1 MGETKTRK
9 KMYKS
14 GKFWVAAGLTAL
26 SVGVVSSSPK
36 MLTRLGEEMT
46 KASAAQTT
54 STMTID
60 TVTDA
65 DTDSGASRYVVWG
78 PSGITDHDEYAG
90 KGTYNGTAW
99 SAESS
104 SVTDPGGQNYAKLT
118 ANGSNTIGYY
128 YINRQFDASQ
138 KFTIDGYFHP
148 DTSTGNNNLASNGNW
163 SDWVGLVLT
172 PTDPGKMA
180 SDYNMSYGG
189 GGLGIQGFKNAYALG
204 LDFYQNS
211 GDPAAGPF
219 GALRATDSSGN
230 LTSVPAAMYTNGQNL
245 TQWKTT
251 VKYQM
256 TWWPTGG
263 PGGGPYITA
272 SLKDTSGKSWT
283 INTNQSN
290 ITLVAPKAFS
300 IGVNAANGQKAADNF
315 ASIDNLSGTFAT
327 GTTTVK
333 YVYTNGNTIKP
344 STSFI
349 AAVNDTIGITG
360 LSPKAKAGTADYAFA
375 APTIR
380 GYKVSSA
387 TDVNGVSQTAANNTI
402 TITYTALPY
411 QESIIQTDTPA
422 LWSGSNVITSYWS
435 VDQDN
440 PLGSSATVAQSIV
453 DASLV
458 RSGYSYYIT
467 DPNGGNYST
476 MSSAYAAATNVWDST
491 SNTAG
496 VQSDG
501 TPQTWTVK
509 YMPDYQGA
517 YLYTQNF
524 SYANGSYV
532 AGTSTYKNAAGGRT
546 GNAINFATKDS
557 NLPKS
562 GYTYTVTGLDNVTYS
577 TLDSAIAANSFDSTN
592 NRDAN
597 GSQLAS
603 SDTSYQSFVVNY
615 TPATQTTSLVVD
627 SNSPVKAGSVLASSL
642 GATSATLSLPYTDAN
657 LTTAGFS
664 YVVKGPNG
672 STYATLSSAV
682 AANSIY
688 DATNNSGTTDSSA
701 QVFTVSYVGAYQA
714 ATVKYDPNGPIS
726 AGSTLT
732 SASGTTGGT
741 ISFATNDTSLVKAG
755 YTYTVK
761 YAGTDAPDST
771 AYTTLSSAVAAHP
784 RYDNTTNTGS
794 SDTSS
799 QAFVVTYKTN
809 QYASLFTDS
818 ADNSGNS
825 VLGYSAVNETTN
837 GPASS
842 AISFKT
848 TDSQL
853 AKSGYTYV
861 VNALNAA
868 GSVIN
873 SYTTLTSAVAANKY
887 DNTSNAANATTDAQ
901 VQRFKVVYA
910 PMTAKVT
917 YNYVDQAGKVI
928 STARSANGYV
938 GSKIPDG
945 TMTIAGY
952 TLVGKDSNSDADG
965 LFDADLD
972 SIITYVYKPQ
982 YQAANLVVDS
992 ASPISA
998 NSAVESA
1005 SGVTSGSLAFSTA
1018 DSQLAKTGYT
1028 YVVYGPKGDSY
1039 ATLTAALKANSLY
1052 DNTENGSASADSSAQ
1067 TFRVSYTADAQSA
1080 YIRVQQ
1086 NSPVKAGSSVANIT
1100 GVTSQAMSFGVTD
1113 ADLATSGYTYTV
1125 GYGYDVNNTVWYSTL
1140 SQALA
1145 ANSTFDNTDN
1155 TGTTDAA
1162 AQRFVVLY
1170 APMSQAA
1177 SVVVDVNSPISAGST
1192 ALSAN
1197 GSTGSAISFT
1207 ADSSYATLDSQLAKS
1222 GYTYTVKYG
1231 SDTTAYTTLS
1241 SALSAHSYYNANNTV
1256 SGTSDANPDMFT
1268 VSYKAA
1274 SQSAVVNVAG
1284 TSPIKANSKVDSATG
1299 VTSGALSFA
1308 TSDASLAVAGYTYTV
1323 TGPDGKTY
1331 TTLSSAVAANS
1342 IFDNTTNTGS
1352 TDSAIQSFTV
1362 SYKAAYQSAAL
1373 VVDAD
1378 SPISANSS
1386 LASAAG
1392 VTKGAVSFAKT
1403 DSQLAVQ
1410 GYTYVVYAANGS
1422 SYATLTAAMAANGTF
1437 DDTDNGTATS
1447 DGSAQVFRVSYK
1459 ADSQQA
1465 KVTVISAGSVIDSA
1479 AGPTSGAIAFGT
1491 VTDSYLYTQGY
1502 HYTVSGPD
1510 GTSYSTLS
1518 QAIAAN
1524 SAYDNT
1530 HNTGSTDSK
1539 PQTFTVNYVA
1549 DMQWTSLGVT
1559 SDSPISAGS
1568 WLASLSGGTATQI
1581 PFKNIDDSLAVSGY
1595 TYRVLGPDGEW
1606 YATLADAQSAN
1617 TTFDNTSNAGD
1628 SDAETQNFMVSYAP
1642 MSQAATIVGA
1652 ANSPIQ
1658 KGKTIESASGLTGSA
1673 IAFSNTD
1680 TTLARSGYRYVVYMG
1695 SDSATTY
1702 STLAAAMAANTVY
1715 DNTNN
1720 TGSSDAAPQV
1730 FTVSYIANYQSAN
1743 LVIGGATQ
1751 ISSGVTLDSAAGV
1764 TSGQVSF
1771 ATTDSALDR
1780 DGYRYIVKTPNG
1792 NTYETL
1798 ASALT
1803 GMTGLYDNTNN
1814 ATESDSAPQTYTVE
1828 YSAITQTAEV
1838 VVGETG
1844 DEYSGSV
1851 IEEVTGDTGEVLGL
1865 KTTDETLRGLEMTH
1879 GYTYNVTVQHA
1890 DGTWVID
1897 ETGAPKVYATL
1908 DEAIADNNS
1917 FDAVD
1922 TGIKRFILNAT
1933 ASYQEST
1940 LIVSSDSPISAGIAI
1955 ETISG
1960 VTKAPISY
1968 AKTDTDLAV
1977 DGYQY
1982 NVSVVRTDG
1991 TSQAYTNLSA
2001 AVAAESVYDNTIN
2014 GDAQSDSSAQS
2025 FVVSYKADYQSANI
2039 SFDGAPMSSIAAAG
2053 MTSGVYTSTY
2063 TAPDGYYFKASGQP
2077 SGTSVAADGRT
2088 ATFTFTYDNTNNASA
2103 SDSAAQ
2109 DFTLQLS
2116 AASQSGQ
2123 ISFVYSGAIG
2133 SPTTPDP
2140 RTLSGVTG
2148 DYLED
2153 TITAPEGY
2161 YIVAIDG
2168 SAYNVSYVNN
2178 QYDTV
2183 TYTLTMDDTDN
2194 GNEASDKAP
2203 QNLVITL
2210 APNNQKATVT
2220 QHMPDGTTMVTDTQ
2234 NGKTAESYGYMY
2246 TAPAGY
2252 YVASGAVTTASG
2264 ITADIATDGK
2274 TVSLDGNFDSSKD
2287 TGDAGTDTAPQNTDI
2302 TLTQSKQQAQFKI
2315 NVPDGAT
2322 SVSAKNETIDGL
2334 TGGEINAPTGY
2345 TDDDLVTAGY
2355 TYKVTGPTGAKYD
2368 TMAEALAATSNFDN
2382 TNNGSGE
2389 DTDVQK
2395 FVITYVA
2402 DDQMATITQ
2411 QYVDGSTN
2419 TPAFPQADATLNGKT
2434 DQQTSGTITAPTGY
2448 EISDIS
2454 VASGISWTISDDKQT
2469 ATYKVIYDAAS
2480 DADKASQATIVTY
2493 TPLPQKIDVQFFDE
2507 VGRPLTSDT
2516 GVTNHTLNGVTNEAV
2531 NYQDA
2536 DLVKDAVI
2544 AGYSKVID
2552 NTAASPYF
2560 DDDTDVDQRVRYVYR
2575 DVQAPTVTTTK
2586 TALTTSKAGMPADE
2600 ATFLIDVGFS
2610 TTDNQQHGDS
2620 TIKTDYETIAAL
2632 VAGDGQPRD
2641 VTITVTDAT
2650 GNKTTKTVT
2659 LSLIDTA
2666 PVSQEQAVKDAQK
2679 ALDDL
2684 AKDPNTTADQQTA
2697 AEEALQDAID
2707 QAMSDREAA
2716 ETAGDDALNSPDTT
2730 AVATDDA
2737 VADAMEKLDKAMT
2750 DADND
2755 QGTTQAIKDTTDA
2768 LENAVAR
2775 AEAKAVDTAPVSQE
2789 PGVQE
2794 AQSALNDVLNDP
2806 NATTE
2811 AIDQAKQALQ
2821 DAVADAKSD
2830 RDKAN
2835 DDANTTVSQVTDSK
2849 DDAVK
2854 QAVADLEAAQKDAAN
2869 NVGTTQAIEDARQAV
2884 IDAVKDAGETALA
2897 QDATPV
2903 QNEASVINKKQALE
2917 DVLNNPDSTPD
2928 EIVKATN
2935 DYNDAVEQ
2943 AKADR
2948 DAANEAAQDEIATAG
2963 SSHQAN
2969 DQSVIDA
2976 TKNLQ
2981 DLIDKA
2987 KTGDASAL
2995 TEDID
3000 KATQALKDAVAA
3012 AGGAQ
3017 EAARADAAKALNET
3031 SPVTYEPDVQSK
3043 IDDLQKLLDDPA
3055 STADQINDATE
3066 ALRSATETAINQ
3078 RTATDDDAKAAINA
3092 ANGSNQADEP
3102 AVQAA
3107 EKALQDL
3114 VDQAQTDTPDALTAD
3129 IQQAIKNLQDAVS
3142 QAAESQADA
3151 RQVAEAALQATAPVS
3166 NEATTSE
3173 AIANLQNVLND
3184 TNATAEE
3191 IKQATDA
3198 LTEATA
3204 SDKASRDE
3212 TNRQADDAVTA
3223 AKTSDQATEPEVIE
3237 AIKKLQDTQAAAAA
3251 DSSTNLTA
3259 DIQKAIDDLAAAQET
3274 AKQNQTAARDAAADA
3289 IEATKPV
3296 SNESTVLKAHD
3307 ALQKLLDNPAS
3318 STADIKKAT
3327 KALTEANQAEQ
3338 AKRDAINDEADK
3350 YESKVETSSTQNE
3363 PTVQAA
3369 LDALNEIQEEAATDT
3384 SDALTADIAAAL
3396 DALQTA
3402 VVQAAKEQAE
3412 ARDNAADAL
3421 ARTAPVSNEKAVADA
3436 ISALNKVLDDPAA
3449 TTKDIKNATQ
3459 NLMNATSDD
3468 KVTRTTANTNAQN
3481 AITDASNTPQAD
3493 EPAVQD
3499 AIAKL
3504 QDVMKQA
3511 ANDDSDA
3518 LTADIDAARNALK
3531 EAVADAKAAQEQA
3544 RKDAAVAIASANP
3557 VSHELGTAQAI
3568 SSIEAILTDSNST
3581 TAEIQAATK
3590 NLNAAIGADKTN
3602 RDAANTA
3609 GTQAIADAQGSD
3621 QSAEPSV
3628 QAAINNLKDVMATAA
3643 TDSDSA
3649 LTKDIQ
3655 AAIDALQTAQ
3665 TTAANNQQAARDD
3678 AQDALSKTAPVSH
3691 EPAVADAISNL
3702 QKLLD
3707 DPTSTTKS
3715 IADATQ
3721 ALRDAV
3727 ATAQPL
3733 RDAANEAADAAA
3745 AAVPTD
3751 LAKEPTVQAALDA
3764 LDEIQKQAA
3773 ADQDGNLTKDIEAA
3787 TKALQ
3792 DAIAT
3797 ANTSREA
3804 ARNAANDLLGKTA
3817 PVSHEAK
3824 VATAKDALQKLL
3836 DDPTSTK
3843 ADIENATAALRDALQ
3858 PVGAARTQANDTAK
3872 SLIDIVKQSAA
3883 GQVPAVQEAMK
3894 KLQDIMNRAAGDNAD
3909 ALTADIEA
3917 ATKAL
3922 ETAVATA
3929 NNAIEAA
3936 RNAANDLLGKTA
3948 PVSHE
3953 AEVANAITALKK
3965 ILDDP
3970 NASAEQITAATK
3982 ALQTALDDA
3991 KAKRTDANQSADKAI
4006 ASAKKSSVAGDPA
4019 VQKALDRLQA
4029 ILEAAAKDS
4038 SNNLTADIEAA
4049 IKALQA
4055 AVTEA
4060 EARNVVVP
4068 PVQHPTNQ
4076 SAPTPAPTVET
4087 VPQPVTEV
4095 QTQAV
4100 PVPTVA
4106 TVYVTQPAVARA
4118 QTPTVYALPYA
4129 TESNRI
4135 GTLPNTGYK
4144 DDWRLMALGI
4154 FLFSSTLLLLAA
4166 KRRKKDEED

>member
-1 MGETKTRK
+1 M
-9 KMYKS
+9 
-14 GKFWVAAGLTAL
+14 
-26 SVGVVSSSPK
+26 
-36 MLTRLGEEMT
+36 
-46 KASAAQTT
+46 
-54 STMTID
+54 
-60 TVTDA
+60 
-65 DTDSGASRYVVWG
+65 
-78 PSGITDHDEYAG
+78 
-90 KGTYNGTAW
+90 
-99 SAESS
+99 
-104 SVTDPGGQNYAKLT
+104 
-118 ANGSNTIGYY
+118 
-128 YINRQFDASQ
+128 
-138 KFTIDGYFHP
+138 
-148 DTSTGNNNLASNGNW
+148 
-163 SDWVGLVLT
+163 
-172 PTDPGKMA
+172 
-180 SDYNMSYGG
+180 
-189 GGLGIQGFKNAYALG
+189 
-204 LDFYQNS
+204 
-211 GDPAAGPF
+211 
-219 GALRATDSSGN
+219 
-230 LTSVPAAMYTNGQNL
+230 
-245 TQWKTT
+245 
-251 VKYQM
+251 
-256 TWWPTGG
+256 
-263 PGGGPYITA
+263 
-272 SLKDTSGKSWT
+272 
-283 INTNQSN
+283 
-290 ITLVAPKAFS
+290 
-300 IGVNAANGQKAADNF
+300 
-315 ASIDNLSGTFAT
+315 
-327 GTTTVK
+327 
-333 YVYTNGNTIKP
+333 
-344 STSFI
+344 
-349 AAVNDTIGITG
+349 
-360 LSPKAKAGTADYAFA
+360 
-375 APTIR
+375 
-380 GYKVSSA
+380 
-387 TDVNGVSQTAANNTI
+387 
-402 TITYTALPY
+402 
-411 QESIIQTDTPA
+411 
-422 LWSGSNVITSYWS
+422 
-435 VDQDN
+435 
-440 PLGSSATVAQSIV
+440 
-453 DASLV
+453 
-458 RSGYSYYIT
+458 
-467 DPNGGNYST
+467 
-476 MSSAYAAATNVWDST
+476 
-491 SNTAG
+491 
-496 VQSDG
+496 
-501 TPQTWTVK
+501 
-509 YMPDYQGA
+509 
-517 YLYTQNF
+517 
-524 SYANGSYV
+524 
-532 AGTSTYKNAAGGRT
+532 
-546 GNAINFATKDS
+546 
-557 NLPKS
+557 
-562 GYTYTVTGLDNVTYS
+562 
-577 TLDSAIAANSFDSTN
+577 
-592 NRDAN
+592 
-597 GSQLAS
+597 
-603 SDTSYQSFVVNY
+603 
-615 TPATQTTSLVVD
+615 
-627 SNSPVKAGSVLASSL
+627 
-642 GATSATLSLPYTDAN
+642 
-657 LTTAGFS
+657 
-664 YVVKGPNG
+664 
-672 STYATLSSAV
+672 
-682 AANSIY
+682 
-688 DATNNSGTTDSSA
+688 
-701 QVFTVSYVGAYQA
+701 
-714 ATVKYDPNGPIS
+714 
-726 AGSTLT
+726 
-732 SASGTTGGT
+732 
-741 ISFATNDTSLVKAG
+741 
-755 YTYTVK
+755 
-761 YAGTDAPDST
+761 
-771 AYTTLSSAVAAHP
+771 
-784 RYDNTTNTGS
+784 
-794 SDTSS
+794 
-799 QAFVVTYKTN
+799 VTYKTN

-825 VLGYSAVNETTN
+825 VLSYSAVNETTN

-861 VNALNAA
+861 VNVLNAA

-917 YNYVDQAGKVI
+917 CKYVDQSGKTI
-928 STARSANGYV
+928 SADRSTNGYV

-945 TMTIAGY
+945 SMTISGY
-952 TLVGKDSNSDADG
+952 TLVGPDKNSDADG

-972 SIITYVYKPQ
+972 SVITYVYKPQ

-1162 AQRFVVLY
+1162 AQRFVISY

-1177 SVVVDVNSPISAGST
+1177 SVVVDANSPISAGT
-1192 ALSAN
+1192 TTLSAN
-1197 GSTGSAISFT
+1197 GSTGSAISF
-1207 ADSSYATLDSQLAKS
+1207 ASDASYATLDSQLAKS

-1241 SALSAHSYYNANNTV
+1241 SALSAHSYYNANNTA

-1284 TSPIKANSKVDSATG
+1284 TSPIKANSKVDSAAG

-1392 VTKGAVSFAKT
+1392 VTKGAVSFANT

-1422 SYATLTAAMAANGTF
+1422 SYTTLTAAMAANGTF

-1465 KVTVISAGSVIDSA
+1465 RVTVGLESPISAGSVIDSA
-1479 AGPTSGAIAFGT
+1479 AGPTSGTIAFGT

-1530 HNTGSTDSK
+1530 DNTGSADSK

-1549 DMQWTSLGVT
+1549 DMQWASLGVT
-1559 SDSPISAGS
+1559 SDSPVSAGS

-1581 PFKNIDDSLAVSGY
+1581 PFKNVDDSLAVSGY
-1595 TYRVLGPDGEW
+1595 TYRVMGPDGEW
-1606 YATLADAQSAN
+1606 YATLTDAQSAN

-1642 MSQAATIVGA
+1642 MSQAATIIGA

-1658 KGKTIESASGLTGSA
+1658 MGKTIESASGLTGSA
-1673 IAFSNTD
+1673 ISFSNTD
-1680 TTLARSGYRYVVYMG
+1680 ATLARSGYRYVVYMG
-1695 SDSATTY
+1695 SDSATVY
-1702 STLAAAMAANTVY
+1702 STLSAAIAANTVY

-1730 FTVSYIANYQSAN
+1730 FTVSYIADYQSAN

-1771 ATTDSALDR
+1771 ATTDSALNI

-1792 NTYETL
+1792 NTYNTL

-1814 ATESDSAPQTYTVE
+1814 AADSDAESQTYTVE

-1844 DEYSGSV
+1844 DEYSGRV
-1851 IEEVTGDTGEVLGL
+1851 IEEVTGDTGAALGL
-1865 KTTDETLRGLEMTH
+1865 KTTDESLRAMQMTH
-1879 GYTYNVTVQHA
+1879 GYTYNVTVQNA
-1890 DGTWVID
+1890 EGTWVTD
-1897 ETGAPKVYATL
+1897 ETGSPKVYATL
-1908 DEAIADNNS
+1908 DEAVADNNS

-1922 TGIKRFILNAT
+1922 TGIKRFVINPT
-1933 ASYQEST
+1933 PSYQEST
-1940 LIVSSDSPISAGIAI
+1940 LVVSSDSPISAGSQI
-1955 ETISG
+1955 ETASG

-1982 NVSVVRTDG
+1982 NVSIVRPDG
-1991 TSQAYTNLSA
+1991 TSQAYANLSA

-2014 GDAQSDSSAQS
+2014 GDDQSDSSAQS
-2025 FVVSYKADYQSANI
+2025 FIVSYKADYQSANI

-2053 MTSGVYTSTY
+2053 VTSGVYTSTY
-2063 TAPDGYYFKASGQP
+2063 TAPEGYYFKASGQP
-2077 SGTSVAADGRT
+2077 SGASVAADGRT

-2140 RTLSGVTG
+2140 KALSGVTG
-2148 DYLED
+2148 YYLED
-2153 TITAPEGY
+2153 IIKAPEGY

-2168 SAYNVSYVNN
+2168 SAYNVSYAND
-2178 QYDTV
+2178 QHDTV

-2210 APNNQKATVT
+2210 APTNQKATVT
-2220 QHMPDGTTMVTDTQ
+2220 QHMPDGTTTVTDTQ
-2234 NGKTAESYGYMY
+2234 NGKTAESYGYTY
-2246 TAPAGY
+2246 TAPSGY
-2252 YVASGAVTTASG
+2252 YVSSGAVTTASG

-2274 TVSLDGNFDSSKD
+2274 TVSLDGNFDNSTN
-2287 TGDAGTDTAPQNTDI
+2287 TGNDGTDTAPQNTDI
-2302 TLTQSKQQAQFKI
+2302 TLTQSKQQAQFEI
-2315 NVPDGAT
+2315 DVPDGAT
-2322 SVSAKNETIDGL
+2322 SVTAKSETIDGL
-2334 TGGEINAPTGY
+2334 TGDAINAPTGY
-2345 TDDDLVTAGY
+2345 TDADLATPGY
-2355 TYKVTGPTGAKYD
+2355 TYTVTGPDGTKYD

-2389 DTDVQK
+2389 DSDVQK

-2402 DDQMATITQ
+2402 DDQTATITQ
-2411 QYVDGSTN
+2411 QYADGATN
-2419 TPAFPQADATLNGKT
+2419 TPAFPQADETLNGKT

-2448 EISDIS
+2448 EISNIATADGVTWS
-2454 VASGISWTISDDKQT
+2454 LSEDKQT
-2469 ATYKVIYDAAS
+2469 ATYTVVYDAT
-2480 DADKASQATIVTY
+2480 ADTDKSSQATVITY
-2493 TPLPQKIDVQFFDE
+2493 APLPQTVNVKFIDE
-2507 VGRPLTSDT
+2507 VGRDLTTDT
-2516 GVTNHTLNGVTNEAV
+2516 GVKSHTLDGLTNEAV

-2536 DLVKDAVI
+2536 DLVKDEQI

-2552 NTAASPYF
+2552 NTYANVNF
-2560 DDDTDVDQRVRYVYR
+2560 DDDTSVDQTVRYVYR

-2586 TALTTSKAGMPADE
+2586 AALTTSKAGMPADE
-2600 ATFLIDVGFS
+2600 ATFLADVGFS

-2707 QAMSDREAA
+2707 QAVSEREAA

-2737 VADAMEKLDKAMT
+2737 VADAMAKLDKAMT

-2755 QGTTQAIKDTTDA
+2755 QGTTQAIKDATDA
-2768 LENAVAR
+2768 LDNAVAR

-2789 PGVQE
+2789 PSVQD

-2821 DAVADAKSD
+2821 DAVATAKSE
-2830 RDKAN
+2830 RDQAN
-2835 DDANTTVSQVTDSK
+2835 DDANTTISQVTDSK

-2884 IDAVKDAGETALA
+2884 IDAVKDVGETTLA

-2903 QNEASVINKKQALE
+2903 QNEASVIDKKQALE
-2917 DVLNNPDSTPD
+2917 DVLNNPESTPD

-2987 KTGDASAL
+2987 KTGDAGAL
-2995 TEDID
+2995 TEDIE

-3031 SPVTYEPDVQSK
+3031 SPVSYEPDVQSK
-3043 IDDLQKLLDDPA
+3043 IDDLQKFLDDPA

-3078 RTATDDDAKAAINA
+3078 RSAADDDAKAAINA

-3114 VDQAQTDTPDALTAD
+3114 VDQAQT
-3129 IQQAIKNLQDAVS
+3129 
-3142 QAAESQADA
+3142 
-3151 RQVAEAALQATAPVS
+3151 ALQATAPVS
-3166 NEATTSE
+3166 NESATSE

-3184 TNATAEE
+3184 TN
-3191 IKQATDA
+3191 
-3198 LTEATA
+3198 
-3204 SDKASRDE
+3204 S
-3212 TNRQADDAVTA
+3212 TA
-3223 AKTSDQATEPEVIE
+3223 AKTSDQATEPEVIA
-3237 AIKKLQDTQAAAAA
+3237 AIKNLQDTQAAAAA
-3251 DSSTNLTA
+3251 DSSTALTA

-3296 SNESTVLKAHD
+3296 SNEATVLKAHD

-3318 STADIKKAT
+3318 STADIEKAT

-3350 YESKVETSSTQNE
+3350 YEDKVATSSTQNE

-3384 SDALTADIAAAL
+3384 PDALTADIAAAL
-3396 DALQTA
+3396 AALQTA

-3449 TTKDIKNATQ
+3449 TTEDIKNATQ

-3468 KVTRTTANTNAQN
+3468 KITRTTANTNAQN

-3504 QDVMKQA
+3504 QDIMKQA
-3511 ANDDSDA
+3511 ANDESDA

-3531 EAVADAKAAQEQA
+3531 QAVADAKAAQDQA
-3544 RKDAAVAIASANP
+3544 RKDAAVAVASANP
-3557 VSHELGTAQAI
+3557 VSHELGTAEAI
-3568 SSIEAILTDSNST
+3568 SSIEAILTNPNAT
-3581 TAEIQAATK
+3581 TAEIQEATK
-3590 NLNAAIGADKTN
+3590 NLNAAIGSDKTD

-3643 TDSDSA
+3643 TDTDSA

-3733 RDAANEAADAAA
+3733 RDAANEATDAAT

-3792 DAIAT
+3792 DAIT
-3797 ANTSREA
+3797 NANTSREA
-3804 ARNAANDLLGKTA
+3804 ARDAANDLMGKTA
-3817 PVSHEAK
+3817 PVSHETN

-3836 DDPTSTK
+3836 DDSTSTT

-3872 SLIDIVKQSAA
+3872 SLIDIVKPSAA
-3883 GQVPAVQEAMK
+3883 GQVPAVQEALQ
-3894 KLQDIMNRAAGDNAD
+3894 KLQDIMNRATGDNAD
-3909 ALTADIEA
+3909 ALTVDIEA

-3922 ETAVATA
+3922 EAAVATA
-3929 NNAIEAA
+3929 NNTIEAA

-3965 ILDDP
+3965 VLDDP
-3970 NASAEQITAATK
+3970 NASADQITAATK

-3991 KAKRTDANQSADKAI
+3991 KAKRTDANQAADKAI
-4006 ASAKKSSVAGDPA
+4006 AAAKNSSVSGDPA

-4038 SNNLTADIEAA
+4038 SSNLTADIEAA
-4049 IKALQA
+4049 IKALQS
-4055 AVTEA
+4055 AVAEA
-4060 EARNVVVP
+4060 EAGARNVVVP
-4068 PVQHPTNQ
+4068 AQQPTSASVVNTVTEPVT
-4076 SAPTPAPTVET
+4076 TVET
-4087 VPQPVTEV
+4087 AYVAQPTSL
-4095 QTQAV
+4095 
-4100 PVPTVA
+4100 
-4106 TVYVTQPAVARA
+4106 RA
-4118 QTPTVYALPYA
+4118 QTPTVYTLAYA
-4129 TESNRI
+4129 NEPGRI

>member
-54 STMTID
+54 STVTID

-65 DTDSGASRYVVWG
+65 DTTAGSSRYVEWNAAA
-78 PSGITDHDEYAG
+78 TNTHTEYAG

-104 SVTDPGGQNYAKLT
+104 SYKDPATQNYAKLT
-118 ANGSNTIGYY
+118 ANGQNTIGYY
-128 YINRQFDASQ
+128 YVNRQFDASQ

-148 DTSTGNNNLASNGNW
+148 NLANTDGNLPSNGNW

-172 PTDPGKMA
+172 PTDPAKMA
-180 SDYNMSYGG
+180 TDYNMANGG
-189 GGLGIQGFKNAYALG
+189 GGLGIQGFGNALAFG

-219 GALRATDSSGN
+219 GALRTTNSSGALN
-230 LTSVPAAMYTNGQNL
+230 SVQDAMYTKGQNL
-245 TQWKTT
+245 TSWTT
-251 VKYQM
+251 TIKYQL
-256 TWWPTGG
+256 TWNPTGG
-263 PGGGPYITA
+263 PNGGPYISA
-272 SLKDTSGKSWT
+272 SLKDTNGHSWT
-283 INTNQSN
+283 INTNNSG
-290 ITLVAPKAFS
+290 ITLNPPKAFS
-300 IGVNAANGQKAADNF
+300 VGVNAANGQKANDNF
-315 ASIDNLSGTFAT
+315 ASINNLSGTFAT

-333 YVYTNGNTIKP
+333 YVDANGNTIQP
-344 STSFI
+344 STSFV
-349 AAVNDTIGITG
+349 AAVNDTIGITN
-360 LSPKAKAGTADYAFA
+360 LSPKAKAGTADIAFA

-387 TDVNGVSQTAANNTI
+387 TDVTVSQTAANNTI
-402 TITYTALPY
+402 TIKYTALPY

-453 DASLV
+453 DASLI
-458 RSGYSYYIT
+458 RSGYSYYVT
-467 DPNGGNYST
+467 DPNGSNYST
-476 MSSAYAAATNVWDST
+476 MSSAYAAGTNAWDST
-491 SNTAG
+491 SNSAG

-509 YMPDYQGA
+509 YVPDYQGA
-517 YLYTQNF
+517 YLYTRDY

-532 AGTSTYKNAAGGRT
+532 AGSSAYKDAAGGRT
-546 GNAINFATKDS
+546 SNAITFATKDS

-562 GYTYTVTGLDNVTYS
+562 GYTYTVTGPDNVTYS
-577 TLDSAIAANSFDSTN
+577 TLDSAVAANSFDNTDN
-592 NRDAN
+592 KVN
-597 GSQLAS
+597 GVQSS
-603 SDTSYQSFVVNY
+603 SDASYQYFTVNY

-657 LTTAGFS
+657 LTTAGYS

-682 AANSIY
+682 AANAIY

-714 ATVKYDPNGPIS
+714 AAVKYDPNGPIS

-761 YAGTDAPDST
+761 YTGTDAPDST

-784 RYDNTTNTGS
+784 RYDSTSNSGN

-825 VLGYSAVNETTN
+825 VLSYSAVNETTN

-945 TMTIAGY
+945 SMTIAGY
-952 TLVGKDSNSDADG
+952 TLVGPDKNSDADG

-972 SIITYVYKPQ
+972 SVITYVYKPQ

-1162 AQRFVVLY
+1162 AQRFVISY

-1177 SVVVDVNSPISAGST
+1177 SVVVDANSPISAGAT

-1207 ADSSYATLDSQLAKS
+1207 SDASYATLDSQLAKS

-1241 SALSAHSYYNANNTV
+1241 SALAAHSYYNANNTA

-1284 TSPIKANSKVDSATG
+1284 TSPIKANSKVDSAAG

-1465 KVTVISAGSVIDSA
+1465 KVTVGLESPISAGSVIDSA

-1530 HNTGSTDSK
+1530 DNTGSTDSK
-1539 PQTFTVNYVA
+1539 PQTFTVNYTA
-1549 DMQWTSLGVT
+1549 DMQRASLGVT
-1559 SDSPISAGS
+1559 SDSPVSAGS
-1568 WLASLSGGTATQI
+1568 WLASISGGTATSM
-1581 PFKNIDDSLAVSGY
+1581 PFEIADTSLAVSGY
-1595 TYRVLGPDGEW
+1595 TYRVMGPDGEW
-1606 YATLADAQSAN
+1606 YATLAAAQSAN
-1617 TTFDNTSNAGD
+1617 TTFDNTSNADD
-1628 SDAETQNFMVSYAP
+1628 SDTETQNFMISYAP

-1658 KGKTIESASGLTGSA
+1658 KGKTIENASGLTGSA

-1680 TTLARSGYRYVVYMG
+1680 ATLARSGYRYVVYMG

-1702 STLAAAMAANTVY
+1702 STLSAAMAANTVY

-1730 FTVSYIANYQSAN
+1730 FTVSYIADYQSAN

-1771 ATTDSALDR
+1771 ATTDSALDI

-1792 NTYETL
+1792 NTYNTL

-1814 ATESDSAPQTYTVE
+1814 ATDSDAAPQTYTVE

-1844 DEYSGSV
+1844 DEYSGRV
-1851 IEEVTGDTGEVLGL
+1851 IEEVTGDTGAALGL
-1865 KTTDETLRGLEMTH
+1865 KTTDESLHAMQMTH
-1879 GYTYNVTVQHA
+1879 GYTYNVTVQNA
-1890 DGTWVID
+1890 DGTWVTD
-1897 ETGAPKVYATL
+1897 ETGSPKVYATL
-1908 DEAIADNNS
+1908 DEAVADNNS

-1922 TGIKRFILNAT
+1922 TGIKRFVINPT
-1933 ASYQEST
+1933 PSYQESK
-1940 LIVSSDSPISAGIAI
+1940 LVVSSDSPVSAGSAV

-1968 AKTDTDLAV
+1968 ATTDTDLAV

-1982 NVSVVRTDG
+1982 NVSIVRPDG
-1991 TSQAYTNLSA
+1991 TSQAYANLSA
-2001 AVAAESVYDNTIN
+2001 AVAAEAAYDNTDN

-2025 FVVSYKADYQSANI
+2025 FIVSYKADYQSANI
-2039 SFDGAPMSSIAAAG
+2039 SFADAPMSSIAAAG
-2053 MTSGVYTSTY
+2053 VTSGVYTSTY
-2063 TAPDGYYFKASGQP
+2063 TAPEGYYFTASGQP
-2077 SGTSVAADGRT
+2077 SGASVAADGRT

-2140 RTLSGVTG
+2140 KALSGVTG

-2153 TITAPEGY
+2153 IIKAPEGY

-2168 SAYNVSYVNN
+2168 SAYNVSYAND
-2178 QYDTV
+2178 QHDTV

-2194 GNEASDKAP
+2194 GNETSDKKP

-2210 APNNQKATVT
+2210 APTNQTATVT
-2220 QHMPDGTTMVTDTQ
+2220 QHMPDGTTTVTDTQ
-2234 NGKTAESYGYMY
+2234 NGKTAESYAYTY

-2264 ITADIATDGK
+2264 ITADIATDGT
-2274 TVSLDGNFDSSKD
+2274 TVSLDGNFDNSTN
-2287 TGDAGTDTAPQNTDI
+2287 TGTAGTDTAPQNTDI
-2302 TLTQSKQQAQFKI
+2302 TLAQSKQQAQFEI
-2315 NVPDGAT
+2315 DVPDGAT
-2322 SVSAKNETIDGL
+2322 SVTAKSETIDGL
-2334 TGGEINAPTGY
+2334 TGDAINAPTGY
-2345 TDDDLVTAGY
+2345 ADADLATPGY
-2355 TYKVTGPTGAKYD
+2355 TYTVTGPDGTKYD

-2389 DTDVQK
+2389 DSDVQK

-2402 DDQMATITQ
+2402 DDQTATITQ
-2411 QYVDGSTN
+2411 QYADGATN
-2419 TPAFPQADATLNGKT
+2419 TPAFPQADETLNGKT
-2434 DQQTSGTITAPTGY
+2434 DQQTSGTITAPAGY
-2448 EISDIS
+2448 EISNITAADGVTWS
-2454 VASGISWTISDDKQT
+2454 LSDDKQT
-2469 ATYKVIYDAAS
+2469 ATYTVVYDAT
-2480 DADKASQATIVTY
+2480 ADTDKSSQATVITY
-2493 TPLPQKIDVQFFDE
+2493 APLPQTVDVKFFDE

-2516 GVTNHTLNGVTNEAV
+2516 GVTGHTLNGVTNETV
-2531 NYQDA
+2531 NCQDA
-2536 DLVKDAVI
+2536 DLVKDEQI
-2544 AGYSKVID
+2544 AGYSKVVD
-2552 NTAASPYF
+2552 NTADNVNF
-2560 DDDTDVDQRVRYVYR
+2560 DDDTAVDQKVRYVYR

-2600 ATFLIDVGFS
+2600 ATFLADVGFS

-2684 AKDPNTTADQQTA
+2684 AKDPNTTVDQQTA

-2707 QAMSDREAA
+2707 QAVSEREAA

-2737 VADAMEKLDKAMT
+2737 VADAMAKLDKAMT

-2755 QGTTQAIKDTTDA
+2755 QGTTQAIKDATDA
-2768 LENAVAR
+2768 LDNAVAR

-2789 PGVQE
+2789 PSVQD

-2821 DAVADAKSD
+2821 DAVATAKSE
-2830 RDKAN
+2830 RDQAN
-2835 DDANTTVSQVTDSK
+2835 DDANTTISQVTDSK

-2903 QNEASVINKKQALE
+2903 QNEASVIDKKQALE
-2917 DVLNNPDSTPD
+2917 DVLNNPESTPD

-2987 KTGDASAL
+2987 KTGDAGAL
-2995 TEDID
+2995 TEDIE

-3031 SPVTYEPDVQSK
+3031 SPVSYEPDVQSK

-3078 RTATDDDAKAAINA
+3078 RSAADDDAKAAINA

-3151 RQVAEAALQATAPVS
+3151 RQAAEAALQATAPVS
-3166 NEATTSE
+3166 NESATSE

-3184 TNATAEE
+3184 TNSTAEE

-3212 TNRQADDAVTA
+3212 MNRQADDAVTA
-3223 AKTSDQATEPEVIE
+3223 AKTSDQATEPEVIA
-3237 AIKKLQDTQAAAAA
+3237 AIKNLQDMQAAAAA
-3251 DSSTNLTA
+3251 DSSTALTA

-3296 SNESTVLKAHD
+3296 SNEATVLKAHD

-3318 STADIKKAT
+3318 STADIEKAT

-3350 YESKVETSSTQNE
+3350 YEDKVAASSTQNE

-3384 SDALTADIAAAL
+3384 PDALTADIAAAL

-3449 TTKDIKNATQ
+3449 TTEDIKNATQ

-3468 KVTRTTANTNAQN
+3468 KITRTTANTNAQN

-3504 QDVMKQA
+3504 QDIMKQA
-3511 ANDDSDA
+3511 ANDESDA

-3531 EAVADAKAAQEQA
+3531 QAVADAKAAQDQA
-3544 RKDAAVAIASANP
+3544 RKDAAVAVASANP
-3557 VSHELGTAQAI
+3557 VSHELGTAEAI
-3568 SSIEAILTDSNST
+3568 SSIEAILTNPNAT
-3581 TAEIQAATK
+3581 TAEIQEATK
-3590 NLNAAIGADKTN
+3590 NLNAAIGSDKTD

-3643 TDSDSA
+3643 TDTDSA

-3745 AAVPTD
+3745 ATVPTD
-3751 LAKEPTVQAALDA
+3751 LAKEPTVQAALNA

-3792 DAIAT
+3792 DAIT
-3797 ANTSREA
+3797 NANTSREA
-3804 ARNAANDLLGKTA
+3804 ARDAANDLMGKTA
-3817 PVSHEAK
+3817 PVSHETN

-3836 DDPTSTK
+3836 DDPTSTT

-3872 SLIDIVKQSAA
+3872 SLIDIVKPSAA
-3883 GQVPAVQEAMK
+3883 GQVPAVQEALQ

-3922 ETAVATA
+3922 EAAVATA
-3929 NNAIEAA
+3929 NNTIEAA

-3965 ILDDP
+3965 VLDDP
-3970 NASAEQITAATK
+3970 NASADQITAATK

-3991 KAKRTDANQSADKAI
+3991 KAKRTDANQAADKAI
-4006 ASAKKSSVAGDPA
+4006 TAAKNSSVAGDPA

-4038 SNNLTADIEAA
+4038 SSNLTADIEAA
-4049 IKALQA
+4049 IKALQS
-4055 AVTEA
+4055 AVAEA
-4060 EARNVVVP
+4060 EAGARNVVVP
-4068 PVQHPTNQ
+4068 AQQPTSASVVNTVTEPVT
-4076 SAPTPAPTVET
+4076 TVET
-4087 VPQPVTEV
+4087 AYVAQPTSL
-4095 QTQAV
+4095 
-4100 PVPTVA
+4100 
-4106 TVYVTQPAVARA
+4106 RA
-4118 QTPTVYALPYA
+4118 QTPTVYSLAYA
-4129 TESNRI
+4129 NEPGRI

>member
-26 SVGVVSSSPK
+26 SVGVVSSAPQIA
-36 MLTRLGEEMT
+36 RLARDVSDEA
-46 KASAAQTT
+46 ASAATIN
-54 STMTID
+54 SPLTID
-60 TVTDA
+60 QVTDA
-65 DTDSGASRYVVWG
+65 DTQAGVSRSVNWNGSNAWNYSDVTG
-78 PSGITDHDEYAG
+78 LGS
-90 KGTYNGTAW
+90 YNGSTW
-99 SAESS
+99 SADRAYGSTLS
-104 SVTDPGGQNYAKLT
+104 KDPAGAYYTKLV
-118 ANGSNTIGYY
+118 ANGSSTAGYAY
-128 YINRQFDASQ
+128 LTRQFDATQ
-138 KFTIDGYFHP
+138 PFTVKGYLHP
-148 DTSTGNNNLASNGNW
+148 NVRDADTWLTRDY
-163 SDWVGLVLT
+163 SDWTGLVLT
-172 PTDPGKMA
+172 PTDPNKIA
-180 SDYNMSYGG
+180 SAYDFAAKGG
-189 GGLGIQGFKNAYALG
+189 GGLGIEGMKNAYALG
-204 LDFYQNS
+204 IDFHKNS
-211 GDPAAGPF
+211 DKNDPAEGPF
-219 GALRATDSSGN
+219 GALRTTNSSGTLMATQGKISGVSNSATYTDGYN
-230 LTSVPAAMYTNGQNL
+230 LSNWNSTIYYEL
-245 TQWKTT
+245 TWN
-251 VKYQM
+251 
-256 TWWPTGG
+256 PTGG
-263 PGGGPYITA
+263 PNGGPSIKATMKTA
-272 SLKDTSGKSWT
+272 STRNSESASWT
-283 INTNQSN
+283 VDTAAAKV
-290 ITLVAPKAFS
+290 TLAPATALTV
-300 IGVNAANGQKAADNF
+300 GLNAINGQNKNDQY
-315 ASIDNLSGTFAT
+315 ASFDSVSGVLST

-333 YVYTNGNTIKP
+333 YLDANNNPIKDP
-344 STSFI
+344 TTFVT
-349 AAVNDTIGITG
+349 AVGEVVGITG
-360 LSPKAKAGTADYAFA
+360 LSSDVSTADYTFG

-380 GYKVSSA
+380 GYKVASA
-387 TDVNGVSQTAANNTI
+387 TNSVKVSQSSTGNVI
-402 TITYTALPY
+402 TIKYNALPR

-422 LWSGSNVITSYWS
+422 LWSDSSVITSYWS

-453 DASLV
+453 DASLI
-458 RSGYSYYIT
+458 RSGYSYYVT
-467 DPNGGNYST
+467 DPNGSNYST
-476 MSSAYAAATNVWDST
+476 MSSAYAASTNVWDST
-491 SNTAG
+491 SNSAG

-509 YMPDYQGA
+509 YVPDYQGA
-517 YLYTQNF
+517 YLYTRDY

-532 AGTSTYKNAAGGRT
+532 AGSSAYKDAAGGRT
-546 GNAINFATKDS
+546 GNAITFATKDS

-562 GYTYTVTGLDNVTYS
+562 GYTYNVTGPDNVTYS
-577 TLDSAIAANSFDSTN
+577 TLDSAVAANSFDNTDN
-592 NRDAN
+592 KVN
-597 GSQLAS
+597 GVQSS
-603 SDTSYQSFVVNY
+603 SDSSYQYFTVNY

-657 LTTAGFS
+657 LTTAGYS

-714 ATVKYDPNGPIS
+714 AAVKYDPNGPVS

-761 YAGTDAPDST
+761 YTGTDAPDST

-784 RYDNTTNTGS
+784 RYDSTSNSGN

-809 QYASLFTDS
+809 QYASLFTYS

-825 VLGYSAVNETTN
+825 VLSYSAVNETTN

-861 VNALNAA
+861 VNVLNAA

-917 YNYVDQAGKVI
+917 YNYVDQSGKVI
-928 STARSANGYV
+928 STPRSTNGYV

-945 TMTIAGY
+945 AMTISGY
-952 TLVGKDSNSDADG
+952 TLVGPDKNSDADG

-972 SIITYVYKPQ
+972 SVITYVYKPQ
-982 YQAANLVVDS
+982 YQTANLVVDS

-998 NSAVESA
+998 NSSVESA

-1018 DSQLAKTGYT
+1018 DSQLAKAGYT

-1039 ATLTAALKANSLY
+1039 ATLTAAVKANSLY

-1177 SVVVDVNSPISAGST
+1177 SVVVDANSPISAGST

-1231 SDTTAYTTLS
+1231 SDSTAYTTLS
-1241 SALSAHSYYNANNTV
+1241 SALSAHSYYNANNTA

-1342 IFDNTTNTGS
+1342 IFDNTTNPGS

-1422 SYATLTAAMAANGTF
+1422 SYATVTAAMAANGTF

-1465 KVTVISAGSVIDSA
+1465 KVTVGLESPISAGSVIDSA

-1530 HNTGSTDSK
+1530 DNTGSADSK
-1539 PQTFTVNYVA
+1539 PQTFTVNYTA
-1549 DMQWTSLGVT
+1549 DMQRASLGVT
-1559 SDSPISAGS
+1559 SDSPVSAGS
-1568 WLASLSGGTATQI
+1568 WLASISGGTATSM
-1581 PFKNIDDSLAVSGY
+1581 PFEIADTSLAVSGY
-1595 TYRVLGPDGEW
+1595 AYRVMGPDGEW
-1606 YATLADAQSAN
+1606 YATLAAAQSAN
-1617 TTFDNTSNAGD
+1617 TTFDNTSNADD
-1628 SDAETQNFMVSYAP
+1628 SDTETQNFMISYAP

-1702 STLAAAMAANTVY
+1702 STLSAAMAANTVY

-1720 TGSSDAAPQV
+1720 TGPSDAAPQV
-1730 FTVSYIANYQSAN
+1730 FTVSYIADYQSAN

-1751 ISSGVTLDSAAGV
+1751 ISSGVTLDSAAGA

-1771 ATTDSALDR
+1771 ATTDSALDI
-1780 DGYRYIVKTPNG
+1780 DGYRYIVKAPNG
-1792 NTYETL
+1792 NTYNTL

-1814 ATESDSAPQTYTVE
+1814 ATDSDAAPQTYTVE

-1844 DEYSGSV
+1844 DEYSGRV
-1851 IEEVTGDTGEVLGL
+1851 LEEVTGDTGAALGL
-1865 KTTDETLRGLEMTH
+1865 KITDESLHAMEMTH
-1879 GYTYNVTVQHA
+1879 GYTYNVTVQNA
-1890 DGTWVID
+1890 DGTWVTD
-1897 ETGAPKVYATL
+1897 ETGSPKVYATL
-1908 DEAIADNNS
+1908 DEAVADNNS

-1922 TGIKRFILNAT
+1922 TGIKKFVINPT
-1933 ASYQEST
+1933 PSYQEST
-1940 LIVSSDSPISAGIAI
+1940 LVVSSDSPISAGSAI
-1955 ETISG
+1955 ETASG

-1982 NVSVVRTDG
+1982 NVSIVRPDG
-1991 TSQAYTNLSA
+1991 TSQAYANLSA

-2053 MTSGVYTSTY
+2053 VTSGVYTSTY
-2063 TAPDGYYFKASGQP
+2063 TAPEGYYFTASGQP
-2077 SGTSVAADGRT
+2077 SGASVAADGRT

-2140 RTLSGVTG
+2140 IPVSGVTG
-2148 DYLED
+2148 NTREG
-2153 TITAPEGY
+2153 TITAPSGY
-2161 YIVAIDG
+2161 YVVAIAGDTY
-2168 SAYNVSYVNN
+2168 SVSYAND
-2178 QYDTV
+2178 QHDTV
-2183 TYTLTMDDTDN
+2183 TYAVIMDDTDN
-2194 GNEASDKAP
+2194 GNETTDKKP

-2210 APNNQKATVT
+2210 APTNQTATVT
-2220 QHMPDGTTMVTDTQ
+2220 QHMPDGTTTVTDTQ
-2234 NGKTAESYGYMY
+2234 NGKTAESYAYTY

-2252 YVASGAVTTASG
+2252 YVANGAVTTASG
-2264 ITADIATDGK
+2264 ITADIATDGT
-2274 TVSLDGNFDSSKD
+2274 TVSLDGNFDNSTN
-2287 TGDAGTDTAPQNTDI
+2287 TGTAGTDTAPQNTDI
-2302 TLTQSKQQAQFKI
+2302 TLAQSKQQAQFDI

-2322 SVSAKNETIDGL
+2322 SVTAKSETIDGL
-2334 TGGEINAPTGY
+2334 TGDAIDAPNGY
-2345 TDDDLVTAGY
+2345 TDADLATPGY
-2355 TYKVTGPTGAKYD
+2355 TYTVTGPDGTKYD
-2368 TMAEALAATSNFDN
+2368 TMAEALAATSKFDN

-2389 DTDVQK
+2389 DSDVQK

-2411 QYVDGSTN
+2411 QYADGATN
-2419 TPAFPQADATLNGKT
+2419 TPAFPQADETLNGKT
-2434 DQQTSGTITAPTGY
+2434 YQQTSGTITAPAGY
-2448 EISDIS
+2448 EISNITATDGVTWS
-2454 VASGISWTISDDKQT
+2454 LSEDKQT
-2469 ATYKVIYDAAS
+2469 ATYTIVYDAT
-2480 DADKASQATIVTY
+2480 ADTDKSSQTTVITY
-2493 TPLPQKIDVQFFDE
+2493 APLPQTVGVKFFDE
-2507 VGRPLTSDT
+2507 VGRPLMSDT
-2516 GVTNHTLNGVTNEAV
+2516 GVTGHTLNGVTNETV

-2536 DLVKDAVI
+2536 DLVKDEQI
-2544 AGYSKVID
+2544 AGYSKVVD
-2552 NTAASPYF
+2552 NTADNVNF
-2560 DDDTDVDQRVRYVYR
+2560 DDDSAVDQTVRYVYR

-2600 ATFLIDVGFS
+2600 ATFLADVGFS

-2697 AEEALQDAID
+2697 AEEALQDAIN
-2707 QAMSDREAA
+2707 QATSDREAA

-2737 VADAMEKLDKAMT
+2737 VADAMAKLDKAMT

-2755 QGTTQAIKDTTDA
+2755 QGTTQAIKDATDA
-2768 LENAVAR
+2768 LDNAVAR

-2789 PGVQE
+2789 PSVQD

-2821 DAVADAKSD
+2821 DAVATAKSE
-2830 RDKAN
+2830 RDQAN

-2869 NVGTTQAIEDARQAV
+2869 NVGTTEAIEDARQAV

-2917 DVLNNPDSTPD
+2917 DVLNNPESTPD
-2928 EIVKATN
+2928 QIVKATN

-2963 SSHQAN
+2963 NSHQAN

-2987 KTGDASAL
+2987 KTGDAGAL
-2995 TEDID
+2995 TEDIE

-3017 EAARADAAKALNET
+3017 EAAR
-3031 SPVTYEPDVQSK
+3031 
-3043 IDDLQKLLDDPA
+3043 
-3055 STADQINDATE
+3055 
-3066 ALRSATETAINQ
+3066 
-3078 RTATDDDAKAAINA
+3078 
-3092 ANGSNQADEP
+3092 G
-3102 AVQAA
+3102 
-3107 EKALQDL
+3107 
-3114 VDQAQTDTPDALTAD
+3114 
-3129 IQQAIKNLQDAVS
+3129 
-3142 QAAESQADA
+3142 
-3151 RQVAEAALQATAPVS
+3151 VAF
-3166 NEATTSE
+3166 
-3173 AIANLQNVLND
+3173 
-3184 TNATAEE
+3184 
-3191 IKQATDA
+3191 
-3198 LTEATA
+3198 
-3204 SDKASRDE
+3204 
-3212 TNRQADDAVTA
+3212 
-3223 AKTSDQATEPEVIE
+3223 
-3237 AIKKLQDTQAAAAA
+3237 
-3251 DSSTNLTA
+3251 
-3259 DIQKAIDDLAAAQET
+3259 
-3274 AKQNQTAARDAAADA
+3274 
-3289 IEATKPV
+3289 
-3296 SNESTVLKAHD
+3296 
-3307 ALQKLLDNPAS
+3307 
-3318 STADIKKAT
+3318 
-3327 KALTEANQAEQ
+3327 
-3338 AKRDAINDEADK
+3338 
-3350 YESKVETSSTQNE
+3350 
-3363 PTVQAA
+3363 
-3369 LDALNEIQEEAATDT
+3369 
-3384 SDALTADIAAAL
+3384 
-3396 DALQTA
+3396 
-3402 VVQAAKEQAE
+3402 
-3412 ARDNAADAL
+3412 
-3421 ARTAPVSNEKAVADA
+3421 
-3436 ISALNKVLDDPAA
+3436 
-3449 TTKDIKNATQ
+3449 
-3459 NLMNATSDD
+3459 
-3468 KVTRTTANTNAQN
+3468 
-3481 AITDASNTPQAD
+3481 
-3493 EPAVQD
+3493 
-3499 AIAKL
+3499 
-3504 QDVMKQA
+3504 
-3511 ANDDSDA
+3511 
-3518 LTADIDAARNALK
+3518 
-3531 EAVADAKAAQEQA
+3531 
-3544 RKDAAVAIASANP
+3544 
-3557 VSHELGTAQAI
+3557 
-3568 SSIEAILTDSNST
+3568 
-3581 TAEIQAATK
+3581 
-3590 NLNAAIGADKTN
+3590 
-3602 RDAANTA
+3602 
-3609 GTQAIADAQGSD
+3609 
-3621 QSAEPSV
+3621 
-3628 QAAINNLKDVMATAA
+3628 
-3643 TDSDSA
+3643 
-3649 LTKDIQ
+3649 
-3655 AAIDALQTAQ
+3655 
-3665 TTAANNQQAARDD
+3665 
-3678 AQDALSKTAPVSH
+3678 
-3691 EPAVADAISNL
+3691 
-3702 QKLLD
+3702 
-3707 DPTSTTKS
+3707 
-3715 IADATQ
+3715 
-3721 ALRDAV
+3721 
-3727 ATAQPL
+3727 
-3733 RDAANEAADAAA
+3733 
-3745 AAVPTD
+3745 
-3751 LAKEPTVQAALDA
+3751 
-3764 LDEIQKQAA
+3764 
-3773 ADQDGNLTKDIEAA
+3773 
-3787 TKALQ
+3787 
-3792 DAIAT
+3792 
-3797 ANTSREA
+3797 
-3804 ARNAANDLLGKTA
+3804 
-3817 PVSHEAK
+3817 
-3824 VATAKDALQKLL
+3824 
-3836 DDPTSTK
+3836 
-3843 ADIENATAALRDALQ
+3843 
-3858 PVGAARTQANDTAK
+3858 
-3872 SLIDIVKQSAA
+3872 
-3883 GQVPAVQEAMK
+3883 
-3894 KLQDIMNRAAGDNAD
+3894 GD
-3909 ALTADIEA
+3909 
-3917 ATKAL
+3917 
-3922 ETAVATA
+3922 
-3929 NNAIEAA
+3929 
-3936 RNAANDLLGKTA
+3936 
-3948 PVSHE
+3948 
-3953 AEVANAITALKK
+3953 
-3965 ILDDP
+3965 
-3970 NASAEQITAATK
+3970 
-3982 ALQTALDDA
+3982 
-3991 KAKRTDANQSADKAI
+3991 
-4006 ASAKKSSVAGDPA
+4006 
-4019 VQKALDRLQA
+4019 
-4029 ILEAAAKDS
+4029 
-4038 SNNLTADIEAA
+4038 
-4049 IKALQA
+4049 
-4055 AVTEA
+4055 
-4060 EARNVVVP
+4060 
-4068 PVQHPTNQ
+4068 
-4076 SAPTPAPTVET
+4076 
-4087 VPQPVTEV
+4087 
-4095 QTQAV
+4095 
-4100 PVPTVA
+4100 
-4106 TVYVTQPAVARA
+4106 
-4118 QTPTVYALPYA
+4118 
-4129 TESNRI
+4129 
-4135 GTLPNTGYK
+4135 
-4144 DDWRLMALGI
+4144 
-4154 FLFSSTLLLLAA
+4154 
-4166 KRRKKDEED
+4166 

>member
-54 STMTID
+54 STVTID

-65 DTDSGASRYVVWG
+65 DTTAGSSRYVEWNAAA
-78 PSGITDHDEYAG
+78 TNTHTEYAG

-104 SVTDPGGQNYAKLT
+104 SYKDPATQNYAKLT
-118 ANGSNTIGYY
+118 ANGQNTIGYY
-128 YINRQFDASQ
+128 YVNRQFDASQ

-148 DTSTGNNNLASNGNW
+148 NLANTDGNLPSNGNW

-172 PTDPGKMA
+172 PTDPAKMA
-180 SDYNMSYGG
+180 TDYNMANGG
-189 GGLGIQGFKNAYALG
+189 GGLGIQGFGNALAFG

-219 GALRATDSSGN
+219 GALRTTNSSGALN
-230 LTSVPAAMYTNGQNL
+230 SVQDAMYTKGQNL
-245 TQWKTT
+245 TSWTT
-251 VKYQM
+251 TIKYQL
-256 TWWPTGG
+256 TWNPTGG
-263 PGGGPYITA
+263 PNGGPYISA
-272 SLKDTSGKSWT
+272 SLKDTNGHSWT
-283 INTNQSN
+283 INTNNSG
-290 ITLVAPKAFS
+290 ITLNPPKAFS
-300 IGVNAANGQKAADNF
+300 VGVNAANGQKANDNF
-315 ASIDNLSGTFAT
+315 ASINNLSGTFAT

-333 YVYTNGNTIKP
+333 YVDANGNTIQP
-344 STSFI
+344 STSFV
-349 AAVNDTIGITG
+349 AAVNDTIGITN
-360 LSPKAKAGTADYAFA
+360 LSPKAKAGTADIAFA

-387 TDVNGVSQTAANNTI
+387 TDVTVSQTAANNTI
-402 TITYTALPY
+402 TIKYTALPY

-453 DASLV
+453 DASLI
-458 RSGYSYYIT
+458 RSGYSYYVT
-467 DPNGGNYST
+467 DPNGSNYST
-476 MSSAYAAATNVWDST
+476 MSSAYAAGTNVWDST
-491 SNTAG
+491 SNSAG

-509 YMPDYQGA
+509 YVPDYQGA
-517 YLYTQNF
+517 YLYTRDY

-532 AGTSTYKNAAGGRT
+532 AGSSAYKDAAGGRT
-546 GNAINFATKDS
+546 SNAITFATKDS

-562 GYTYTVTGLDNVTYS
+562 GYTYTVTGPDNVTYS
-577 TLDSAIAANSFDSTN
+577 TLDSAVAANSFDNTDN
-592 NRDAN
+592 KVN
-597 GSQLAS
+597 GVQSS
-603 SDTSYQSFVVNY
+603 SDASYQYFTVNY

-657 LTTAGFS
+657 LTTAGYS

-714 ATVKYDPNGPIS
+714 AAVKYDPNGPIS

-761 YAGTDAPDST
+761 YTGTDAPDST

-784 RYDNTTNTGS
+784 RYDSTSNSGN

-825 VLGYSAVNETTN
+825 VLSYSAVNETTN

-861 VNALNAA
+861 VNVLNAA

-917 YNYVDQAGKVI
+917 YKYVDQSGKTI
-928 STARSANGYV
+928 SADRSTNGYV

-945 TMTIAGY
+945 SMTISGY
-952 TLVGKDSNSDADG
+952 TLVGPDKNSDADG

-972 SIITYVYKPQ
+972 SVITYVYKPQ

-1162 AQRFVVLY
+1162 AQRFVISY

-1177 SVVVDVNSPISAGST
+1177 SVVVDANSPISAGT
-1192 ALSAN
+1192 TTLSAN
-1197 GSTGSAISFT
+1197 GSTGSAISF
-1207 ADSSYATLDSQLAKS
+1207 ASDASYATLDSQLAKS

-1241 SALSAHSYYNANNTV
+1241 SALSAHSYYNANNTA

-1284 TSPIKANSKVDSATG
+1284 TSPIKANSKVDSAAG

-1392 VTKGAVSFAKT
+1392 VTKGAVSFANT

-1422 SYATLTAAMAANGTF
+1422 SYTTLTAAMAANGTF

-1465 KVTVISAGSVIDSA
+1465 RVTVGLESPISAGSVIDSA
-1479 AGPTSGAIAFGT
+1479 AGPTSGTIAFGT

-1530 HNTGSTDSK
+1530 DNTGSADSK

-1549 DMQWTSLGVT
+1549 DMQWASLGVT
-1559 SDSPISAGS
+1559 SDSPVSAGS

-1581 PFKNIDDSLAVSGY
+1581 PFKNVDDSLAVSGY
-1595 TYRVLGPDGEW
+1595 TYRVMGPDGEW
-1606 YATLADAQSAN
+1606 YATLTDAQSAN

-1642 MSQAATIVGA
+1642 MSQAATIIGA

-1658 KGKTIESASGLTGSA
+1658 MGKTIESASGLTGSA
-1673 IAFSNTD
+1673 ISFSNTD
-1680 TTLARSGYRYVVYMG
+1680 ATLARSGYRYVVYMG
-1695 SDSATTY
+1695 SDSATVY
-1702 STLAAAMAANTVY
+1702 STLSAAIAANTVY

-1730 FTVSYIANYQSAN
+1730 FTVSYIADYQSAN

-1771 ATTDSALDR
+1771 ATTDSALNI

-1792 NTYETL
+1792 NTYNTL

-1814 ATESDSAPQTYTVE
+1814 AADSDAEPQTYTVE

-1844 DEYSGSV
+1844 DEYSGRV
-1851 IEEVTGDTGEVLGL
+1851 IEEVTGDTGAALGL
-1865 KTTDETLRGLEMTH
+1865 KTTDESLRAMQMTH
-1879 GYTYNVTVQHA
+1879 GYTYNVTVQNA
-1890 DGTWVID
+1890 EGTWVTD
-1897 ETGAPKVYATL
+1897 ETGSPKVYATL
-1908 DEAIADNNS
+1908 DEAVADNNS

-1922 TGIKRFILNAT
+1922 TGIKRFVINPT
-1933 ASYQEST
+1933 PSYQEST
-1940 LIVSSDSPISAGIAI
+1940 LVVSSDSPISAGSQI
-1955 ETISG
+1955 ETASG

-1982 NVSVVRTDG
+1982 NVSIVRPDG
-1991 TSQAYTNLSA
+1991 TSQAYANLSA

-2025 FVVSYKADYQSANI
+2025 FIVSYKADYQSANI

-2053 MTSGVYTSTY
+2053 VTSGVYTSTY
-2063 TAPDGYYFKASGQP
+2063 TAPEGYYFKASGQP
-2077 SGTSVAADGRT
+2077 SGASVAADGRT

-2140 RTLSGVTG
+2140 KALSGVTG
-2148 DYLED
+2148 YYLED
-2153 TITAPEGY
+2153 IIKAPEGY

-2168 SAYNVSYVNN
+2168 SAYNVSYAND
-2178 QYDTV
+2178 QHDTV

-2210 APNNQKATVT
+2210 APTNQKATVT
-2220 QHMPDGTTMVTDTQ
+2220 QHMPDGTTTVTDTQ
-2234 NGKTAESYGYMY
+2234 NGKTAESYGYTY
-2246 TAPAGY
+2246 TAPSGY
-2252 YVASGAVTTASG
+2252 YVSSGAVTTASG

-2274 TVSLDGNFDSSKD
+2274 TVSLDGNFDNSTN
-2287 TGDAGTDTAPQNTDI
+2287 TGNDGTDTAPQNTDI
-2302 TLTQSKQQAQFKI
+2302 TLTQSKQQAQFEI
-2315 NVPDGAT
+2315 DVPDGAT
-2322 SVSAKNETIDGL
+2322 SVTAKSETIDGL
-2334 TGGEINAPTGY
+2334 TGDAINAPTGY
-2345 TDDDLVTAGY
+2345 TGADLATPGY
-2355 TYKVTGPTGAKYD
+2355 TYTVTGPDGTKYD

-2389 DTDVQK
+2389 DSDVQK

-2402 DDQMATITQ
+2402 DDQTATITQ
-2411 QYVDGSTN
+2411 QYADGATN
-2419 TPAFPQADATLNGKT
+2419 TPAFPQADETLNGKT

-2448 EISDIS
+2448 EISNIATADGVTWS
-2454 VASGISWTISDDKQT
+2454 LSEDKQT
-2469 ATYKVIYDAAS
+2469 ATYTVVYDAT
-2480 DADKASQATIVTY
+2480 ADTDKSSQATVITY
-2493 TPLPQKIDVQFFDE
+2493 APLPQTVNVKFIDE
-2507 VGRPLTSDT
+2507 VGRDLTTDT
-2516 GVTNHTLNGVTNEAV
+2516 GVKSHTLDGLTNEAV

-2536 DLVKDAVI
+2536 DLVKDEQI

-2552 NTAASPYF
+2552 NTYANVNF
-2560 DDDTDVDQRVRYVYR
+2560 DDDTSVDQTVRYVYR

-2586 TALTTSKAGMPADE
+2586 AALTTSKAGMPADE
-2600 ATFLIDVGFS
+2600 ATFLADVGFS

-2707 QAMSDREAA
+2707 QAVSEREAA

-2737 VADAMEKLDKAMT
+2737 VADAMAKLDKAMT

-2755 QGTTQAIKDTTDA
+2755 QGTTQAIKDATDA
-2768 LENAVAR
+2768 LDNAVAR

-2789 PGVQE
+2789 PSVQD

-2821 DAVADAKSD
+2821 DAVATAKSE
-2830 RDKAN
+2830 RDQAN
-2835 DDANTTVSQVTDSK
+2835 DDANTTISQVTDSK

-2884 IDAVKDAGETALA
+2884 IDAVKDVGETTLA

-2903 QNEASVINKKQALE
+2903 QNEASVIDKKQALE
-2917 DVLNNPDSTPD
+2917 DVLNNPESTPD

-2935 DYNDAVEQ
+2935 DYNDA
-2943 AKADR
+2943 
-2948 DAANEAAQDEIATAG
+2948 
-2963 SSHQAN
+2963 
-2969 DQSVIDA
+2969 
-2976 TKNLQ
+2976 
-2981 DLIDKA
+2981 
-2987 KTGDASAL
+2987 
-2995 TEDID
+2995 
-3000 KATQALKDAVAA
+3000 
-3012 AGGAQ
+3012 
-3017 EAARADAAKALNET
+3017 
-3031 SPVTYEPDVQSK
+3031 
-3043 IDDLQKLLDDPA
+3043 
-3055 STADQINDATE
+3055 
-3066 ALRSATETAINQ
+3066 
-3078 RTATDDDAKAAINA
+3078 
-3092 ANGSNQADEP
+3092 
-3102 AVQAA
+3102 
-3107 EKALQDL
+3107 

-3151 RQVAEAALQATAPVS
+3151 RQAAEAALQATAPVS
-3166 NEATTSE
+3166 NESATSE

-3184 TNATAEE
+3184 TNSTAEE

-3212 TNRQADDAVTA
+3212 MNRQADDAVTA
-3223 AKTSDQATEPEVIE
+3223 AKTSDQATEPEVIA
-3237 AIKKLQDTQAAAAA
+3237 AIKNLQDTQAAAAA
-3251 DSSTNLTA
+3251 DSSTALTA

-3296 SNESTVLKAHD
+3296 SNEATVLKAHD

-3318 STADIKKAT
+3318 STADIEKAT

-3350 YESKVETSSTQNE
+3350 YEDKVATSSTQNE

-3384 SDALTADIAAAL
+3384 PDALTADIAAAL
-3396 DALQTA
+3396 ATLQTA

-3449 TTKDIKNATQ
+3449 TTEDIKNATQ

-3468 KVTRTTANTNAQN
+3468 KITRTTANTNAQN

-3504 QDVMKQA
+3504 QDIMKQA
-3511 ANDDSDA
+3511 ANDESDA

-3531 EAVADAKAAQEQA
+3531 QAVADAKAAQDQA
-3544 RKDAAVAIASANP
+3544 RKDAAVAVASANP
-3557 VSHELGTAQAI
+3557 VSHELGTAEAI
-3568 SSIEAILTDSNST
+3568 SSIEAILTNPNAT
-3581 TAEIQAATK
+3581 TAEIQEATK
-3590 NLNAAIGADKTN
+3590 NLNAAIGSDKTD

-3643 TDSDSA
+3643 TDTGSA

-3733 RDAANEAADAAA
+3733 RDAANEAADAAT

-3787 TKALQ
+3787 MKALQ
-3792 DAIAT
+3792 DAIT
-3797 ANTSREA
+3797 NANTSREA
-3804 ARNAANDLLGKTA
+3804 ARDAANDLMGKTA
-3817 PVSHEAK
+3817 PVSHETN

-3836 DDPTSTK
+3836 DDSTSTT

-3872 SLIDIVKQSAA
+3872 SLIDIVKPSAA
-3883 GQVPAVQEAMK
+3883 GQVPAVQEALQ

-3909 ALTADIEA
+3909 ALTVDIEA

-3922 ETAVATA
+3922 EAAVATA
-3929 NNAIEAA
+3929 NNTIEAA

-3965 ILDDP
+3965 VLDDP
-3970 NASAEQITAATK
+3970 NASADQITAATK

-3991 KAKRTDANQSADKAI
+3991 KAKRTDANQAADKAI
-4006 ASAKKSSVAGDPA
+4006 AAAKNSSVSGDPA

-4038 SNNLTADIEAA
+4038 SSNLTADIEAA
-4049 IKALQA
+4049 IKALQS
-4055 AVTEA
+4055 AVAEA
-4060 EARNVVVP
+4060 EAGARNVVVP
-4068 PVQHPTNQ
+4068 AQQPTSASVVNTVTEPVT
-4076 SAPTPAPTVET
+4076 TVET
-4087 VPQPVTEV
+4087 AYVAQPTSL
-4095 QTQAV
+4095 
-4100 PVPTVA
+4100 
-4106 TVYVTQPAVARA
+4106 RA
-4118 QTPTVYALPYA
+4118 QTPTVYSLAYA
-4129 TESNRI
+4129 NEPGRI

>member
-1 MGETKTRK
+1 M
-9 KMYKS
+9 
-14 GKFWVAAGLTAL
+14 
-26 SVGVVSSSPK
+26 
-36 MLTRLGEEMT
+36 
-46 KASAAQTT
+46 
-54 STMTID
+54 
-60 TVTDA
+60 
-65 DTDSGASRYVVWG
+65 
-78 PSGITDHDEYAG
+78 
-90 KGTYNGTAW
+90 
-99 SAESS
+99 
-104 SVTDPGGQNYAKLT
+104 
-118 ANGSNTIGYY
+118 
-128 YINRQFDASQ
+128 
-138 KFTIDGYFHP
+138 
-148 DTSTGNNNLASNGNW
+148 
-163 SDWVGLVLT
+163 
-172 PTDPGKMA
+172 
-180 SDYNMSYGG
+180 
-189 GGLGIQGFKNAYALG
+189 
-204 LDFYQNS
+204 
-211 GDPAAGPF
+211 
-219 GALRATDSSGN
+219 
-230 LTSVPAAMYTNGQNL
+230 
-245 TQWKTT
+245 
-251 VKYQM
+251 
-256 TWWPTGG
+256 
-263 PGGGPYITA
+263 
-272 SLKDTSGKSWT
+272 
-283 INTNQSN
+283 
-290 ITLVAPKAFS
+290 
-300 IGVNAANGQKAADNF
+300 
-315 ASIDNLSGTFAT
+315 
-327 GTTTVK
+327 
-333 YVYTNGNTIKP
+333 
-344 STSFI
+344 
-349 AAVNDTIGITG
+349 
-360 LSPKAKAGTADYAFA
+360 
-375 APTIR
+375 
-380 GYKVSSA
+380 
-387 TDVNGVSQTAANNTI
+387 
-402 TITYTALPY
+402 
-411 QESIIQTDTPA
+411 
-422 LWSGSNVITSYWS
+422 
-435 VDQDN
+435 
-440 PLGSSATVAQSIV
+440 
-453 DASLV
+453 
-458 RSGYSYYIT
+458 
-467 DPNGGNYST
+467 
-476 MSSAYAAATNVWDST
+476 
-491 SNTAG
+491 
-496 VQSDG
+496 
-501 TPQTWTVK
+501 
-509 YMPDYQGA
+509 
-517 YLYTQNF
+517 
-524 SYANGSYV
+524 
-532 AGTSTYKNAAGGRT
+532 
-546 GNAINFATKDS
+546 
-557 NLPKS
+557 
-562 GYTYTVTGLDNVTYS
+562 
-577 TLDSAIAANSFDSTN
+577 
-592 NRDAN
+592 
-597 GSQLAS
+597 
-603 SDTSYQSFVVNY
+603 
-615 TPATQTTSLVVD
+615 
-627 SNSPVKAGSVLASSL
+627 
-642 GATSATLSLPYTDAN
+642 
-657 LTTAGFS
+657 
-664 YVVKGPNG
+664 
-672 STYATLSSAV
+672 
-682 AANSIY
+682 
-688 DATNNSGTTDSSA
+688 
-701 QVFTVSYVGAYQA
+701 
-714 ATVKYDPNGPIS
+714 
-726 AGSTLT
+726 
-732 SASGTTGGT
+732 
-741 ISFATNDTSLVKAG
+741 
-755 YTYTVK
+755 
-761 YAGTDAPDST
+761 
-771 AYTTLSSAVAAHP
+771 
-784 RYDNTTNTGS
+784 
-794 SDTSS
+794 
-799 QAFVVTYKTN
+799 
-809 QYASLFTDS
+809 
-818 ADNSGNS
+818 
-825 VLGYSAVNETTN
+825 
-837 GPASS
+837 
-842 AISFKT
+842 
-848 TDSQL
+848 

-861 VNALNAA
+861 VNVLNAA

-917 YNYVDQAGKVI
+917 YKYVDQSGKTI
-928 STARSANGYV
+928 SADRSTNGYV

-945 TMTIAGY
+945 SMTISGY
-952 TLVGKDSNSDADG
+952 TLVGPDQNSDADG

-972 SIITYVYKPQ
+972 SVITYVYKPQ

-1162 AQRFVVLY
+1162 AQRFVISY

-1177 SVVVDVNSPISAGST
+1177 SVVVDANSPISAGT
-1192 ALSAN
+1192 TTLSAN
-1197 GSTGSAISFT
+1197 GSTGSAISF
-1207 ADSSYATLDSQLAKS
+1207 ASDASYATLDSQLAKS

-1241 SALSAHSYYNANNTV
+1241 SALSAHSYYNANNTA

-1284 TSPIKANSKVDSATG
+1284 TSPIKANSKVDSAAG

-1362 SYKAAYQSAAL
+1362 SYKAVYQSAAL

-1392 VTKGAVSFAKT
+1392 VTKGAVSFANT

-1422 SYATLTAAMAANGTF
+1422 SYTTLTAAMAANGTF

-1465 KVTVISAGSVIDSA
+1465 RVTVGLESPISAGSVIDSA
-1479 AGPTSGAIAFGT
+1479 AGPTSGTIAFGT

-1530 HNTGSTDSK
+1530 DNTGSADSK

-1549 DMQWTSLGVT
+1549 DMQWASLGVT
-1559 SDSPISAGS
+1559 SDSPVSAGS

-1581 PFKNIDDSLAVSGY
+1581 PFKNVDDSLAVSGY
-1595 TYRVLGPDGEW
+1595 TYRVMGPDGEW
-1606 YATLADAQSAN
+1606 YATLTDAQSAN

-1642 MSQAATIVGA
+1642 MSQAATIIGA

-1658 KGKTIESASGLTGSA
+1658 MGKTIESASGLTGSA
-1673 IAFSNTD
+1673 ISFSNTD
-1680 TTLARSGYRYVVYMG
+1680 ATLARSGYRYVVYMG
-1695 SDSATTY
+1695 SDSATVY
-1702 STLAAAMAANTVY
+1702 STLSAAIAANTVY

-1730 FTVSYIANYQSAN
+1730 FTVSYIADYQSAN

-1771 ATTDSALDR
+1771 ATTDSALNI

-1792 NTYETL
+1792 NTYNTL

-1814 ATESDSAPQTYTVE
+1814 AADSDAEPQTYTVE

-1844 DEYSGSV
+1844 DEYSGRV
-1851 IEEVTGDTGEVLGL
+1851 IEEVTGDTGAALGL
-1865 KTTDETLRGLEMTH
+1865 KTTDESLRAMQMTH
-1879 GYTYNVTVQHA
+1879 GYTYNVTVQNA
-1890 DGTWVID
+1890 EGTWVTD
-1897 ETGAPKVYATL
+1897 ETGSPKVYATL
-1908 DEAIADNNS
+1908 DEAVADNNS

-1922 TGIKRFILNAT
+1922 TGIKRFVINPT
-1933 ASYQEST
+1933 PSYQEST
-1940 LIVSSDSPISAGIAI
+1940 LVVSSDSPISAGSQI
-1955 ETISG
+1955 ETASG

-1982 NVSVVRTDG
+1982 NVSIVRPDG
-1991 TSQAYTNLSA
+1991 TSQAYANLSA

-2014 GDAQSDSSAQS
+2014 GDDQSDSSAQS
-2025 FVVSYKADYQSANI
+2025 FIVSYKADYQSANI

-2053 MTSGVYTSTY
+2053 VTSGVYTSTY
-2063 TAPDGYYFKASGQP
+2063 TAPEGYYFKASGQP
-2077 SGTSVAADGRT
+2077 SGASVAADGRT

-2140 RTLSGVTG
+2140 KALSGVTG
-2148 DYLED
+2148 YYLED
-2153 TITAPEGY
+2153 IIKAPEGY

-2168 SAYNVSYVNN
+2168 SAYNVSYAND
-2178 QYDTV
+2178 QHDTV

-2210 APNNQKATVT
+2210 APTNQKATVT
-2220 QHMPDGTTMVTDTQ
+2220 QHMPDGTTTVTDTQ
-2234 NGKTAESYGYMY
+2234 NGKTAESYGYTY
-2246 TAPAGY
+2246 TAPSGY
-2252 YVASGAVTTASG
+2252 YVSSGAVTTASG

-2274 TVSLDGNFDSSKD
+2274 TVSLDGNFDNSTN
-2287 TGDAGTDTAPQNTDI
+2287 TGNDGTDTAPQNTDI
-2302 TLTQSKQQAQFKI
+2302 TLTQSKQQAQFEI
-2315 NVPDGAT
+2315 DVPDGAT
-2322 SVSAKNETIDGL
+2322 SVTAKSETIDGL
-2334 TGGEINAPTGY
+2334 TGDAINAPTGY
-2345 TDDDLVTAGY
+2345 TDADLATPGY
-2355 TYKVTGPTGAKYD
+2355 TYTVTGPDGTKYD

-2389 DTDVQK
+2389 DSDVQK

-2402 DDQMATITQ
+2402 DDQTATITQ
-2411 QYVDGSTN
+2411 QYADGATN
-2419 TPAFPQADATLNGKT
+2419 TPAFPQADETLNGKT

-2448 EISDIS
+2448 EISNIATADGVTWS
-2454 VASGISWTISDDKQT
+2454 LSENKQT
-2469 ATYKVIYDAAS
+2469 ATYTVVYDAT
-2480 DADKASQATIVTY
+2480 ADTDKSSQATVITY
-2493 TPLPQKIDVQFFDE
+2493 APLPQTVNVKFIDE
-2507 VGRPLTSDT
+2507 VGRDLTTDT
-2516 GVTNHTLNGVTNEAV
+2516 GVKSHTLDGLTNEAV

-2536 DLVKDAVI
+2536 DLVKDEQI

-2552 NTAASPYF
+2552 NTYANVNF
-2560 DDDTDVDQRVRYVYR
+2560 DDDTSVDQTVRYVYR

-2586 TALTTSKAGMPADE
+2586 AALTTSKAGMPADE
-2600 ATFLIDVGFS
+2600 ATFLADVGFS

-2707 QAMSDREAA
+2707 QAVSEREAA

-2737 VADAMEKLDKAMT
+2737 VADAMAKLDKAMT

-2755 QGTTQAIKDTTDA
+2755 QGTTQAIKDATDA
-2768 LENAVAR
+2768 LDNAVAR

-2789 PGVQE
+2789 PSVQD

-2821 DAVADAKSD
+2821 DAVATAKSE
-2830 RDKAN
+2830 RDQAN
-2835 DDANTTVSQVTDSK
+2835 DDANTTISQVTDSK

-2884 IDAVKDAGETALA
+2884 IDAVKDVGETTLA

-2903 QNEASVINKKQALE
+2903 QNEASVIDKKQALE
-2917 DVLNNPDSTPD
+2917 DVLNNPESTPD

-2969 DQSVIDA
+2969 DQSVVDA

-2987 KTGDASAL
+2987 KTGDAGAL
-2995 TEDID
+2995 TEDIE

-3031 SPVTYEPDVQSK
+3031 SPVSYEPDVQSK

-3078 RTATDDDAKAAINA
+3078 RSAADDDAKAAINA

-3151 RQVAEAALQATAPVS
+3151 RQAAEAALQATALVS
-3166 NEATTSE
+3166 NESATSE

-3184 TNATAEE
+3184 TN
-3191 IKQATDA
+3191 
-3198 LTEATA
+3198 
-3204 SDKASRDE
+3204 S
-3212 TNRQADDAVTA
+3212 TA
-3223 AKTSDQATEPEVIE
+3223 AKTSDQATEPEVIA
-3237 AIKKLQDTQAAAAA
+3237 AIKNLQDTQAAAAA
-3251 DSSTNLTA
+3251 DSSTALTA

-3296 SNESTVLKAHD
+3296 SNEATVLKAHD

-3318 STADIKKAT
+3318 STADIEKAT

-3350 YESKVETSSTQNE
+3350 YEDKVATSSTQNE

-3384 SDALTADIAAAL
+3384 PDALTADIAAAL
-3396 DALQTA
+3396 AALQTA

-3449 TTKDIKNATQ
+3449 TTEDIKNATQ

-3468 KVTRTTANTNAQN
+3468 KITRTTANTNAQN

-3504 QDVMKQA
+3504 QDIMKQA
-3511 ANDDSDA
+3511 ANDESDA

-3531 EAVADAKAAQEQA
+3531 QAVADAKAAQDQA
-3544 RKDAAVAIASANP
+3544 RKDAAVAVASANP
-3557 VSHELGTAQAI
+3557 VSHELATAEAI
-3568 SSIEAILTDSNST
+3568 SSIEAILTNPNAT
-3581 TAEIQAATK
+3581 TAEIQEATK
-3590 NLNAAIGADKTN
+3590 NLNAAIGSDKTD

-3643 TDSDSA
+3643 TDTDSA

-3733 RDAANEAADAAA
+3733 RDAANEATDAAT

-3792 DAIAT
+3792 DAIT
-3797 ANTSREA
+3797 NANTSREA
-3804 ARNAANDLLGKTA
+3804 ARDAANDLMGKTA
-3817 PVSHEAK
+3817 PVSHETN

-3836 DDPTSTK
+3836 DDSTSTT

-3872 SLIDIVKQSAA
+3872 SLIDIVKPSAA
-3883 GQVPAVQEAMK
+3883 GQVPAVQEALQ
-3894 KLQDIMNRAAGDNAD
+3894 KLQDIMNRVAGDNAD
-3909 ALTADIEA
+3909 ALTVDIEA

-3922 ETAVATA
+3922 EAAVATA
-3929 NNAIEAA
+3929 NNTIEAA

-3965 ILDDP
+3965 VLDDP
-3970 NASAEQITAATK
+3970 NASADQITAATK

-3991 KAKRTDANQSADKAI
+3991 KAKRTDANQAADKAI
-4006 ASAKKSSVAGDPA
+4006 AAAKNSSVSGDPA

-4038 SNNLTADIEAA
+4038 SSNLTADIEAA
-4049 IKALQA
+4049 IKALQS
-4055 AVTEA
+4055 AVAEA
-4060 EARNVVVP
+4060 EAGARNVVVP
-4068 PVQHPTNQ
+4068 AQQPTSASVVNTVTEPVT
-4076 SAPTPAPTVET
+4076 TVET
-4087 VPQPVTEV
+4087 AYVAQPTSL
-4095 QTQAV
+4095 
-4100 PVPTVA
+4100 
-4106 TVYVTQPAVARA
+4106 RA
-4118 QTPTVYALPYA
+4118 QTPTVYSLAYA
-4129 TESNRI
+4129 NEPGRI

>member
-1 MGETKTRK
+1 MDILGQLIPTTPAPTA
-9 KMYKS
+9 
-14 GKFWVAAGLTAL
+14 VAHEPAC
-26 SVGVVSSSPK
+26 
-36 MLTRLGEEMT
+36 E
-46 KASAAQTT
+46 
-54 STMTID
+54 
-60 TVTDA
+60 
-65 DTDSGASRYVVWG
+65 
-78 PSGITDHDEYAG
+78 
-90 KGTYNGTAW
+90 
-99 SAESS
+99 
-104 SVTDPGGQNYAKLT
+104 PG
-118 ANGSNTIGYY
+118 
-128 YINRQFDASQ
+128 
-138 KFTIDGYFHP
+138 
-148 DTSTGNNNLASNGNW
+148 STGN
-163 SDWVGLVLT
+163 
-172 PTDPGKMA
+172 K
-180 SDYNMSYGG
+180 
-189 GGLGIQGFKNAYALG
+189 
-204 LDFYQNS
+204 
-211 GDPAAGPF
+211 
-219 GALRATDSSGN
+219 
-230 LTSVPAAMYTNGQNL
+230 LTSTP
-245 TQWKTT
+245 
-251 VKYQM
+251 
-256 TWWPTGG
+256 
-263 PGGGPYITA
+263 
-272 SLKDTSGKSWT
+272 
-283 INTNQSN
+283 
-290 ITLVAPKAFS
+290 PKAFS
-300 IGVNAANGQKAADNF
+300 VGVNAANGQKANDNF
-315 ASIDNLSGTFAT
+315 ASINNLSGTFAT

-333 YVYTNGNTIKP
+333 YVDANGNTIQP
-344 STSFI
+344 STSFV
-349 AAVNDTIGITG
+349 AAVNDTIGITN
-360 LSPKAKAGTADYAFA
+360 LSPKAKAGTADIAFA

-387 TDVNGVSQTAANNTI
+387 TDVTVSQTAANNTI
-402 TITYTALPY
+402 TIKYTALPY

-453 DASLV
+453 DASLI
-458 RSGYSYYIT
+458 RSGYSYYVT
-467 DPNGGNYST
+467 DPNGSNYST
-476 MSSAYAAATNVWDST
+476 MSSAYAAGTNVWDST
-491 SNTAG
+491 SNSAG

-509 YMPDYQGA
+509 YVPDYQGA
-517 YLYTQNF
+517 YLYTRDY

-532 AGTSTYKNAAGGRT
+532 AGSSAYKDAAGGRT
-546 GNAINFATKDS
+546 SNAITFATKDS

-562 GYTYTVTGLDNVTYS
+562 GYTYTVTGPDNVTYS
-577 TLDSAIAANSFDSTN
+577 TLDSAVAANSFDNTDN
-592 NRDAN
+592 KVN
-597 GSQLAS
+597 GVQSS
-603 SDTSYQSFVVNY
+603 SDASYQYFTVNY

-657 LTTAGFS
+657 LTTAGYS

-714 ATVKYDPNGPIS
+714 AAVKYDPNGPIS

-761 YAGTDAPDST
+761 YTGTDAPDST

-784 RYDNTTNTGS
+784 RYDSTSNSGN

-825 VLGYSAVNETTN
+825 VLSYSAVNETTN

-861 VNALNAA
+861 VNVLNAA

-917 YNYVDQAGKVI
+917 YKYVDQSGKTI
-928 STARSANGYV
+928 SADRSTNGYV

-945 TMTIAGY
+945 SMTISGY
-952 TLVGKDSNSDADG
+952 TLVGPDKNSDADG

-972 SIITYVYKPQ
+972 SVITYVYKPQ

-1162 AQRFVVLY
+1162 AQRFVISY

-1177 SVVVDVNSPISAGST
+1177 SVVVDANSPISAGT
-1192 ALSAN
+1192 TTLSAN
-1197 GSTGSAISFT
+1197 GSTGSAISF
-1207 ADSSYATLDSQLAKS
+1207 ASDASYATLDSQLAKS

-1241 SALSAHSYYNANNTV
+1241 SALSAHSYYNANNTA

-1284 TSPIKANSKVDSATG
+1284 TSPIKANSKVDSAAG

-1392 VTKGAVSFAKT
+1392 VTKGAVSFANT

-1422 SYATLTAAMAANGTF
+1422 SYTTLTAAMAANGTF

-1465 KVTVISAGSVIDSA
+1465 RVTVGLESPISAGSVIDSA
-1479 AGPTSGAIAFGT
+1479 AGPTSGTIAFGT

-1530 HNTGSTDSK
+1530 DNTGSADSK

-1549 DMQWTSLGVT
+1549 DMQWASLGVT
-1559 SDSPISAGS
+1559 SDSPVSAGS

-1581 PFKNIDDSLAVSGY
+1581 PFKNVDDSLAVSGY
-1595 TYRVLGPDGEW
+1595 TYRVMGPDGEW
-1606 YATLADAQSAN
+1606 YATLTDAQSAN

-1642 MSQAATIVGA
+1642 MSQAATIIGA

-1658 KGKTIESASGLTGSA
+1658 MGKTIESASGLTGSA
-1673 IAFSNTD
+1673 ISFSNTD
-1680 TTLARSGYRYVVYMG
+1680 ATLARSGYRYVVYMG
-1695 SDSATTY
+1695 SDSATVY
-1702 STLAAAMAANTVY
+1702 STLSAAIAANTVY

-1730 FTVSYIANYQSAN
+1730 FTVSYIADYQSAN

-1771 ATTDSALDR
+1771 ATTDSALNI

-1792 NTYETL
+1792 NTYNTL

-1814 ATESDSAPQTYTVE
+1814 AADSDAEPQTYTVE

-1844 DEYSGSV
+1844 DEYSGRV
-1851 IEEVTGDTGEVLGL
+1851 IEEVTGDTGAALGL
-1865 KTTDETLRGLEMTH
+1865 KTTDESLRAMQMTH
-1879 GYTYNVTVQHA
+1879 GYTYNVTVQNA
-1890 DGTWVID
+1890 EGTWVTD
-1897 ETGAPKVYATL
+1897 ETGSPKVYATL
-1908 DEAIADNNS
+1908 DEAVADNNS

-1922 TGIKRFILNAT
+1922 TGIKRFVINPT
-1933 ASYQEST
+1933 PSYQEST
-1940 LIVSSDSPISAGIAI
+1940 LVVSSDSPISAGSQI
-1955 ETISG
+1955 ETASG

-1982 NVSVVRTDG
+1982 NVSIVRPDG
-1991 TSQAYTNLSA
+1991 TSQAYANLSA

-2014 GDAQSDSSAQS
+2014 GDDQSDSSAQS
-2025 FVVSYKADYQSANI
+2025 FIVSYKADYQSANI

-2053 MTSGVYTSTY
+2053 VTSGVYTSTY
-2063 TAPDGYYFKASGQP
+2063 TAPEGYYFKASGQP
-2077 SGTSVAADGRT
+2077 SGASVAADGRT

-2140 RTLSGVTG
+2140 KALSGVTG
-2148 DYLED
+2148 YYLED
-2153 TITAPEGY
+2153 IIKAPEGY

-2168 SAYNVSYVNN
+2168 SAYNVSYAND
-2178 QYDTV
+2178 QHDTV

-2210 APNNQKATVT
+2210 APTNQKATVT
-2220 QHMPDGTTMVTDTQ
+2220 QHMPDGTTTVTDTQ
-2234 NGKTAESYGYMY
+2234 NGKTAESYGYTY
-2246 TAPAGY
+2246 TAPSGY
-2252 YVASGAVTTASG
+2252 YVSSGAVTTASG

-2274 TVSLDGNFDSSKD
+2274 TVSLDGNFDNSTN
-2287 TGDAGTDTAPQNTDI
+2287 TGNDGTDTAPQNTDI
-2302 TLTQSKQQAQFKI
+2302 TLTQSKQQAQFEI
-2315 NVPDGAT
+2315 DVPDGAT
-2322 SVSAKNETIDGL
+2322 SVTAKSETIDGL
-2334 TGGEINAPTGY
+2334 TGDAINAPTGY
-2345 TDDDLVTAGY
+2345 TDADLATPGY
-2355 TYKVTGPTGAKYD
+2355 TYTVTGPDGTKYD

-2389 DTDVQK
+2389 DSDVQK

-2402 DDQMATITQ
+2402 DDQTATITQ
-2411 QYVDGSTN
+2411 QYADGATN
-2419 TPAFPQADATLNGKT
+2419 TPAFPQADETLNGKT

-2448 EISDIS
+2448 EISNIATADGVTWS
-2454 VASGISWTISDDKQT
+2454 LSEDKQT
-2469 ATYKVIYDAAS
+2469 ATYTVVYDAT
-2480 DADKASQATIVTY
+2480 ADTDKSSQATVITY
-2493 TPLPQKIDVQFFDE
+2493 APLPQTVNVKFIDE
-2507 VGRPLTSDT
+2507 VGRDLTTDT
-2516 GVTNHTLNGVTNEAV
+2516 GVKSHTLDGLTNEAV

-2536 DLVKDAVI
+2536 DLVKDEQI

-2552 NTAASPYF
+2552 NTYANVNF
-2560 DDDTDVDQRVRYVYR
+2560 DDDTSVDQTVRYVYR

-2586 TALTTSKAGMPADE
+2586 AALTTSKAGMPADE
-2600 ATFLIDVGFS
+2600 ATFLADVGFS

-2707 QAMSDREAA
+2707 QAVSEREAA

-2737 VADAMEKLDKAMT
+2737 VADAMAKLDKAMT

-2755 QGTTQAIKDTTDA
+2755 QGTTQAIKDATDA
-2768 LENAVAR
+2768 LDNAVAR

-2789 PGVQE
+2789 PSVQD

-2821 DAVADAKSD
+2821 DAVATAKSE
-2830 RDKAN
+2830 RDQAN
-2835 DDANTTVSQVTDSK
+2835 DDANTTISQVTDSK

-2884 IDAVKDAGETALA
+2884 IDAVKDVGETTLA

-2903 QNEASVINKKQALE
+2903 QNEASVIDKKQALE
-2917 DVLNNPDSTPD
+2917 DVLNNPESTPD

-2987 KTGDASAL
+2987 KTGDAGAL
-2995 TEDID
+2995 TEDIE

-3031 SPVTYEPDVQSK
+3031 SPVSYEPDVQSK

-3078 RTATDDDAKAAINA
+3078 RSAADDDAKAAINA

-3151 RQVAEAALQATAPVS
+3151 RQAAEAALQATAPVS
-3166 NEATTSE
+3166 NESATSE

-3184 TNATAEE
+3184 TN
-3191 IKQATDA
+3191 
-3198 LTEATA
+3198 
-3204 SDKASRDE
+3204 S
-3212 TNRQADDAVTA
+3212 TA
-3223 AKTSDQATEPEVIE
+3223 AKTSDQATEPEVIA
-3237 AIKKLQDTQAAAAA
+3237 AIKNLQDTQAAAAA
-3251 DSSTNLTA
+3251 DSSTALTA

-3296 SNESTVLKAHD
+3296 SNEATVLKAHD

-3318 STADIKKAT
+3318 STADIEKAT

-3350 YESKVETSSTQNE
+3350 YEDKVATSSTQNE

-3384 SDALTADIAAAL
+3384 PDALTADIAAAL
-3396 DALQTA
+3396 AALQTA

-3449 TTKDIKNATQ
+3449 TTEDIKNATQ

-3468 KVTRTTANTNAQN
+3468 KITRTTANTNAQN

-3504 QDVMKQA
+3504 QDIMKQA
-3511 ANDDSDA
+3511 ANDESDA

-3531 EAVADAKAAQEQA
+3531 QAVADAKAAQDQA
-3544 RKDAAVAIASANP
+3544 RKDAAVAVASANP
-3557 VSHELGTAQAI
+3557 VSHELGTAEAI
-3568 SSIEAILTDSNST
+3568 SSIEAILTNPNAT
-3581 TAEIQAATK
+3581 TAEIQEATK
-3590 NLNAAIGADKTN
+3590 NLNAAIGSDKTD

-3643 TDSDSA
+3643 TDTDSA

-3733 RDAANEAADAAA
+3733 RDAANEATDAAT

-3773 ADQDGNLTKDIEAA
+3773 AD
-3787 TKALQ
+3787 
-3792 DAIAT
+3792 
-3797 ANTSREA
+3797 
-3804 ARNAANDLLGKTA
+3804 
-3817 PVSHEAK
+3817 
-3824 VATAKDALQKLL
+3824 
-3836 DDPTSTK
+3836 
-3843 ADIENATAALRDALQ
+3843 
-3858 PVGAARTQANDTAK
+3858 
-3872 SLIDIVKQSAA
+3872 
-3883 GQVPAVQEAMK
+3883 
-3894 KLQDIMNRAAGDNAD
+3894 
-3909 ALTADIEA
+3909 
-3917 ATKAL
+3917 
-3922 ETAVATA
+3922 
-3929 NNAIEAA
+3929 
-3936 RNAANDLLGKTA
+3936 
-3948 PVSHE
+3948 
-3953 AEVANAITALKK
+3953 
-3965 ILDDP
+3965 
-3970 NASAEQITAATK
+3970 
-3982 ALQTALDDA
+3982 
-3991 KAKRTDANQSADKAI
+3991 
-4006 ASAKKSSVAGDPA
+4006 
-4019 VQKALDRLQA
+4019 
-4029 ILEAAAKDS
+4029 
-4038 SNNLTADIEAA
+4038 
-4049 IKALQA
+4049 
-4055 AVTEA
+4055 
-4060 EARNVVVP
+4060 
-4068 PVQHPTNQ
+4068 
-4076 SAPTPAPTVET
+4076 
-4087 VPQPVTEV
+4087 
-4095 QTQAV
+4095 
-4100 PVPTVA
+4100 
-4106 TVYVTQPAVARA
+4106 
-4118 QTPTVYALPYA
+4118 
-4129 TESNRI
+4129 
-4135 GTLPNTGYK
+4135 
-4144 DDWRLMALGI
+4144 
-4154 FLFSSTLLLLAA
+4154 
-4166 KRRKKDEED
+4166 

>member
-26 SVGVVSSSPK
+26 SVGVVSSAPQIA
-36 MLTRLGEEMT
+36 RLARDVSDEA
-46 KASAAQTT
+46 ASAA
-54 STMTID
+54 TINSPL
-60 TVTDA
+60 TIGQVTDA
-65 DTDSGASRYVVWG
+65 DTQAGLSRSVNWNGSNAWNYSDVTG
-78 PSGITDHDEYAG
+78 LGS
-90 KGTYNGTAW
+90 YNGSTW
-99 SAESS
+99 SADRAYGSTLS
-104 SVTDPGGQNYAKLT
+104 KDPAGAYYTKLV
-118 ANGSNTIGYY
+118 ANGSSTAGYAY
-128 YINRQFDASQ
+128 LTRQFDATQ
-138 KFTIDGYFHP
+138 PFTVKGYLHP
-148 DTSTGNNNLASNGNW
+148 NVRDADTWLTRDY
-163 SDWVGLVLT
+163 SDWTGLVLT
-172 PTDPGKMA
+172 PTDPNKIA
-180 SDYNMSYGG
+180 SAYDFAAKGG
-189 GGLGIQGFKNAYALG
+189 GGLGIEGMKNAYALG
-204 LDFYQNS
+204 IDFHKNS
-211 GDPAAGPF
+211 DKNDPAEGPF
-219 GALRATDSSGN
+219 GALRTTNSSGTLMATQGKISGVSNSATYTDGYN
-230 LTSVPAAMYTNGQNL
+230 LSNWNSTIYYEL
-245 TQWKTT
+245 TWN
-251 VKYQM
+251 
-256 TWWPTGG
+256 PTGG
-263 PGGGPYITA
+263 PNGGPSIKATMKTA
-272 SLKDTSGKSWT
+272 STRNSESASWT
-283 INTNQSN
+283 VDTAAAKV
-290 ITLVAPKAFS
+290 TLAPATALTV
-300 IGVNAANGQKAADNF
+300 GLNAINGQNKNDQY
-315 ASIDNLSGTFAT
+315 ASFDSVSGVLST

-333 YVYTNGNTIKP
+333 YLDANNNPIKDP
-344 STSFI
+344 TTFVT
-349 AAVNDTIGITG
+349 AVGEVVGITG
-360 LSPKAKAGTADYAFA
+360 LSSDVSTADYTFG

-380 GYKVSSA
+380 GYKVASA
-387 TDVNGVSQTAANNTI
+387 TNSVKVSQSSTGNVI
-402 TITYTALPY
+402 TIKYNALPR

-422 LWSGSNVITSYWS
+422 LWSDSSVITSYWS

-453 DASLV
+453 DASLI
-458 RSGYSYYIT
+458 RSGYSYYVT
-467 DPNGGNYST
+467 DPNGSNYST
-476 MSSAYAAATNVWDST
+476 MSSAYAASTNVWDST
-491 SNTAG
+491 SNSAG

-509 YMPDYQGA
+509 YVPDYQGA
-517 YLYTQNF
+517 YLYTRDY

-532 AGTSTYKNAAGGRT
+532 AGSSAYKDAAGGRT
-546 GNAINFATKDS
+546 GNAITFATKDS

-562 GYTYTVTGLDNVTYS
+562 GYTYNVTGPDNVTYS
-577 TLDSAIAANSFDSTN
+577 TLDSAVAANSFDNTDN
-592 NRDAN
+592 KVN
-597 GSQLAS
+597 GVQSS
-603 SDTSYQSFVVNY
+603 SDSSYQYFTVNY

-657 LTTAGFS
+657 LTTAGYS

-714 ATVKYDPNGPIS
+714 AAVKYDPNGPVS

-761 YAGTDAPDST
+761 YTGTDAPDST

-784 RYDNTTNTGS
+784 RYDSTSNSGN

-809 QYASLFTDS
+809 QYASLFTYS

-825 VLGYSAVNETTN
+825 VLSYSAVNETTN

-861 VNALNAA
+861 VNVLNAA

-917 YNYVDQAGKVI
+917 YNYVDQSGKVI
-928 STARSANGYV
+928 STPRSTNGYV

-945 TMTIAGY
+945 AMTISGY
-952 TLVGKDSNSDADG
+952 TLVGPDKNSDADG

-972 SIITYVYKPQ
+972 SVITYVYKPQ
-982 YQAANLVVDS
+982 YQTANLVVDS

-998 NSAVESA
+998 NSSVESA

-1018 DSQLAKTGYT
+1018 DSQLAKAGYT

-1039 ATLTAALKANSLY
+1039 ATLTAAVKANSLY

-1177 SVVVDVNSPISAGST
+1177 SVVVDANSPISAGST

-1231 SDTTAYTTLS
+1231 SDSTAYTTLS
-1241 SALSAHSYYNANNTV
+1241 SALSAHSYYNANNTA

-1342 IFDNTTNTGS
+1342 IFDNTTNPGS

-1422 SYATLTAAMAANGTF
+1422 SYATVTAAMAANGTF

-1465 KVTVISAGSVIDSA
+1465 KVTVGLESPISAGSVIDSA

-1530 HNTGSTDSK
+1530 DNTGSADSK
-1539 PQTFTVNYVA
+1539 PQTFTVNYTA
-1549 DMQWTSLGVT
+1549 DMQRASLGVT
-1559 SDSPISAGS
+1559 SDSPVSAGS
-1568 WLASLSGGTATQI
+1568 WLASISGGTATSM
-1581 PFKNIDDSLAVSGY
+1581 PFEIADTSLAVSGY
-1595 TYRVLGPDGEW
+1595 AYRVMGPDGEW
-1606 YATLADAQSAN
+1606 YATLAAAQSAN
-1617 TTFDNTSNAGD
+1617 TTFDNTSNADD
-1628 SDAETQNFMVSYAP
+1628 SDTETQNFMISYAP

-1702 STLAAAMAANTVY
+1702 STLSAAMAANTVY

-1720 TGSSDAAPQV
+1720 TGPSDAAPQV
-1730 FTVSYIANYQSAN
+1730 FTVSYIADYQSAN

-1751 ISSGVTLDSAAGV
+1751 ISSGVTLDSAAGA

-1771 ATTDSALDR
+1771 ATTDSALDI
-1780 DGYRYIVKTPNG
+1780 DGYRYIVKAPNG
-1792 NTYETL
+1792 NTYNTL

-1814 ATESDSAPQTYTVE
+1814 ATDSDAAPQTYTVE

-1844 DEYSGSV
+1844 DEYSGRV
-1851 IEEVTGDTGEVLGL
+1851 LEEVTGDTGAALGL
-1865 KTTDETLRGLEMTH
+1865 KITDESLHAMEMTH
-1879 GYTYNVTVQHA
+1879 GYTYNVTAQNA
-1890 DGTWVID
+1890 DGTWVTD
-1897 ETGAPKVYATL
+1897 ETGSPKVYATL
-1908 DEAIADNNS
+1908 DEAVADNNS

-1922 TGIKRFILNAT
+1922 TGIKKFVINPT
-1933 ASYQEST
+1933 PSYQEST
-1940 LIVSSDSPISAGIAI
+1940 LVVSSDSPISAGSAI
-1955 ETISG
+1955 ETASG

-1982 NVSVVRTDG
+1982 NVSIVRPDG
-1991 TSQAYTNLSA
+1991 TSQAYANLSA

-2053 MTSGVYTSTY
+2053 VTSGVYTSTY
-2063 TAPDGYYFKASGQP
+2063 TAPEGYYFTASGQP
-2077 SGTSVAADGRT
+2077 SGASVAADGRT

-2140 RTLSGVTG
+2140 IPVSGVTG
-2148 DYLED
+2148 NTREG
-2153 TITAPEGY
+2153 TITAPSGY
-2161 YIVAIDG
+2161 YVVAIAGDTY
-2168 SAYNVSYVNN
+2168 SVSYAND
-2178 QYDTV
+2178 QHDTV
-2183 TYTLTMDDTDN
+2183 TYAVIMDDTDN
-2194 GNEASDKAP
+2194 GNETTDKKP

-2210 APNNQKATVT
+2210 APTNQTATVT
-2220 QHMPDGTTMVTDTQ
+2220 QHMPDGTTTVTDTQ
-2234 NGKTAESYGYMY
+2234 NGKTAESYAYTY

-2252 YVASGAVTTASG
+2252 YVANGAVTTASG
-2264 ITADIATDGK
+2264 ITADIATDGT
-2274 TVSLDGNFDSSKD
+2274 TVSLDGNFDNSTN
-2287 TGDAGTDTAPQNTDI
+2287 TGTAGTDTAPQNTDI
-2302 TLTQSKQQAQFKI
+2302 TLAQSKQQAQFDI

-2322 SVSAKNETIDGL
+2322 SVTAKSETIDGL
-2334 TGGEINAPTGY
+2334 TGDAIDAPNGY
-2345 TDDDLVTAGY
+2345 TDADLATPGY
-2355 TYKVTGPTGAKYD
+2355 TYTVTGPDGTKYD
-2368 TMAEALAATSNFDN
+2368 TMAEALAATSKFDN

-2389 DTDVQK
+2389 DSDVQK

-2411 QYVDGSTN
+2411 QYADGATN
-2419 TPAFPQADATLNGKT
+2419 TPAFPQADETLNGKT
-2434 DQQTSGTITAPTGY
+2434 YQQTSGTITAPAGY
-2448 EISDIS
+2448 EISNITATDGVTWS
-2454 VASGISWTISDDKQT
+2454 LSEDKQT
-2469 ATYKVIYDAAS
+2469 ATYTIVYDAT
-2480 DADKASQATIVTY
+2480 ADTDKSSQTTVITY
-2493 TPLPQKIDVQFFDE
+2493 APLPQTVGVKFFDE
-2507 VGRPLTSDT
+2507 VGRPLMSDT
-2516 GVTNHTLNGVTNEAV
+2516 GVTGHTLNGVTNETV

-2536 DLVKDAVI
+2536 DLVKDEQI
-2544 AGYSKVID
+2544 AGYSKVVD
-2552 NTAASPYF
+2552 NTADNVNF
-2560 DDDTDVDQRVRYVYR
+2560 DDDSAVDQTVRYVYR

-2600 ATFLIDVGFS
+2600 ATFLADVGFS

-2697 AEEALQDAID
+2697 AEEALQDAIN
-2707 QAMSDREAA
+2707 QATSDREAA

-2737 VADAMEKLDKAMT
+2737 VADAMAKLDKAMT

-2755 QGTTQAIKDTTDA
+2755 QGTTQAIKDATDA
-2768 LENAVAR
+2768 LDNAVAR

-2789 PGVQE
+2789 PSVQD

-2821 DAVADAKSD
+2821 DAVATAKSE
-2830 RDKAN
+2830 RDQAN

-2869 NVGTTQAIEDARQAV
+2869 NVGTTEAIEDARQAV

-2917 DVLNNPDSTPD
+2917 DVLNNPESTPD
-2928 EIVKATN
+2928 QIVKATN

-2963 SSHQAN
+2963 NSHQAN

-2987 KTGDASAL
+2987 KTGDAGAL
-2995 TEDID
+2995 TEDIE

-3017 EAARADAAKALNET
+3017 EAAR
-3031 SPVTYEPDVQSK
+3031 
-3043 IDDLQKLLDDPA
+3043 
-3055 STADQINDATE
+3055 
-3066 ALRSATETAINQ
+3066 
-3078 RTATDDDAKAAINA
+3078 
-3092 ANGSNQADEP
+3092 G
-3102 AVQAA
+3102 
-3107 EKALQDL
+3107 
-3114 VDQAQTDTPDALTAD
+3114 
-3129 IQQAIKNLQDAVS
+3129 
-3142 QAAESQADA
+3142 
-3151 RQVAEAALQATAPVS
+3151 VAF
-3166 NEATTSE
+3166 
-3173 AIANLQNVLND
+3173 
-3184 TNATAEE
+3184 
-3191 IKQATDA
+3191 
-3198 LTEATA
+3198 
-3204 SDKASRDE
+3204 
-3212 TNRQADDAVTA
+3212 
-3223 AKTSDQATEPEVIE
+3223 
-3237 AIKKLQDTQAAAAA
+3237 
-3251 DSSTNLTA
+3251 
-3259 DIQKAIDDLAAAQET
+3259 
-3274 AKQNQTAARDAAADA
+3274 
-3289 IEATKPV
+3289 
-3296 SNESTVLKAHD
+3296 
-3307 ALQKLLDNPAS
+3307 
-3318 STADIKKAT
+3318 
-3327 KALTEANQAEQ
+3327 
-3338 AKRDAINDEADK
+3338 
-3350 YESKVETSSTQNE
+3350 
-3363 PTVQAA
+3363 
-3369 LDALNEIQEEAATDT
+3369 
-3384 SDALTADIAAAL
+3384 
-3396 DALQTA
+3396 
-3402 VVQAAKEQAE
+3402 
-3412 ARDNAADAL
+3412 
-3421 ARTAPVSNEKAVADA
+3421 
-3436 ISALNKVLDDPAA
+3436 
-3449 TTKDIKNATQ
+3449 
-3459 NLMNATSDD
+3459 
-3468 KVTRTTANTNAQN
+3468 
-3481 AITDASNTPQAD
+3481 
-3493 EPAVQD
+3493 
-3499 AIAKL
+3499 
-3504 QDVMKQA
+3504 
-3511 ANDDSDA
+3511 
-3518 LTADIDAARNALK
+3518 
-3531 EAVADAKAAQEQA
+3531 
-3544 RKDAAVAIASANP
+3544 
-3557 VSHELGTAQAI
+3557 
-3568 SSIEAILTDSNST
+3568 
-3581 TAEIQAATK
+3581 
-3590 NLNAAIGADKTN
+3590 
-3602 RDAANTA
+3602 
-3609 GTQAIADAQGSD
+3609 
-3621 QSAEPSV
+3621 
-3628 QAAINNLKDVMATAA
+3628 
-3643 TDSDSA
+3643 
-3649 LTKDIQ
+3649 
-3655 AAIDALQTAQ
+3655 
-3665 TTAANNQQAARDD
+3665 
-3678 AQDALSKTAPVSH
+3678 
-3691 EPAVADAISNL
+3691 
-3702 QKLLD
+3702 
-3707 DPTSTTKS
+3707 
-3715 IADATQ
+3715 
-3721 ALRDAV
+3721 
-3727 ATAQPL
+3727 
-3733 RDAANEAADAAA
+3733 
-3745 AAVPTD
+3745 
-3751 LAKEPTVQAALDA
+3751 
-3764 LDEIQKQAA
+3764 
-3773 ADQDGNLTKDIEAA
+3773 
-3787 TKALQ
+3787 
-3792 DAIAT
+3792 
-3797 ANTSREA
+3797 
-3804 ARNAANDLLGKTA
+3804 
-3817 PVSHEAK
+3817 
-3824 VATAKDALQKLL
+3824 
-3836 DDPTSTK
+3836 
-3843 ADIENATAALRDALQ
+3843 
-3858 PVGAARTQANDTAK
+3858 
-3872 SLIDIVKQSAA
+3872 
-3883 GQVPAVQEAMK
+3883 
-3894 KLQDIMNRAAGDNAD
+3894 GD
-3909 ALTADIEA
+3909 
-3917 ATKAL
+3917 
-3922 ETAVATA
+3922 
-3929 NNAIEAA
+3929 
-3936 RNAANDLLGKTA
+3936 
-3948 PVSHE
+3948 
-3953 AEVANAITALKK
+3953 
-3965 ILDDP
+3965 
-3970 NASAEQITAATK
+3970 
-3982 ALQTALDDA
+3982 
-3991 KAKRTDANQSADKAI
+3991 
-4006 ASAKKSSVAGDPA
+4006 
-4019 VQKALDRLQA
+4019 
-4029 ILEAAAKDS
+4029 
-4038 SNNLTADIEAA
+4038 
-4049 IKALQA
+4049 
-4055 AVTEA
+4055 
-4060 EARNVVVP
+4060 
-4068 PVQHPTNQ
+4068 
-4076 SAPTPAPTVET
+4076 
-4087 VPQPVTEV
+4087 
-4095 QTQAV
+4095 
-4100 PVPTVA
+4100 
-4106 TVYVTQPAVARA
+4106 
-4118 QTPTVYALPYA
+4118 
-4129 TESNRI
+4129 
-4135 GTLPNTGYK
+4135 
-4144 DDWRLMALGI
+4144 
-4154 FLFSSTLLLLAA
+4154 
-4166 KRRKKDEED
+4166 

>member
-54 STMTID
+54 STVTID

-65 DTDSGASRYVVWG
+65 DTTAGSSRYVEWNAAA
-78 PSGITDHDEYAG
+78 TNTHTEYAG

-104 SVTDPGGQNYAKLT
+104 SYKDPATQNYAKLT
-118 ANGSNTIGYY
+118 ANGQNTIGYY
-128 YINRQFDASQ
+128 YVNRQFDASQ

-148 DTSTGNNNLASNGNW
+148 NLANTDGNLPSNGNW

-172 PTDPGKMA
+172 PTDPAKMA
-180 SDYNMSYGG
+180 TDYNMANGG
-189 GGLGIQGFKNAYALG
+189 GGLGIQGFGNALAFG

-219 GALRATDSSGN
+219 GALRTTNSSGALN
-230 LTSVPAAMYTNGQNL
+230 SVQDAMYTKGQNL
-245 TQWKTT
+245 TSWTT
-251 VKYQM
+251 TIKYQL
-256 TWWPTGG
+256 TWNPTGG
-263 PGGGPYITA
+263 PNGGPYISA
-272 SLKDTSGKSWT
+272 SLKDTNGHSWT
-283 INTNQSN
+283 INTNNSG
-290 ITLVAPKAFS
+290 ITLNPPKAFS
-300 IGVNAANGQKAADNF
+300 VGVNAANGQKANDNF
-315 ASIDNLSGTFAT
+315 ASINNLSGTFAT

-333 YVYTNGNTIKP
+333 YVDANGNTIQP
-344 STSFI
+344 STSFV
-349 AAVNDTIGITG
+349 AAVNDTIGITN
-360 LSPKAKAGTADYAFA
+360 LSPKAKAGTADIAFA

-387 TDVNGVSQTAANNTI
+387 TDVTVSQTAANNTI
-402 TITYTALPY
+402 TIKYTALPY

-453 DASLV
+453 DASLI
-458 RSGYSYYIT
+458 RSGYSYYVT
-467 DPNGGNYST
+467 DPNGSNYST
-476 MSSAYAAATNVWDST
+476 MSSAYAAGTNVWDST
-491 SNTAG
+491 SNSAG

-509 YMPDYQGA
+509 YVPDYQGA
-517 YLYTQNF
+517 YLYTRDY

-532 AGTSTYKNAAGGRT
+532 AGSSAYKDAAGGRT
-546 GNAINFATKDS
+546 SNAITFATKDS

-562 GYTYTVTGLDNVTYS
+562 GYTYTVTGPDNVTYS
-577 TLDSAIAANSFDSTN
+577 TLDSAVAANSFDNTDN
-592 NRDAN
+592 KVN
-597 GSQLAS
+597 GVQSS
-603 SDTSYQSFVVNY
+603 SDASYQYFTVNY

-657 LTTAGFS
+657 LTTAGYS

-714 ATVKYDPNGPIS
+714 AAVKYDPNGPIS

-761 YAGTDAPDST
+761 YTGTDAPDST

-784 RYDNTTNTGS
+784 RYDSTSNSGN

-825 VLGYSAVNETTN
+825 VLSYSAVNETTN

-861 VNALNAA
+861 VNVLNAA

-917 YNYVDQAGKVI
+917 YKYVDQSGKTI
-928 STARSANGYV
+928 SADRSTNGYV

-945 TMTIAGY
+945 SMTISGY
-952 TLVGKDSNSDADG
+952 TLVGPDKNSDADG

-972 SIITYVYKPQ
+972 SVITYVYKPQ

-1052 DNTENGSASADSSAQ
+1052 DNTENGSASAYSSAQ

-1162 AQRFVVLY
+1162 AQRFVISY

-1177 SVVVDVNSPISAGST
+1177 SVVVDANSPISAGT
-1192 ALSAN
+1192 TTLSAN
-1197 GSTGSAISFT
+1197 GSTGSAISF
-1207 ADSSYATLDSQLAKS
+1207 ASDASYATLDSQLAKS

-1241 SALSAHSYYNANNTV
+1241 SALSAHSYYNANNTA

-1284 TSPIKANSKVDSATG
+1284 TSPIKANSKVDSAAG

-1392 VTKGAVSFAKT
+1392 VTKGAVSFANT

-1422 SYATLTAAMAANGTF
+1422 SYTTLTAAMAANGTF

-1465 KVTVISAGSVIDSA
+1465 RVTVGLESPISAGSVIDSA
-1479 AGPTSGAIAFGT
+1479 AGPTSGTIAFGT

-1530 HNTGSTDSK
+1530 DNTGSADSK

-1549 DMQWTSLGVT
+1549 DMQWASLGVT
-1559 SDSPISAGS
+1559 SDSPVSAGS

-1581 PFKNIDDSLAVSGY
+1581 PFKNVDDSLAVSGY
-1595 TYRVLGPDGEW
+1595 TYRVMGPDGEW
-1606 YATLADAQSAN
+1606 YATLTDAQSAN

-1642 MSQAATIVGA
+1642 MSQAATIIGA

-1658 KGKTIESASGLTGSA
+1658 MGKTIESASGLTGSA
-1673 IAFSNTD
+1673 ISFSNTD
-1680 TTLARSGYRYVVYMG
+1680 ATLARSGYRYVVYMG
-1695 SDSATTY
+1695 SDSATVY
-1702 STLAAAMAANTVY
+1702 STLSAAIAANTVY

-1730 FTVSYIANYQSAN
+1730 FTVSYIADYQSAN

-1771 ATTDSALDR
+1771 ATTDSALNI

-1792 NTYETL
+1792 NTYNTL

-1814 ATESDSAPQTYTVE
+1814 AADSDAEPQTYTVE

-1844 DEYSGSV
+1844 DEYSGRV
-1851 IEEVTGDTGEVLGL
+1851 IEEVTGDTGAALGL
-1865 KTTDETLRGLEMTH
+1865 KTTDESLRAMQMTH
-1879 GYTYNVTVQHA
+1879 GYTYNVTVQNA
-1890 DGTWVID
+1890 EGTWVTD
-1897 ETGAPKVYATL
+1897 ETGSPKVYATL
-1908 DEAIADNNS
+1908 DEAVADNNS

-1922 TGIKRFILNAT
+1922 TGIKRFVINPT
-1933 ASYQEST
+1933 PSYQEST
-1940 LIVSSDSPISAGIAI
+1940 LVVSSDSPISAGSQI
-1955 ETISG
+1955 ETASG

-1982 NVSVVRTDG
+1982 NVSIVRPDG
-1991 TSQAYTNLSA
+1991 TSQAYANLSA

-2014 GDAQSDSSAQS
+2014 GDDQSDSSAQS
-2025 FVVSYKADYQSANI
+2025 FIVSYKADYQSANI

-2053 MTSGVYTSTY
+2053 VTSGVYTSTY
-2063 TAPDGYYFKASGQP
+2063 TAPEGYYFKASGQP
-2077 SGTSVAADGRT
+2077 SGASVAADGRT

-2140 RTLSGVTG
+2140 KALSGVTG
-2148 DYLED
+2148 YYLED
-2153 TITAPEGY
+2153 IIKAPEGY

-2168 SAYNVSYVNN
+2168 SAYNVSYAND
-2178 QYDTV
+2178 QHDTL

-2210 APNNQKATVT
+2210 APTNQKATVT
-2220 QHMPDGTTMVTDTQ
+2220 QHMPDGTTTVTDTQ
-2234 NGKTAESYGYMY
+2234 NGKTAESYGYTY
-2246 TAPAGY
+2246 TAPSGY
-2252 YVASGAVTTASG
+2252 YVSSGAVTTASG

-2274 TVSLDGNFDSSKD
+2274 TVSLDGNFDNSTN
-2287 TGDAGTDTAPQNTDI
+2287 TGNDGTDTAPQNTDI
-2302 TLTQSKQQAQFKI
+2302 TLTQSKQQAQFEI
-2315 NVPDGAT
+2315 DVPDGAT
-2322 SVSAKNETIDGL
+2322 SVTAKSETIDGL
-2334 TGGEINAPTGY
+2334 TGDAINAPTGY
-2345 TDDDLVTAGY
+2345 TDADLATPGY
-2355 TYKVTGPTGAKYD
+2355 TYTVTGPDGTKYD

-2389 DTDVQK
+2389 DSDVQK

-2402 DDQMATITQ
+2402 DDQTATITQ
-2411 QYVDGSTN
+2411 QYADGATN
-2419 TPAFPQADATLNGKT
+2419 TPAFPQADETLNGKT

-2448 EISDIS
+2448 
-2454 VASGISWTISDDKQT
+2454 GISNIATADGVTWSLSEDKQT
-2469 ATYKVIYDAAS
+2469 ATYTVVYDAT
-2480 DADKASQATIVTY
+2480 ADTDKSSQATVITY
-2493 TPLPQKIDVQFFDE
+2493 APLPQTVNVKFIDE
-2507 VGRPLTSDT
+2507 VGRDLTTDT
-2516 GVTNHTLNGVTNEAV
+2516 GVKSHTLDGLTNEAV

-2536 DLVKDAVI
+2536 DLVKDEQI

-2552 NTAASPYF
+2552 NTYANVNF
-2560 DDDTDVDQRVRYVYR
+2560 DDDTSVDQTVRYVYR

-2586 TALTTSKAGMPADE
+2586 AALTTSKAGMPADE
-2600 ATFLIDVGFS
+2600 ATFLADVGFS

-2707 QAMSDREAA
+2707 QAVSEREAA

-2737 VADAMEKLDKAMT
+2737 VADAMAKLDKAMT

-2755 QGTTQAIKDTTDA
+2755 QGTTQAIKDATDA
-2768 LENAVAR
+2768 LDNAVAR

-2789 PGVQE
+2789 PSVQD

-2811 AIDQAKQALQ
+2811 AIDQAKQAMQ
-2821 DAVADAKSD
+2821 DAVATAKSE
-2830 RDKAN
+2830 RDQAN
-2835 DDANTTVSQVTDSK
+2835 DDANTTISQVTDSK

-2884 IDAVKDAGETALA
+2884 IDAVKDVGETTLA

-2903 QNEASVINKKQALE
+2903 QNEASVIDKKQALE
-2917 DVLNNPDSTPD
+2917 DVLNNPESTPD

-2987 KTGDASAL
+2987 KTGDAGAL
-2995 TEDID
+2995 TEDIE

-3031 SPVTYEPDVQSK
+3031 SPVSYEPDVQSK

-3078 RTATDDDAKAAINA
+3078 RSAADDDAKAAINA

-3102 AVQAA
+3102 AVQVA

-3151 RQVAEAALQATAPVS
+3151 RQAAEAALQATAPVS
-3166 NEATTSE
+3166 NESATSE

-3184 TNATAEE
+3184 TN
-3191 IKQATDA
+3191 
-3198 LTEATA
+3198 
-3204 SDKASRDE
+3204 S
-3212 TNRQADDAVTA
+3212 TA
-3223 AKTSDQATEPEVIE
+3223 AKTSDQATEPEVIA
-3237 AIKKLQDTQAAAAA
+3237 AIKNLQDTQAAAAA
-3251 DSSTNLTA
+3251 DSSTALTA

-3296 SNESTVLKAHD
+3296 SNEATVLKAHD

-3318 STADIKKAT
+3318 STADIEKAT

-3350 YESKVETSSTQNE
+3350 YEDKVATSSTQNE

-3384 SDALTADIAAAL
+3384 PDALTADIAAAL
-3396 DALQTA
+3396 AALQTA

-3449 TTKDIKNATQ
+3449 TTEDIKNATQ

-3468 KVTRTTANTNAQN
+3468 KITRTTANTNAQN

-3504 QDVMKQA
+3504 QDIMKQA
-3511 ANDDSDA
+3511 ANDESDA

-3531 EAVADAKAAQEQA
+3531 QAVADAKAAQDQA
-3544 RKDAAVAIASANP
+3544 RKDAAVAVASANP
-3557 VSHELGTAQAI
+3557 VSHELGTAEAI
-3568 SSIEAILTDSNST
+3568 SSIEAILTNPNAT
-3581 TAEIQAATK
+3581 TAEIQEATK
-3590 NLNAAIGADKTN
+3590 NLNAAIGSDKTD

-3643 TDSDSA
+3643 TDTDSA

-3733 RDAANEAADAAA
+3733 RDAANEATDAAT

-3792 DAIAT
+3792 DAIT
-3797 ANTSREA
+3797 NANTSREA
-3804 ARNAANDLLGKTA
+3804 ARDAANDLMGKTA
-3817 PVSHEAK
+3817 PVSHETN

-3836 DDPTSTK
+3836 DDSTSTT

-3872 SLIDIVKQSAA
+3872 SLIDIVKPSAA
-3883 GQVPAVQEAMK
+3883 GQVPAVQEALQ
-3894 KLQDIMNRAAGDNAD
+3894 KLQDIMNRATGDNAD
-3909 ALTADIEA
+3909 ALTVDIEA

-3922 ETAVATA
+3922 EAAVATA
-3929 NNAIEAA
+3929 NNTIEAA

-3953 AEVANAITALKK
+3953 AEVANAITA
-3965 ILDDP
+3965 
-3970 NASAEQITAATK
+3970 
-3982 ALQTALDDA
+3982 A
-3991 KAKRTDANQSADKAI
+3991 KN
-4006 ASAKKSSVAGDPA
+4006 SSVSGDPA

-4038 SNNLTADIEAA
+4038 SSNLTADIEAA
-4049 IKALQA
+4049 IKALQS
-4055 AVTEA
+4055 AVAEA
-4060 EARNVVVP
+4060 EAGARNVVVP
-4068 PVQHPTNQ
+4068 AQQPTSASVVNTVTEPVT
-4076 SAPTPAPTVET
+4076 TVET
-4087 VPQPVTEV
+4087 AYVAQPTSL
-4095 QTQAV
+4095 
-4100 PVPTVA
+4100 
-4106 TVYVTQPAVARA
+4106 RA
-4118 QTPTVYALPYA
+4118 QTPTVYSLAYA
-4129 TESNRI
+4129 NEPGRI

>member
-54 STMTID
+54 STVTID

-65 DTDSGASRYVVWG
+65 DTTAGSSRYVEWNAAA
-78 PSGITDHDEYAG
+78 TNTHTEYAG

-104 SVTDPGGQNYAKLT
+104 SYKDPATQNYAKLT
-118 ANGSNTIGYY
+118 ANGQNTIGYY
-128 YINRQFDASQ
+128 YVNRQFDASQ

-148 DTSTGNNNLASNGNW
+148 NLANTDGNLPSNGNW

-172 PTDPGKMA
+172 PTDPAKMA
-180 SDYNMSYGG
+180 TDYNMANGG
-189 GGLGIQGFKNAYALG
+189 GGLGIQGFGNALAFG

-219 GALRATDSSGN
+219 GALRTTNSSGALN
-230 LTSVPAAMYTNGQNL
+230 SVQDAMYTKGQNL
-245 TQWKTT
+245 TSWTT
-251 VKYQM
+251 TIKYQL
-256 TWWPTGG
+256 TWNPTGG
-263 PGGGPYITA
+263 PNGGPYISA
-272 SLKDTSGKSWT
+272 SLKDTNGHSWT
-283 INTNQSN
+283 INTNNSG
-290 ITLVAPKAFS
+290 ITLNPPKAFS
-300 IGVNAANGQKAADNF
+300 VGVNAANGQKANDNF
-315 ASIDNLSGTFAT
+315 ASINNLSGTFAT

-333 YVYTNGNTIKP
+333 YVDANGNTIQP
-344 STSFI
+344 STSFV
-349 AAVNDTIGITG
+349 AAVNDTIGITN
-360 LSPKAKAGTADYAFA
+360 LSPKAKAGTADIAFA

-387 TDVNGVSQTAANNTI
+387 TDVTVSQTAANNTI
-402 TITYTALPY
+402 TIKYTALPY

-453 DASLV
+453 DASLI
-458 RSGYSYYIT
+458 RSGYSYYVT
-467 DPNGGNYST
+467 DPNGSNYST
-476 MSSAYAAATNVWDST
+476 MSSAYAAGTNVWDST
-491 SNTAG
+491 SNSAG

-509 YMPDYQGA
+509 YVPDYQGA
-517 YLYTQNF
+517 YLYTRDY

-532 AGTSTYKNAAGGRT
+532 AGSSAYKDAAGGRT
-546 GNAINFATKDS
+546 SNAITFATKDS

-562 GYTYTVTGLDNVTYS
+562 GYTYTVTGPDNVTYS
-577 TLDSAIAANSFDSTN
+577 TLDSAVAANSFDNTDN
-592 NRDAN
+592 KVN
-597 GSQLAS
+597 GVQSS
-603 SDTSYQSFVVNY
+603 SDASYQYFTVNY

-657 LTTAGFS
+657 LTTAGYS

-714 ATVKYDPNGPIS
+714 AAVKYDPNGPIS

-761 YAGTDAPDST
+761 YTGTDAPDST

-784 RYDNTTNTGS
+784 RYDSTSNSGN

-825 VLGYSAVNETTN
+825 VLSYSAVNETTN

-861 VNALNAA
+861 VNVLNAA

-917 YNYVDQAGKVI
+917 YKYVDQSGKTI
-928 STARSANGYV
+928 SADRSTNGYV

-945 TMTIAGY
+945 SMTISGY
-952 TLVGKDSNSDADG
+952 TLVGPDKNSDADG

-972 SIITYVYKPQ
+972 SVITYVYKPQ

-1162 AQRFVVLY
+1162 AQRFVISY

-1177 SVVVDVNSPISAGST
+1177 SVVVDANSPISAGT
-1192 ALSAN
+1192 TTLSAN
-1197 GSTGSAISFT
+1197 GSTGSAISF
-1207 ADSSYATLDSQLAKS
+1207 ASDASYATLDSQLAKS

-1241 SALSAHSYYNANNTV
+1241 SALSAHSYYNANNTA

-1284 TSPIKANSKVDSATG
+1284 TSPIKANSKVDSAAG

-1392 VTKGAVSFAKT
+1392 VTKGAVSFANT

-1422 SYATLTAAMAANGTF
+1422 SYTTLTAAMAANGTF

-1465 KVTVISAGSVIDSA
+1465 RVTVGLESPISAGSVIDSA
-1479 AGPTSGAIAFGT
+1479 AGPTSGTIAFGT

-1530 HNTGSTDSK
+1530 DNTGSADSK

-1549 DMQWTSLGVT
+1549 DMQWASLGVT
-1559 SDSPISAGS
+1559 SDSPVSAGS

-1581 PFKNIDDSLAVSGY
+1581 PFKNVDDSLAVSGY
-1595 TYRVLGPDGEW
+1595 TYRVMGPDGEW
-1606 YATLADAQSAN
+1606 YATLTDAQSAN

-1642 MSQAATIVGA
+1642 MSQAATIIGA

-1658 KGKTIESASGLTGSA
+1658 MGKTIESASGLTGSA
-1673 IAFSNTD
+1673 ISFSNTD
-1680 TTLARSGYRYVVYMG
+1680 ATLARSGYRYVVYMG
-1695 SDSATTY
+1695 SDSATVY
-1702 STLAAAMAANTVY
+1702 STLSAAIAANTVY

-1730 FTVSYIANYQSAN
+1730 FTVSYIADYQSAN

-1771 ATTDSALDR
+1771 ATTDSALNI

-1792 NTYETL
+1792 NTYNTL

-1814 ATESDSAPQTYTVE
+1814 AADSDAEPQTYTVE

-1844 DEYSGSV
+1844 DEYSGRV
-1851 IEEVTGDTGEVLGL
+1851 IEEVTGDTGAALGL
-1865 KTTDETLRGLEMTH
+1865 KTTDESLRAMQMTH
-1879 GYTYNVTVQHA
+1879 GYTYNVTVQNA
-1890 DGTWVID
+1890 EGTWVTD
-1897 ETGAPKVYATL
+1897 ETGSPKVYATL
-1908 DEAIADNNS
+1908 DEAVADNNS

-1922 TGIKRFILNAT
+1922 TGIKRFVINPT
-1933 ASYQEST
+1933 PSYQEST
-1940 LIVSSDSPISAGIAI
+1940 LVVSSDSPISAGSQI
-1955 ETISG
+1955 ETASG

-1982 NVSVVRTDG
+1982 NVSIVRPDG
-1991 TSQAYTNLSA
+1991 TSQAYANLSA

-2025 FVVSYKADYQSANI
+2025 FIVSYKADYQSANI

-2053 MTSGVYTSTY
+2053 VTSGVYTSTY
-2063 TAPDGYYFKASGQP
+2063 TAPEGYYFKASGQP
-2077 SGTSVAADGRT
+2077 SGASVAADGRT

-2140 RTLSGVTG
+2140 KALSGVTG
-2148 DYLED
+2148 YYLED
-2153 TITAPEGY
+2153 IIKAPEGY

-2168 SAYNVSYVNN
+2168 SAYNVSYAND
-2178 QYDTV
+2178 QHDTV

-2210 APNNQKATVT
+2210 APTNQKATVT
-2220 QHMPDGTTMVTDTQ
+2220 QHMPDGTTTVTDTQ
-2234 NGKTAESYGYMY
+2234 NGKTAESYGYTY
-2246 TAPAGY
+2246 TAPSGY
-2252 YVASGAVTTASG
+2252 YVSSGAVTTASG

-2274 TVSLDGNFDSSKD
+2274 TVSLDGNFDNSTN
-2287 TGDAGTDTAPQNTDI
+2287 TGNDGTDTAPQNTDI
-2302 TLTQSKQQAQFKI
+2302 TLTQSKQQAQFEI
-2315 NVPDGAT
+2315 DVPDGAT
-2322 SVSAKNETIDGL
+2322 SVTAKSETIDGL
-2334 TGGEINAPTGY
+2334 TGDAINAPTGY
-2345 TDDDLVTAGY
+2345 TGADLATPGY
-2355 TYKVTGPTGAKYD
+2355 TYTVTGPDGTKYD

-2389 DTDVQK
+2389 DSDVQK

-2402 DDQMATITQ
+2402 DDQTATITQ
-2411 QYVDGSTN
+2411 QYADGATN
-2419 TPAFPQADATLNGKT
+2419 TPAFPQADETLNGKT

-2448 EISDIS
+2448 EISNIATADGVTWS
-2454 VASGISWTISDDKQT
+2454 LSEDKQT
-2469 ATYKVIYDAAS
+2469 ATYTVVYDAT
-2480 DADKASQATIVTY
+2480 ADTDKSSQATVITY
-2493 TPLPQKIDVQFFDE
+2493 APLPQTVNVKFIDE
-2507 VGRPLTSDT
+2507 VGRDLTTDT
-2516 GVTNHTLNGVTNEAV
+2516 GVKSHTLDGLTNEAV

-2536 DLVKDAVI
+2536 DLVKDEQI

-2552 NTAASPYF
+2552 NTYANVNF
-2560 DDDTDVDQRVRYVYR
+2560 DDDTSVDQTVRYVYR

-2586 TALTTSKAGMPADE
+2586 AALTTSKAGMPADE
-2600 ATFLIDVGFS
+2600 ATFLADVGFS

-2707 QAMSDREAA
+2707 QAVSEREAA

-2737 VADAMEKLDKAMT
+2737 VADAMAKLDKAMT

-2755 QGTTQAIKDTTDA
+2755 QGTTQAIKDATDA
-2768 LENAVAR
+2768 LDNAVAR

-2789 PGVQE
+2789 PSVQD

-2821 DAVADAKSD
+2821 DAVATAKSE
-2830 RDKAN
+2830 RDQAN
-2835 DDANTTVSQVTDSK
+2835 DDANTTISQVTDSK

-2884 IDAVKDAGETALA
+2884 IDAVKDVGETTLA

-2903 QNEASVINKKQALE
+2903 QNEASVIDKKQALE
-2917 DVLNNPDSTPD
+2917 DVLNNPESTPD

-2935 DYNDAVEQ
+2935 DYNDA
-2943 AKADR
+2943 
-2948 DAANEAAQDEIATAG
+2948 
-2963 SSHQAN
+2963 
-2969 DQSVIDA
+2969 
-2976 TKNLQ
+2976 
-2981 DLIDKA
+2981 
-2987 KTGDASAL
+2987 
-2995 TEDID
+2995 
-3000 KATQALKDAVAA
+3000 
-3012 AGGAQ
+3012 
-3017 EAARADAAKALNET
+3017 
-3031 SPVTYEPDVQSK
+3031 
-3043 IDDLQKLLDDPA
+3043 
-3055 STADQINDATE
+3055 
-3066 ALRSATETAINQ
+3066 
-3078 RTATDDDAKAAINA
+3078 
-3092 ANGSNQADEP
+3092 
-3102 AVQAA
+3102 
-3107 EKALQDL
+3107 

-3151 RQVAEAALQATAPVS
+3151 RQAAEAALQATAPVS
-3166 NEATTSE
+3166 NESATSE

-3184 TNATAEE
+3184 TNSTAEE

-3212 TNRQADDAVTA
+3212 MNRQADDAVTA
-3223 AKTSDQATEPEVIE
+3223 AKTSDQATEPEVIA
-3237 AIKKLQDTQAAAAA
+3237 AIKNLQDTQAAAAA
-3251 DSSTNLTA
+3251 DSSTALTA

-3296 SNESTVLKAHD
+3296 SNEATVLKAHD

-3318 STADIKKAT
+3318 STADIEKAT

-3350 YESKVETSSTQNE
+3350 YEDKVATSSTQNE

-3384 SDALTADIAAAL
+3384 PDALTADIAAAL
-3396 DALQTA
+3396 ATLQTA

-3449 TTKDIKNATQ
+3449 TTEDIKNATQ

-3468 KVTRTTANTNAQN
+3468 KITRTTANTNAQN

-3504 QDVMKQA
+3504 QDIMKQA
-3511 ANDDSDA
+3511 ANDESDA

-3531 EAVADAKAAQEQA
+3531 QAVADAKAAQDQA
-3544 RKDAAVAIASANP
+3544 RKDAAVAVASANP
-3557 VSHELGTAQAI
+3557 VSHELGTAEAI
-3568 SSIEAILTDSNST
+3568 SSIEAILTNPNAT
-3581 TAEIQAATK
+3581 TAEIQEATK
-3590 NLNAAIGADKTN
+3590 NLNAAIGSDKTD

-3643 TDSDSA
+3643 TDTGSA

-3733 RDAANEAADAAA
+3733 RDAANEAADAAT

-3792 DAIAT
+3792 DAIT
-3797 ANTSREA
+3797 NANTSREA
-3804 ARNAANDLLGKTA
+3804 ARDAANDLMGKTA
-3817 PVSHEAK
+3817 PVSHETN

-3836 DDPTSTK
+3836 DDSTSTT

-3872 SLIDIVKQSAA
+3872 SLIDIVKPSAA
-3883 GQVPAVQEAMK
+3883 GQVPAVQEALQ

-3909 ALTADIEA
+3909 ALTVDIEA

-3922 ETAVATA
+3922 EAAVATA
-3929 NNAIEAA
+3929 NNTIEAA

-3965 ILDDP
+3965 VLDDP
-3970 NASAEQITAATK
+3970 NASADQITAATK

-3991 KAKRTDANQSADKAI
+3991 KAKRTDANQAADKAI
-4006 ASAKKSSVAGDPA
+4006 AAAKNSSVSGDPA

-4038 SNNLTADIEAA
+4038 SSNLTADIEAA
-4049 IKALQA
+4049 IKALQS
-4055 AVTEA
+4055 AVAEA
-4060 EARNVVVP
+4060 EAGARNVVVP
-4068 PVQHPTNQ
+4068 AQQPTSASVVNTVTEPVT
-4076 SAPTPAPTVET
+4076 TVET
-4087 VPQPVTEV
+4087 AYVAQPTSL
-4095 QTQAV
+4095 
-4100 PVPTVA
+4100 
-4106 TVYVTQPAVARA
+4106 RA
-4118 QTPTVYALPYA
+4118 QTPTVYSLAYA
-4129 TESNRI
+4129 NEPGRI

-4144 DDWRLMALGI
+4144 DDWRLMALEI

>member
-1 MGETKTRK
+1 M
-9 KMYKS
+9 
-14 GKFWVAAGLTAL
+14 
-26 SVGVVSSSPK
+26 
-36 MLTRLGEEMT
+36 
-46 KASAAQTT
+46 
-54 STMTID
+54 
-60 TVTDA
+60 
-65 DTDSGASRYVVWG
+65 
-78 PSGITDHDEYAG
+78 
-90 KGTYNGTAW
+90 
-99 SAESS
+99 
-104 SVTDPGGQNYAKLT
+104 
-118 ANGSNTIGYY
+118 
-128 YINRQFDASQ
+128 
-138 KFTIDGYFHP
+138 
-148 DTSTGNNNLASNGNW
+148 
-163 SDWVGLVLT
+163 
-172 PTDPGKMA
+172 
-180 SDYNMSYGG
+180 
-189 GGLGIQGFKNAYALG
+189 
-204 LDFYQNS
+204 
-211 GDPAAGPF
+211 
-219 GALRATDSSGN
+219 
-230 LTSVPAAMYTNGQNL
+230 
-245 TQWKTT
+245 
-251 VKYQM
+251 
-256 TWWPTGG
+256 
-263 PGGGPYITA
+263 
-272 SLKDTSGKSWT
+272 
-283 INTNQSN
+283 
-290 ITLVAPKAFS
+290 
-300 IGVNAANGQKAADNF
+300 
-315 ASIDNLSGTFAT
+315 
-327 GTTTVK
+327 
-333 YVYTNGNTIKP
+333 
-344 STSFI
+344 
-349 AAVNDTIGITG
+349 
-360 LSPKAKAGTADYAFA
+360 
-375 APTIR
+375 
-380 GYKVSSA
+380 
-387 TDVNGVSQTAANNTI
+387 
-402 TITYTALPY
+402 
-411 QESIIQTDTPA
+411 
-422 LWSGSNVITSYWS
+422 
-435 VDQDN
+435 
-440 PLGSSATVAQSIV
+440 
-453 DASLV
+453 
-458 RSGYSYYIT
+458 
-467 DPNGGNYST
+467 
-476 MSSAYAAATNVWDST
+476 
-491 SNTAG
+491 
-496 VQSDG
+496 
-501 TPQTWTVK
+501 
-509 YMPDYQGA
+509 
-517 YLYTQNF
+517 
-524 SYANGSYV
+524 
-532 AGTSTYKNAAGGRT
+532 
-546 GNAINFATKDS
+546 
-557 NLPKS
+557 
-562 GYTYTVTGLDNVTYS
+562 TYS
-577 TLDSAIAANSFDSTN
+577 TLDSAVAANSFDNTDN
-592 NRDAN
+592 KVN
-597 GSQLAS
+597 GVQSS
-603 SDTSYQSFVVNY
+603 SDASYQYFTVNY

-657 LTTAGFS
+657 LTTAGYS

-714 ATVKYDPNGPIS
+714 AAVKYDPNGPIS

-761 YAGTDAPDST
+761 YTGTDAPDST
-771 AYTTLSSAVAAHP
+771 AYTTLLSAVAAHP
-784 RYDNTTNTGS
+784 RYDSTSNSGN

-825 VLGYSAVNETTN
+825 VLSYSAVNETTN

-861 VNALNAA
+861 VNVLNAA

-917 YNYVDQAGKVI
+917 YKYVDQSGKTI
-928 STARSANGYV
+928 SADRSTNGYV

-945 TMTIAGY
+945 SMTISGY
-952 TLVGKDSNSDADG
+952 TLVGPDKNSDADG

-972 SIITYVYKPQ
+972 SVITYVYKPQ

-1162 AQRFVVLY
+1162 AQRFVISY

-1177 SVVVDVNSPISAGST
+1177 SVVVDANSPISAGT
-1192 ALSAN
+1192 TTLSAN
-1197 GSTGSAISFT
+1197 GSTGSAISF
-1207 ADSSYATLDSQLAKS
+1207 ASDASYATLDSQLAKS

-1241 SALSAHSYYNANNTV
+1241 SALSAHSYYNANNTA

-1284 TSPIKANSKVDSATG
+1284 TSPIKANSKVDSAAG

-1392 VTKGAVSFAKT
+1392 VTKGAVSFANT

-1422 SYATLTAAMAANGTF
+1422 SYTTLTAAMAANGTF

-1465 KVTVISAGSVIDSA
+1465 RVTVGLESPISAGSVIDSA
-1479 AGPTSGAIAFGT
+1479 AGPTSGTIAFGT

-1530 HNTGSTDSK
+1530 DNTGSADSK

-1549 DMQWTSLGVT
+1549 DMQWASLGVT
-1559 SDSPISAGS
+1559 SDSPVSAGS

-1581 PFKNIDDSLAVSGY
+1581 PFKNVDDSLAVSGY
-1595 TYRVLGPDGEW
+1595 TYRVMGPDGEW
-1606 YATLADAQSAN
+1606 YATLTDAQSAN

-1642 MSQAATIVGA
+1642 MSQAATIIGA

-1658 KGKTIESASGLTGSA
+1658 MGKTIESASGLTGSA
-1673 IAFSNTD
+1673 ISFSNTD
-1680 TTLARSGYRYVVYMG
+1680 ATLARSGYRYVVYMG
-1695 SDSATTY
+1695 SDSATVY
-1702 STLAAAMAANTVY
+1702 STLSAAIAANTVY

-1730 FTVSYIANYQSAN
+1730 FTVSYIADYQSVN

-1771 ATTDSALDR
+1771 ATTDSALNI

-1792 NTYETL
+1792 NTYNTL

-1814 ATESDSAPQTYTVE
+1814 AADSDAEPQTYTVE

-1844 DEYSGSV
+1844 DEYSGRV
-1851 IEEVTGDTGEVLGL
+1851 IEEVTGDTGAALGL
-1865 KTTDETLRGLEMTH
+1865 KTTDESLRAMQMTH
-1879 GYTYNVTVQHA
+1879 GYTYNVTVQNA
-1890 DGTWVID
+1890 EGTWVTD
-1897 ETGAPKVYATL
+1897 ETGSPKVYATL
-1908 DEAIADNNS
+1908 DEAVADNNS

-1922 TGIKRFILNAT
+1922 TGIKRFVINPT
-1933 ASYQEST
+1933 PSYQEST
-1940 LIVSSDSPISAGIAI
+1940 LVVSSDSPISAGSQI
-1955 ETISG
+1955 ETASG

-1982 NVSVVRTDG
+1982 NVSIVRPDG
-1991 TSQAYTNLSA
+1991 TSQAYANLSA

-2014 GDAQSDSSAQS
+2014 GDDQSDSSAQS
-2025 FVVSYKADYQSANI
+2025 FIVSYKADYQSANI

-2053 MTSGVYTSTY
+2053 VTSGVYTSTY
-2063 TAPDGYYFKASGQP
+2063 TAPEGYYFKASGQP
-2077 SGTSVAADGRT
+2077 SGASVAADGRT

-2140 RTLSGVTG
+2140 KALSGVTG
-2148 DYLED
+2148 YYLED
-2153 TITAPEGY
+2153 IIKAPEGY

-2168 SAYNVSYVNN
+2168 SAYNVSYAND
-2178 QYDTV
+2178 QHDTV

-2210 APNNQKATVT
+2210 APTNQKATVT
-2220 QHMPDGTTMVTDTQ
+2220 QHMPDGTTTVTDTQ
-2234 NGKTAESYGYMY
+2234 NGKTAESYGYTY
-2246 TAPAGY
+2246 TAPSGY
-2252 YVASGAVTTASG
+2252 YVSSGAVTTASG

-2274 TVSLDGNFDSSKD
+2274 TVSLDGNFDNSTN
-2287 TGDAGTDTAPQNTDI
+2287 TGNDGTDTAPQNTDI
-2302 TLTQSKQQAQFKI
+2302 TLTQSKQQAQFEI
-2315 NVPDGAT
+2315 DVPDGAT
-2322 SVSAKNETIDGL
+2322 SVTAKSETIDGL
-2334 TGGEINAPTGY
+2334 TGDAINAPTGY
-2345 TDDDLVTAGY
+2345 TDADLATPGY
-2355 TYKVTGPTGAKYD
+2355 TYTVTGPDGTKYD

-2389 DTDVQK
+2389 DSDVQK

-2402 DDQMATITQ
+2402 DDQTATITQ
-2411 QYVDGSTN
+2411 QYADGATN
-2419 TPAFPQADATLNGKT
+2419 TPAFPQADETLNGKT

-2448 EISDIS
+2448 EISNIATADGVTWS
-2454 VASGISWTISDDKQT
+2454 LSEDKQT
-2469 ATYKVIYDAAS
+2469 ATYTVVYDAT
-2480 DADKASQATIVTY
+2480 ADTDKSSQATVITY
-2493 TPLPQKIDVQFFDE
+2493 APLPQTVNVKFIDE
-2507 VGRPLTSDT
+2507 VGRDLTTDT
-2516 GVTNHTLNGVTNEAV
+2516 GVKSHTLDGLTNEAV

-2536 DLVKDAVI
+2536 DLVKDEQI

-2552 NTAASPYF
+2552 NTYANVNF
-2560 DDDTDVDQRVRYVYR
+2560 DDDTSVDQTVRYVYR

-2586 TALTTSKAGMPADE
+2586 AALTTSKAGMPADE
-2600 ATFLIDVGFS
+2600 ATFLADVGFS

-2707 QAMSDREAA
+2707 QAVSEREAA

-2737 VADAMEKLDKAMT
+2737 VADAMAKLDKAMT

-2755 QGTTQAIKDTTDA
+2755 QGTTQAIKDATDA
-2768 LENAVAR
+2768 LDNAVAR

-2789 PGVQE
+2789 PSVQD

-2821 DAVADAKSD
+2821 DAVATAKSE
-2830 RDKAN
+2830 RDQAN
-2835 DDANTTVSQVTDSK
+2835 DDANTTISQVTDSK

-2884 IDAVKDAGETALA
+2884 IDAVKDVGETTLA

-2903 QNEASVINKKQALE
+2903 QNEASVIDKKQALE
-2917 DVLNNPDSTPD
+2917 DVLNNPESTPD

-2987 KTGDASAL
+2987 KTGDAGAL
-2995 TEDID
+2995 TEDIE

-3031 SPVTYEPDVQSK
+3031 SPVSYEPDVQSK
-3043 IDDLQKLLDDPA
+3043 IDDLQKFLDDPA

-3078 RTATDDDAKAAINA
+3078 RSAADDDAKAAINA

-3151 RQVAEAALQATAPVS
+3151 RQAAEAALQATAPVS
-3166 NEATTSE
+3166 NESATSE

-3184 TNATAEE
+3184 TN
-3191 IKQATDA
+3191 
-3198 LTEATA
+3198 
-3204 SDKASRDE
+3204 S
-3212 TNRQADDAVTA
+3212 TA
-3223 AKTSDQATEPEVIE
+3223 AKTSDQATEPEVIA
-3237 AIKKLQDTQAAAAA
+3237 AIKNLQDTQAAAAA
-3251 DSSTNLTA
+3251 DSSTALTA

-3296 SNESTVLKAHD
+3296 SNEATVLKAHD

-3318 STADIKKAT
+3318 STADIEKAT

-3350 YESKVETSSTQNE
+3350 YEDKVATSSTQNE

-3384 SDALTADIAAAL
+3384 PDALTADIAAAL
-3396 DALQTA
+3396 AALQTA

-3449 TTKDIKNATQ
+3449 TTEDIKNATQ

-3468 KVTRTTANTNAQN
+3468 KITRTTANTNAQN

-3504 QDVMKQA
+3504 QDIMKQA
-3511 ANDDSDA
+3511 ANDESDA

-3531 EAVADAKAAQEQA
+3531 QAVADAKAAQDQA
-3544 RKDAAVAIASANP
+3544 RKDAAVAVASANP
-3557 VSHELGTAQAI
+3557 VSHELGTAEAI
-3568 SSIEAILTDSNST
+3568 SSIEAILTNPNAT
-3581 TAEIQAATK
+3581 TAEIQEATK
-3590 NLNAAIGADKTN
+3590 NLNAAIGSDKTD

-3643 TDSDSA
+3643 TDTDSA

-3733 RDAANEAADAAA
+3733 RDAANEATDAAT

-3792 DAIAT
+3792 DAIT
-3797 ANTSREA
+3797 NANTSREA
-3804 ARNAANDLLGKTA
+3804 ARDAANDLMGKTA
-3817 PVSHEAK
+3817 PVSHETN

-3836 DDPTSTK
+3836 DDSTSTT

-3872 SLIDIVKQSAA
+3872 SLIDIVKPSAA
-3883 GQVPAVQEAMK
+3883 GQVPAVQEALQ
-3894 KLQDIMNRAAGDNAD
+3894 KLQDIMNRATGDNAD
-3909 ALTADIEA
+3909 ALTVDIEA

-3922 ETAVATA
+3922 EAAVATA
-3929 NNAIEAA
+3929 NNTIEAA

-3965 ILDDP
+3965 VLDDP
-3970 NASAEQITAATK
+3970 NASADQITAATK

-3991 KAKRTDANQSADKAI
+3991 KAKRTDANQAADKAI
-4006 ASAKKSSVAGDPA
+4006 AAAKNSSVSGDPA

-4038 SNNLTADIEAA
+4038 SSNLTADIEAA
-4049 IKALQA
+4049 IKALQS
-4055 AVTEA
+4055 AVAEA
-4060 EARNVVVP
+4060 EAGARNVVVP
-4068 PVQHPTNQ
+4068 AQQPTSASVVNTVTEPVT
-4076 SAPTPAPTVET
+4076 TVET
-4087 VPQPVTEV
+4087 AYVAQPTSL
-4095 QTQAV
+4095 
-4100 PVPTVA
+4100 
-4106 TVYVTQPAVARA
+4106 RA
-4118 QTPTVYALPYA
+4118 QTPTVYSLAYA
-4129 TESNRI
+4129 NEPGRI

>member
-26 SVGVVSSSPK
+26 SVGVVSSSPR
-36 MLTRLGEEMT
+36 MLSRLGEEMT

-54 STMTID
+54 STVTID

-65 DTDSGASRYVVWG
+65 DTTAGSSRYVEWNA
-78 PSGITDHDEYAG
+78 TQTNTHTELAG
-90 KGTYNGTAW
+90 KGTYDNRAW
-99 SAESS
+99 SAENSS
-104 SVTDPGGQNYAKLT
+104 YKDPAGQSYSKLT
-118 ANGSNTIGYY
+118 ANGQNTIGYY
-128 YINRQFDASQ
+128 YVNRQFDASM

-148 DTSTGNNNLASNGNW
+148 NLGGSDGTLPSNGNW

-172 PTDPGKMA
+172 PTDPAKMA
-180 SDYNMSYGG
+180 TDYNMANGG
-189 GGLGIQGFKNAYALG
+189 GGLGIQGFGNALAFG

-219 GALRATDSSGN
+219 GALRTTNSSGALN
-230 LTSVPAAMYTNGQNL
+230 SVPDTMYTKGQNL
-245 TQWKTT
+245 TSWTT
-251 VKYQM
+251 TIKYQL
-256 TWWPTGG
+256 TWNPTGG
-263 PGGGPYITA
+263 PGGGPYISA
-272 SLKDTSGKSWT
+272 SLKDTNNHSWT
-283 INTNQSN
+283 INTLNAG
-290 ITLVAPKAFS
+290 ITLNPPKAFS
-300 IGVNAANGQKAADNF
+300 VGVNAANGQKANDNF
-315 ASIDNLSGTFAT
+315 ASINNLSGTFAT

-333 YVYTNGNTIKP
+333 YVDANGNSIKP

-349 AAVNDTIGITG
+349 AAVNDTVGITN
-360 LSPKAKAGTADYAFA
+360 LSPKAKAGTADMAFA

-387 TDVNGVSQTAANNTI
+387 TDVTVSQTAANNTI
-402 TITYTALPY
+402 TITYMALPY

-453 DASLV
+453 DASLI
-458 RSGYSYYIT
+458 RSGYSYYVT
-467 DPNGGNYST
+467 DPNGSNYST
-476 MSSAYAAATNVWDST
+476 MSSAYAAGTNAWDST
-491 SNTAG
+491 SNSAG

-509 YMPDYQGA
+509 YVPDYQGA
-517 YLYTQNF
+517 YLYTRDY

-532 AGTSTYKNAAGGRT
+532 AGSSAYKDAAGGRT
-546 GNAINFATKDS
+546 SNAITFATKDS

-562 GYTYTVTGLDNVTYS
+562 GYTYTVTGPDNVTYS
-577 TLDSAIAANSFDSTN
+577 TLDSAVAANSFDNTDN
-592 NRDAN
+592 KVN
-597 GSQLAS
+597 GVQSS
-603 SDTSYQSFVVNY
+603 SDSSYQYFTVNY

-657 LTTAGFS
+657 LTTAGYS

-714 ATVKYDPNGPIS
+714 AAVKYDPNGPIS

-761 YAGTDAPDST
+761 YTGTDAPDST

-784 RYDNTTNTGS
+784 RYDSTSNSGS

-825 VLGYSAVNETTN
+825 VLSYSAVNETTN

-945 TMTIAGY
+945 SMTIAGY
-952 TLVGKDSNSDADG
+952 TLVGPDKNSDADG

-972 SIITYVYKPQ
+972 SVITYVYKPQ

-1162 AQRFVVLY
+1162 AQRFVISY

-1177 SVVVDVNSPISAGST
+1177 SVVVDANSPISAGTT

-1197 GSTGSAISFT
+1197 GSTGSAISF
-1207 ADSSYATLDSQLAKS
+1207 ASDASYATLDSQLAKS

-1241 SALSAHSYYNANNTV
+1241 SALSAHSYYNANNTA

-1284 TSPIKANSKVDSATG
+1284 TSPIKANSKVDSAAG

-1465 KVTVISAGSVIDSA
+1465 KVTVGLESPISAGSVIDSA

-1530 HNTGSTDSK
+1530 DNTGSTDSK
-1539 PQTFTVNYVA
+1539 PQTFTVNYTA
-1549 DMQWTSLGVT
+1549 DMQRASLGVT
-1559 SDSPISAGS
+1559 SDSPVSAGS
-1568 WLASLSGGTATQI
+1568 WLASISGGTATSM
-1581 PFKNIDDSLAVSGY
+1581 PFEIADTSLAVSGY
-1595 TYRVLGPDGEW
+1595 TYRVMGPDGEW
-1606 YATLADAQSAN
+1606 YATLAAAQSAN
-1617 TTFDNTSNAGD
+1617 TTFDNTSNADD
-1628 SDAETQNFMVSYAP
+1628 SDTETQNFMISYAP

-1658 KGKTIESASGLTGSA
+1658 KGKTIENASGLTGSA

-1680 TTLARSGYRYVVYMG
+1680 ATLARSGYRYVVYMG

-1702 STLAAAMAANTVY
+1702 STLSAAMAANTVY

-1730 FTVSYIANYQSAN
+1730 FTVSYIADYQSAN

-1771 ATTDSALDR
+1771 ATTDSALDI

-1792 NTYETL
+1792 NTYNTL

-1814 ATESDSAPQTYTVE
+1814 ATDSDAAPQTYTVE

-1844 DEYSGSV
+1844 DEYSGRV
-1851 IEEVTGDTGEVLGL
+1851 IEEVTGDTGAALGL
-1865 KTTDETLRGLEMTH
+1865 KTTDESLHAMQMTH
-1879 GYTYNVTVQHA
+1879 GYTYNVTVQNA
-1890 DGTWVID
+1890 DGTWVTD
-1897 ETGAPKVYATL
+1897 ETGSPKVYATL
-1908 DEAIADNNS
+1908 DEAVADNNS

-1922 TGIKRFILNAT
+1922 TGIKRFVINPT
-1933 ASYQEST
+1933 PSYQEST
-1940 LIVSSDSPISAGIAI
+1940 LVVSSDSPISAGSAI
-1955 ETISG
+1955 ETASG

-1982 NVSVVRTDG
+1982 NVSIVRPDG
-1991 TSQAYTNLSA
+1991 TSQAYANLSA
-2001 AVAAESVYDNTIN
+2001 AVAAEAAYDNTDN

-2039 SFDGAPMSSIAAAG
+2039 SFADAPMSSIAAAG
-2053 MTSGVYTSTY
+2053 VTSGVYTSTY
-2063 TAPDGYYFKASGQP
+2063 TAPEGYYFTASGQP
-2077 SGTSVAADGRT
+2077 SGASVAADGRT

-2140 RTLSGVTG
+2140 ISVSGVTG
-2148 DYLED
+2148 KTREG
-2153 TITAPEGY
+2153 TITAPSGY
-2161 YIVAIDG
+2161 YVVAIAGDTY
-2168 SAYNVSYVNN
+2168 SVSYAND
-2178 QYDTV
+2178 QHDTV
-2183 TYTLTMDDTDN
+2183 TYAVIMDDTDN
-2194 GNEASDKAP
+2194 GNETTDKKP

-2210 APNNQKATVT
+2210 APTNQTATVT
-2220 QHMPDGTTMVTDTQ
+2220 QHMPDGTTTVTDTQ
-2234 NGKTAESYGYMY
+2234 NGKTADSYAYTY

-2264 ITADIATDGK
+2264 ITADIATDGT
-2274 TVSLDGNFDSSKD
+2274 TVSLDGNFDNSTN
-2287 TGDAGTDTAPQNTDI
+2287 TGTAGTDTAPQNTDI
-2302 TLTQSKQQAQFKI
+2302 TLAQSKQQAQFDI

-2322 SVSAKNETIDGL
+2322 SVTAKSETIDGL
-2334 TGGEINAPTGY
+2334 TGDAINAPNGY
-2345 TDDDLVTAGY
+2345 TDADLATPGY
-2355 TYKVTGPTGAKYD
+2355 TYTVTGPDGTKYD

-2389 DTDVQK
+2389 DSDVQK

-2402 DDQMATITQ
+2402 DDQTATITQ
-2411 QYVDGSTN
+2411 QYADGATN
-2419 TPAFPQADATLNGKT
+2419 TPAFPQADQTLNGKT
-2434 DQQTSGTITAPTGY
+2434 DQQTSGTITAPAGY
-2448 EISDIS
+2448 EISNITAADGVTWS
-2454 VASGISWTISDDKQT
+2454 LSDDKQT
-2469 ATYKVIYDAAS
+2469 ATYTVVYDAT
-2480 DADKASQATIVTY
+2480 ADTDKSSQATVITY
-2493 TPLPQKIDVQFFDE
+2493 APLPQTVDVKFFDE

-2516 GVTNHTLNGVTNEAV
+2516 GVTGHTLNGVTNETV

-2536 DLVKDAVI
+2536 DLVKDEQI
-2544 AGYSKVID
+2544 AGYSKVVD
-2552 NTAASPYF
+2552 NTADNVNF
-2560 DDDTDVDQRVRYVYR
+2560 DDDSAVDQKVRYVYR

-2600 ATFLIDVGFS
+2600 ATFLADVGFS

-2707 QAMSDREAA
+2707 QAVSEREAA

-2737 VADAMEKLDKAMT
+2737 VADAMAKLDKAMT

-2755 QGTTQAIKDTTDA
+2755 QGTTQAIKDATDA
-2768 LENAVAR
+2768 LDNAVAR

-2789 PGVQE
+2789 PSVQD

-2821 DAVADAKSD
+2821 DAVATAKSE
-2830 RDKAN
+2830 RDQAN
-2835 DDANTTVSQVTDSK
+2835 DDANTTISQVTDSK

-2869 NVGTTQAIEDARQAV
+2869 NVGTTQAIEDA
-2884 IDAVKDAGETALA
+2884 GETALA

-2917 DVLNNPDSTPD
+2917 DVLNNPESTPD
-2928 EIVKATN
+2928 QIVKATN

-2948 DAANEAAQDEIATAG
+2948 DAANESAQDEIVTAG
-2963 SSHQAN
+2963 NSHQAN

-2987 KTGDASAL
+2987 KTGDAGAL
-2995 TEDID
+2995 TEDIE

-3031 SPVTYEPDVQSK
+3031 SPVSYEPGVQSK

-3078 RTATDDDAKAAINA
+3078 RNAADDDAKAAINA

-3151 RQVAEAALQATAPVS
+3151 RQAAEAALQATAPVS
-3166 NEATTSE
+3166 NESATSE

-3184 TNATAEE
+3184 TNSTAEE

-3212 TNRQADDAVTA
+3212 MNRQADDAVTA
-3223 AKTSDQATEPEVIE
+3223 AKTSDQATEPEVIA
-3237 AIKKLQDTQAAAAA
+3237 AIKNLQDTQAAAAA
-3251 DSSTNLTA
+3251 DSSTALTA
-3259 DIQKAIDDLAAAQET
+3259 DIQKAIDDLAATQET

-3296 SNESTVLKAHD
+3296 SNEATVLKAHD

-3318 STADIKKAT
+3318 STADIEKAT

-3350 YESKVETSSTQNE
+3350 YEDKVAASSTQNE

-3384 SDALTADIAAAL
+3384 PDALTADIAAAL

-3421 ARTAPVSNEKAVADA
+3421 TRTAPVSNEKAVADA

-3449 TTKDIKNATQ
+3449 TTEDIKNATQ

-3499 AIAKL
+3499 AITKL
-3504 QDVMKQA
+3504 QDIMKQA
-3511 ANDDSDA
+3511 ANDESDA

-3531 EAVADAKAAQEQA
+3531 QAVADAKAAQEQA

-3557 VSHELGTAQAI
+3557 VSHEFGTAQAI
-3568 SSIEAILTDSNST
+3568 SSIEAILTNPNAT
-3581 TAEIQAATK
+3581 TAEIQEATK
-3590 NLNAAIGADKTN
+3590 NLNAAIGADKTD

-3643 TDSDSA
+3643 TDTDSA

-3751 LAKEPTVQAALDA
+3751 LAKEPTVQATLDA

-3792 DAIAT
+3792 DAIT
-3797 ANTSREA
+3797 NANTSREA
-3804 ARNAANDLLGKTA
+3804 ARDAANELMGKTA
-3817 PVSHEAK
+3817 PVSHETN

-3836 DDPTSTK
+3836 DDPTSTT

-3872 SLIDIVKQSAA
+3872 SLIDIVKPSAA
-3883 GQVPAVQEAMK
+3883 GQVPAVQEALQ

-3929 NNAIEAA
+3929 NNTIEAA

-3953 AEVANAITALKK
+3953 TEVANAITALKK
-3965 ILDDP
+3965 VLDDP

-3991 KAKRTDANQSADKAI
+3991 KAKRTDANQAADKAI
-4006 ASAKKSSVAGDPA
+4006 AAAKNSSVAGDPA

-4038 SNNLTADIEAA
+4038 SSNLTADIEAA

-4055 AVTEA
+4055 AVAEA
-4060 EARNVVVP
+4060 EAGARNVVVP
-4068 PVQHPTNQ
+4068 AQQPT
-4076 SAPTPAPTVET
+4076 SASVVNTVTETRTEMATPTAAVPAPK
-4087 VPQPVTEV
+4087 
-4095 QTQAV
+4095 
-4100 PVPTVA
+4100 
-4106 TVYVTQPAVARA
+4106 
-4118 QTPTVYALPYA
+4118 PTVYSLAYA
-4129 TESNRI
+4129 NEPGRI

>member
-1 MGETKTRK
+1 M
-9 KMYKS
+9 
-14 GKFWVAAGLTAL
+14 
-26 SVGVVSSSPK
+26 
-36 MLTRLGEEMT
+36 
-46 KASAAQTT
+46 
-54 STMTID
+54 
-60 TVTDA
+60 
-65 DTDSGASRYVVWG
+65 
-78 PSGITDHDEYAG
+78 
-90 KGTYNGTAW
+90 
-99 SAESS
+99 
-104 SVTDPGGQNYAKLT
+104 
-118 ANGSNTIGYY
+118 
-128 YINRQFDASQ
+128 
-138 KFTIDGYFHP
+138 
-148 DTSTGNNNLASNGNW
+148 
-163 SDWVGLVLT
+163 
-172 PTDPGKMA
+172 
-180 SDYNMSYGG
+180 
-189 GGLGIQGFKNAYALG
+189 
-204 LDFYQNS
+204 
-211 GDPAAGPF
+211 
-219 GALRATDSSGN
+219 
-230 LTSVPAAMYTNGQNL
+230 
-245 TQWKTT
+245 
-251 VKYQM
+251 
-256 TWWPTGG
+256 
-263 PGGGPYITA
+263 
-272 SLKDTSGKSWT
+272 
-283 INTNQSN
+283 
-290 ITLVAPKAFS
+290 
-300 IGVNAANGQKAADNF
+300 
-315 ASIDNLSGTFAT
+315 
-327 GTTTVK
+327 
-333 YVYTNGNTIKP
+333 
-344 STSFI
+344 
-349 AAVNDTIGITG
+349 
-360 LSPKAKAGTADYAFA
+360 
-375 APTIR
+375 
-380 GYKVSSA
+380 
-387 TDVNGVSQTAANNTI
+387 
-402 TITYTALPY
+402 
-411 QESIIQTDTPA
+411 
-422 LWSGSNVITSYWS
+422 
-435 VDQDN
+435 
-440 PLGSSATVAQSIV
+440 
-453 DASLV
+453 
-458 RSGYSYYIT
+458 
-467 DPNGGNYST
+467 
-476 MSSAYAAATNVWDST
+476 
-491 SNTAG
+491 
-496 VQSDG
+496 
-501 TPQTWTVK
+501 
-509 YMPDYQGA
+509 
-517 YLYTQNF
+517 
-524 SYANGSYV
+524 
-532 AGTSTYKNAAGGRT
+532 
-546 GNAINFATKDS
+546 
-557 NLPKS
+557 
-562 GYTYTVTGLDNVTYS
+562 TYS
-577 TLDSAIAANSFDSTN
+577 TLDSAVAANSFDNTDN
-592 NRDAN
+592 KVN
-597 GSQLAS
+597 GVQSS
-603 SDTSYQSFVVNY
+603 SDASYQYFTVNY

-657 LTTAGFS
+657 LTTAGYS

-714 ATVKYDPNGPIS
+714 AAVKYDPNGPIS

-761 YAGTDAPDST
+761 YTGTDAPDST
-771 AYTTLSSAVAAHP
+771 AYTTLLSAVAAHP
-784 RYDNTTNTGS
+784 RYDSTSNSGN

-825 VLGYSAVNETTN
+825 VLSYSAVNETTN

-861 VNALNAA
+861 VNVLNAA

-917 YNYVDQAGKVI
+917 YKYVDQSGKTI
-928 STARSANGYV
+928 SADRSTNGYV

-945 TMTIAGY
+945 SMTISGY
-952 TLVGKDSNSDADG
+952 TLVGPDKNSDADG

-972 SIITYVYKPQ
+972 SVITYVYKPQ

-1162 AQRFVVLY
+1162 AQRFVISY

-1177 SVVVDVNSPISAGST
+1177 SVVVDANSPISAGT
-1192 ALSAN
+1192 TTLSAN
-1197 GSTGSAISFT
+1197 GSTGSAISF
-1207 ADSSYATLDSQLAKS
+1207 ASDASYATLDSQLAKS

-1241 SALSAHSYYNANNTV
+1241 SALSAHSYYNANNTA

-1284 TSPIKANSKVDSATG
+1284 TSPIKANSKVDSAAG

-1392 VTKGAVSFAKT
+1392 VTKGAVSFANT

-1422 SYATLTAAMAANGTF
+1422 SYTTLTAAMAANGTF

-1465 KVTVISAGSVIDSA
+1465 RVTVGLESPISAGSVIDSA
-1479 AGPTSGAIAFGT
+1479 AGPTSGTIAFGT

-1530 HNTGSTDSK
+1530 DNTGSADSK

-1549 DMQWTSLGVT
+1549 DMQWASLGVT
-1559 SDSPISAGS
+1559 SDSPVSAGS

-1581 PFKNIDDSLAVSGY
+1581 PFKNVDDSLAVSGY
-1595 TYRVLGPDGEW
+1595 TYRVMGPDGEW
-1606 YATLADAQSAN
+1606 YATLTDAQSAN

-1642 MSQAATIVGA
+1642 MSQAATIIGA

-1658 KGKTIESASGLTGSA
+1658 MGKTIESASGLTGSA
-1673 IAFSNTD
+1673 ISFSNTD
-1680 TTLARSGYRYVVYMG
+1680 ATLARSGYRYVVYMG
-1695 SDSATTY
+1695 SDSATVY
-1702 STLAAAMAANTVY
+1702 STLSAAIAANTVY

-1730 FTVSYIANYQSAN
+1730 FTVSYIADYQSAN

-1771 ATTDSALDR
+1771 ATTDSALNI

-1792 NTYETL
+1792 NTYNTL

-1814 ATESDSAPQTYTVE
+1814 AADSDAEPQTYTVE

-1844 DEYSGSV
+1844 DEYSGRV
-1851 IEEVTGDTGEVLGL
+1851 IEEVTGDTGAALGL
-1865 KTTDETLRGLEMTH
+1865 KTTDESLRAMQMTH
-1879 GYTYNVTVQHA
+1879 GYTYNVTVQNA
-1890 DGTWVID
+1890 EGTWVTD
-1897 ETGAPKVYATL
+1897 ETGSPKVYATL
-1908 DEAIADNNS
+1908 DEAVADNNS

-1922 TGIKRFILNAT
+1922 TGIKRFVINPT
-1933 ASYQEST
+1933 PSYQEST
-1940 LIVSSDSPISAGIAI
+1940 LVVSSDSPISAGSQI
-1955 ETISG
+1955 ETASG

-1982 NVSVVRTDG
+1982 NVSIVRPDG
-1991 TSQAYTNLSA
+1991 TSQAYANLSA

-2014 GDAQSDSSAQS
+2014 GDDQSDSSAQS
-2025 FVVSYKADYQSANI
+2025 FIVSYKADYQSANI

-2053 MTSGVYTSTY
+2053 VTSGVYTSTY
-2063 TAPDGYYFKASGQP
+2063 TAPEGYYFKASGQP
-2077 SGTSVAADGRT
+2077 SGASVAADGRT

-2140 RTLSGVTG
+2140 KALSGVTG
-2148 DYLED
+2148 YYLED
-2153 TITAPEGY
+2153 IIKAPEGY

-2168 SAYNVSYVNN
+2168 SAYNVSYAND
-2178 QYDTV
+2178 QHDTV

-2210 APNNQKATVT
+2210 APTNQKATVT
-2220 QHMPDGTTMVTDTQ
+2220 QHMPDGTTTVTDTQ
-2234 NGKTAESYGYMY
+2234 NGKTAESYGYTY
-2246 TAPAGY
+2246 TAPSGY
-2252 YVASGAVTTASG
+2252 YVSSGAVTTASG

-2274 TVSLDGNFDSSKD
+2274 TVSLDGNFDNSTN
-2287 TGDAGTDTAPQNTDI
+2287 TGNDGTDTAPQNTDI
-2302 TLTQSKQQAQFKI
+2302 TLTQSKQQAQFEI
-2315 NVPDGAT
+2315 DVPDGAT
-2322 SVSAKNETIDGL
+2322 SVTAKSETIDGL
-2334 TGGEINAPTGY
+2334 TGDAINAPTGY
-2345 TDDDLVTAGY
+2345 TDADLATPGY
-2355 TYKVTGPTGAKYD
+2355 TYTVTGPDGTKYD

-2389 DTDVQK
+2389 DSDVQK

-2402 DDQMATITQ
+2402 DDQTATITQ
-2411 QYVDGSTN
+2411 QYADGATN
-2419 TPAFPQADATLNGKT
+2419 TPAFPQADETLNGKT

-2448 EISDIS
+2448 EISNIATADGVTWS
-2454 VASGISWTISDDKQT
+2454 LSEDKQT
-2469 ATYKVIYDAAS
+2469 ATYTVVYDAT
-2480 DADKASQATIVTY
+2480 ADTDKSSQATVITY
-2493 TPLPQKIDVQFFDE
+2493 APLPQTVNVKFIDE
-2507 VGRPLTSDT
+2507 VGRDLTTDT
-2516 GVTNHTLNGVTNEAV
+2516 GVKSHTLDGLTNEAV

-2536 DLVKDAVI
+2536 DLVKDEQI

-2552 NTAASPYF
+2552 NTYANVNF
-2560 DDDTDVDQRVRYVYR
+2560 DDDTSVDQTVRYVYR
-2575 DVQAPTVTTTK
+2575 NVQAPTVTTTK
-2586 TALTTSKAGMPADE
+2586 AALTTSKAGMPADE
-2600 ATFLIDVGFS
+2600 ATFLADVGFS

-2707 QAMSDREAA
+2707 QAVSEREAA

-2737 VADAMEKLDKAMT
+2737 VADAMAKLDKAMT

-2755 QGTTQAIKDTTDA
+2755 QGTTQAIKDATDA
-2768 LENAVAR
+2768 LDNAVAR

-2789 PGVQE
+2789 PSVQD

-2821 DAVADAKSD
+2821 DAVATAKSE
-2830 RDKAN
+2830 RDQAN
-2835 DDANTTVSQVTDSK
+2835 DDANTTISQVTDSK

-2884 IDAVKDAGETALA
+2884 IDAVKDVGETTLA

-2903 QNEASVINKKQALE
+2903 QNEASVIDKKQALE
-2917 DVLNNPDSTPD
+2917 DVLNNPESTPD

-2987 KTGDASAL
+2987 KTGDAGAL
-2995 TEDID
+2995 TEDIE

-3031 SPVTYEPDVQSK
+3031 SPVSYEPDVQSK
-3043 IDDLQKLLDDPA
+3043 IDDLQKFLDDPA

-3078 RTATDDDAKAAINA
+3078 RSAADDDAKAAINA

-3151 RQVAEAALQATAPVS
+3151 RQAAEAALQATAPVS
-3166 NEATTSE
+3166 NESATSE

-3184 TNATAEE
+3184 TN
-3191 IKQATDA
+3191 
-3198 LTEATA
+3198 
-3204 SDKASRDE
+3204 S
-3212 TNRQADDAVTA
+3212 TA
-3223 AKTSDQATEPEVIE
+3223 AKTSDQATEPEVIA
-3237 AIKKLQDTQAAAAA
+3237 AIKNLQDTQAAAAA
-3251 DSSTNLTA
+3251 DSSTALTA

-3296 SNESTVLKAHD
+3296 SNEATVLKAHD

-3318 STADIKKAT
+3318 STADIEKAT

-3350 YESKVETSSTQNE
+3350 YEDKVATSSTQNE

-3384 SDALTADIAAAL
+3384 PDALTADIAAAL
-3396 DALQTA
+3396 AALQTA

-3449 TTKDIKNATQ
+3449 TTEDIKNATQ

-3468 KVTRTTANTNAQN
+3468 KITRTTANTNAQN

-3504 QDVMKQA
+3504 QDIMKQA
-3511 ANDDSDA
+3511 ANDESDA

-3531 EAVADAKAAQEQA
+3531 QAVADAKAAQDQA
-3544 RKDAAVAIASANP
+3544 RKDAAVAVASANP
-3557 VSHELGTAQAI
+3557 VSHELGTAEAI
-3568 SSIEAILTDSNST
+3568 SSIEAILTNPNAT
-3581 TAEIQAATK
+3581 TAEIQEATK
-3590 NLNAAIGADKTN
+3590 NLNAAIGSDKTD

-3643 TDSDSA
+3643 TDTDSA

-3733 RDAANEAADAAA
+3733 RDAANEATDAAT

-3792 DAIAT
+3792 DAIT
-3797 ANTSREA
+3797 NANTSREA
-3804 ARNAANDLLGKTA
+3804 ARDAANDLMGKTA
-3817 PVSHEAK
+3817 PVSHETN

-3836 DDPTSTK
+3836 DDSTSTT

-3872 SLIDIVKQSAA
+3872 SLIDIVKPSAA
-3883 GQVPAVQEAMK
+3883 GQVPAVQEALQ
-3894 KLQDIMNRAAGDNAD
+3894 KLQDIMNRATGDNAD
-3909 ALTADIEA
+3909 ALTVDIEA

-3922 ETAVATA
+3922 EAAVATA
-3929 NNAIEAA
+3929 NNTIEAA

-3965 ILDDP
+3965 VLDDP
-3970 NASAEQITAATK
+3970 NASADQITAATK

-3991 KAKRTDANQSADKAI
+3991 KAKRTDANQAADKAI
-4006 ASAKKSSVAGDPA
+4006 AAAKNSSVSGDPA

-4038 SNNLTADIEAA
+4038 SSNLTADIEAA
-4049 IKALQA
+4049 IKALQS
-4055 AVTEA
+4055 AVAEA
-4060 EARNVVVP
+4060 EAGARNVVVP
-4068 PVQHPTNQ
+4068 AQQPTSASVVNTVTEPVT
-4076 SAPTPAPTVET
+4076 TVET
-4087 VPQPVTEV
+4087 AYVAQPTSL
-4095 QTQAV
+4095 
-4100 PVPTVA
+4100 
-4106 TVYVTQPAVARA
+4106 RA
-4118 QTPTVYALPYA
+4118 QTPTVYSLAYA
-4129 TESNRI
+4129 NEPGRI

>member
-26 SVGVVSSSPK
+26 SVGVVSSAPQIA
-36 MLTRLGEEMT
+36 RLARDVSDEA
-46 KASAAQTT
+46 ASAATIN
-54 STMTID
+54 SPLTID
-60 TVTDA
+60 QVTDA
-65 DTDSGASRYVVWG
+65 DTQAGVSRSVNWNGSNAWNYSDVTG
-78 PSGITDHDEYAG
+78 LGS
-90 KGTYNGTAW
+90 YNGSTW
-99 SAESS
+99 SADRAYGSTLS
-104 SVTDPGGQNYAKLT
+104 KDPAGAYYTKLV
-118 ANGSNTIGYY
+118 ANGSSTAGYAY
-128 YINRQFDASQ
+128 LTRQFDATQ
-138 KFTIDGYFHP
+138 PFTVKGYLHP
-148 DTSTGNNNLASNGNW
+148 NVRDADTWLTRDY
-163 SDWVGLVLT
+163 SDWTGLVLT
-172 PTDPGKMA
+172 PTDPNKIA
-180 SDYNMSYGG
+180 SAYDFAAKGG
-189 GGLGIQGFKNAYALG
+189 GGLGIEGMKNAYALG
-204 LDFYQNS
+204 IDFHKNS
-211 GDPAAGPF
+211 DKNDPAEGPF
-219 GALRATDSSGN
+219 GALRTTNSSGTLMATQGKISGVSNSATYTDGYN
-230 LTSVPAAMYTNGQNL
+230 LSNWNSTIYYEL
-245 TQWKTT
+245 TWN
-251 VKYQM
+251 
-256 TWWPTGG
+256 PTGG
-263 PGGGPYITA
+263 PNGGPSIKATMKTA
-272 SLKDTSGKSWT
+272 STRNSESASWT
-283 INTNQSN
+283 VDTAAAKV
-290 ITLVAPKAFS
+290 TLAPATALTV
-300 IGVNAANGQKAADNF
+300 GLNAINGQNKNDQY
-315 ASIDNLSGTFAT
+315 ASFDSVSGVLST

-333 YVYTNGNTIKP
+333 YLDANNNPIKDP
-344 STSFI
+344 TTFVT
-349 AAVNDTIGITG
+349 AVGEVVGITG
-360 LSPKAKAGTADYAFA
+360 LSSDVSTADYTFG

-380 GYKVSSA
+380 GYKVASA
-387 TDVNGVSQTAANNTI
+387 TNSVKVSQSSTGNVI
-402 TITYTALPY
+402 TIKYNALPR

-422 LWSGSNVITSYWS
+422 LWSDSSVITSYWS

-453 DASLV
+453 DASLI
-458 RSGYSYYIT
+458 RSGYSYYVT
-467 DPNGGNYST
+467 DPNGSNYST
-476 MSSAYAAATNVWDST
+476 MSSAYAASTNVWDST
-491 SNTAG
+491 SNSAG

-509 YMPDYQGA
+509 YVPDYQGA
-517 YLYTQNF
+517 YLYTRDY

-532 AGTSTYKNAAGGRT
+532 AGSSAYKDAAGGRT
-546 GNAINFATKDS
+546 GNAITFATKDS

-562 GYTYTVTGLDNVTYS
+562 GYTYNVTGPDNVTYS
-577 TLDSAIAANSFDSTN
+577 TLDSAVAANSFDNTDN
-592 NRDAN
+592 KVN
-597 GSQLAS
+597 GVQSS
-603 SDTSYQSFVVNY
+603 SDSSYQYFTVNY

-657 LTTAGFS
+657 LTTAGYS

-714 ATVKYDPNGPIS
+714 AAVKYDPNGPVS

-761 YAGTDAPDST
+761 YTGTDAPDST

-784 RYDNTTNTGS
+784 RYDSTSNSGN

-809 QYASLFTDS
+809 QYASLFTYS

-825 VLGYSAVNETTN
+825 VLSYSAVNETTN

-861 VNALNAA
+861 VNVLNAA

-917 YNYVDQAGKVI
+917 YNYVDQSGKVI
-928 STARSANGYV
+928 STPRSTNGYV

-945 TMTIAGY
+945 AMTISGY
-952 TLVGKDSNSDADG
+952 TLVGPDKNSDADG

-972 SIITYVYKPQ
+972 SVITYVYKPQ
-982 YQAANLVVDS
+982 YQTANLVVDS

-998 NSAVESA
+998 NSSVESA

-1018 DSQLAKTGYT
+1018 DSQLAKAGYT

-1039 ATLTAALKANSLY
+1039 ATLTAAVKANSLY

-1177 SVVVDVNSPISAGST
+1177 SVVVDANSPISAGST

-1231 SDTTAYTTLS
+1231 SDSTAYTTLS
-1241 SALSAHSYYNANNTV
+1241 SALSAHSYYNANNTA

-1342 IFDNTTNTGS
+1342 IFDNTTNPGS

-1422 SYATLTAAMAANGTF
+1422 SYATVTAAMAANGTF

-1465 KVTVISAGSVIDSA
+1465 KVTVGLESPISAGSVIDSA

-1530 HNTGSTDSK
+1530 DNTGSADSK
-1539 PQTFTVNYVA
+1539 PQTFTVNYTA
-1549 DMQWTSLGVT
+1549 DMQRASLGVT
-1559 SDSPISAGS
+1559 SDSPVSAGS
-1568 WLASLSGGTATQI
+1568 WLASISGGTATSM
-1581 PFKNIDDSLAVSGY
+1581 PFEIADTSLAVSGY
-1595 TYRVLGPDGEW
+1595 AYRVMGPDGEW
-1606 YATLADAQSAN
+1606 YATLAAAQSAN
-1617 TTFDNTSNAGD
+1617 TTFDNTSNADD
-1628 SDAETQNFMVSYAP
+1628 SDTETQNFMISYAP

-1702 STLAAAMAANTVY
+1702 STLSAAMAANTVY

-1720 TGSSDAAPQV
+1720 TGPSDAAPQV
-1730 FTVSYIANYQSAN
+1730 FTVSYIADYQSAN

-1751 ISSGVTLDSAAGV
+1751 ISSGVTLDSAAGA

-1771 ATTDSALDR
+1771 ATTDSALDI
-1780 DGYRYIVKTPNG
+1780 DGYRYIVKAPNG
-1792 NTYETL
+1792 NTYNTL

-1814 ATESDSAPQTYTVE
+1814 ATDSDAAPQTYTVE

-1844 DEYSGSV
+1844 DEYSGRV
-1851 IEEVTGDTGEVLGL
+1851 LEEVTGDTGAALGL
-1865 KTTDETLRGLEMTH
+1865 KITDESLHAMEMTH
-1879 GYTYNVTVQHA
+1879 GYTYNVTVQNA
-1890 DGTWVID
+1890 DGTWVTD
-1897 ETGAPKVYATL
+1897 ETGSPKVYATL
-1908 DEAIADNNS
+1908 DEAVADNNS

-1922 TGIKRFILNAT
+1922 TGIKKFVINPT
-1933 ASYQEST
+1933 PSYQEST
-1940 LIVSSDSPISAGIAI
+1940 LVVSSDSPISAGSAI
-1955 ETISG
+1955 ETASG

-1982 NVSVVRTDG
+1982 NVSIVRPDG
-1991 TSQAYTNLSA
+1991 TSQAYANLSA

-2053 MTSGVYTSTY
+2053 VTSGVYTSTY
-2063 TAPDGYYFKASGQP
+2063 TAPEGYYFTASGQP
-2077 SGTSVAADGRT
+2077 SGASVAADGRT

-2140 RTLSGVTG
+2140 IPVSGVTG
-2148 DYLED
+2148 NTREG
-2153 TITAPEGY
+2153 TITAPSGY
-2161 YIVAIDG
+2161 YVVAIAGDTY
-2168 SAYNVSYVNN
+2168 SVSYAND
-2178 QYDTV
+2178 QHDTV
-2183 TYTLTMDDTDN
+2183 TYAVIMDDTDN
-2194 GNEASDKAP
+2194 GNETTDKKP

-2210 APNNQKATVT
+2210 APTNQTATVT
-2220 QHMPDGTTMVTDTQ
+2220 QHMPDGTTTVTDTQ
-2234 NGKTAESYGYMY
+2234 NGKTAESYAYTY

-2252 YVASGAVTTASG
+2252 YVANGAVTTASG
-2264 ITADIATDGK
+2264 ITADIATDGT
-2274 TVSLDGNFDSSKD
+2274 TVSLDGNFDNSTN
-2287 TGDAGTDTAPQNTDI
+2287 TGTAGTDTAPQNTDI
-2302 TLTQSKQQAQFKI
+2302 TLAQSKQQAQFDI

-2322 SVSAKNETIDGL
+2322 SVTAKSETIDGL
-2334 TGGEINAPTGY
+2334 TGDAIDAPNGY
-2345 TDDDLVTAGY
+2345 TDADLATPGY
-2355 TYKVTGPTGAKYD
+2355 TYTVTGPDGTKYD
-2368 TMAEALAATSNFDN
+2368 TMAEALAATSKFDN

-2389 DTDVQK
+2389 DSDVQK

-2411 QYVDGSTN
+2411 QYADGATN
-2419 TPAFPQADATLNGKT
+2419 TPAFPQADETLNGKT
-2434 DQQTSGTITAPTGY
+2434 DQQTSGTITAPAGY
-2448 EISDIS
+2448 EISNITATDGVTWS
-2454 VASGISWTISDDKQT
+2454 LSEDKQT
-2469 ATYKVIYDAAS
+2469 ATYTIVYDAT
-2480 DADKASQATIVTY
+2480 ADTDKSSQTTVITY
-2493 TPLPQKIDVQFFDE
+2493 APLPQTVGVKFFDE
-2507 VGRPLTSDT
+2507 VGRPLMSDT
-2516 GVTNHTLNGVTNEAV
+2516 GVTGHTLNGVTNETV

-2536 DLVKDAVI
+2536 DLVKDEQI
-2544 AGYSKVID
+2544 AGYSKVVD
-2552 NTAASPYF
+2552 NTADNVNF
-2560 DDDTDVDQRVRYVYR
+2560 DDDSAVDQTVRYVYR

-2600 ATFLIDVGFS
+2600 ATFLADVGFS

-2697 AEEALQDAID
+2697 AEEALQDAIN
-2707 QAMSDREAA
+2707 QATSDREAA

-2737 VADAMEKLDKAMT
+2737 VADAMAKLDKAMT

-2755 QGTTQAIKDTTDA
+2755 QGTTQAIKDATDA
-2768 LENAVAR
+2768 LDNAVAR

-2789 PGVQE
+2789 PSVQD

-2821 DAVADAKSD
+2821 DAVATAKSE
-2830 RDKAN
+2830 RDQAN

-2869 NVGTTQAIEDARQAV
+2869 NVGTTEAIEDARQAV

-2917 DVLNNPDSTPD
+2917 DVLNNPESTPD
-2928 EIVKATN
+2928 QIVKATN

-2963 SSHQAN
+2963 NSHQAN

-2987 KTGDASAL
+2987 KTGDAGAL
-2995 TEDID
+2995 TEDIE

-3017 EAARADAAKALNET
+3017 EAAR
-3031 SPVTYEPDVQSK
+3031 
-3043 IDDLQKLLDDPA
+3043 
-3055 STADQINDATE
+3055 
-3066 ALRSATETAINQ
+3066 
-3078 RTATDDDAKAAINA
+3078 
-3092 ANGSNQADEP
+3092 G
-3102 AVQAA
+3102 
-3107 EKALQDL
+3107 
-3114 VDQAQTDTPDALTAD
+3114 
-3129 IQQAIKNLQDAVS
+3129 
-3142 QAAESQADA
+3142 
-3151 RQVAEAALQATAPVS
+3151 VAF
-3166 NEATTSE
+3166 
-3173 AIANLQNVLND
+3173 
-3184 TNATAEE
+3184 
-3191 IKQATDA
+3191 
-3198 LTEATA
+3198 
-3204 SDKASRDE
+3204 
-3212 TNRQADDAVTA
+3212 
-3223 AKTSDQATEPEVIE
+3223 
-3237 AIKKLQDTQAAAAA
+3237 
-3251 DSSTNLTA
+3251 
-3259 DIQKAIDDLAAAQET
+3259 
-3274 AKQNQTAARDAAADA
+3274 
-3289 IEATKPV
+3289 
-3296 SNESTVLKAHD
+3296 
-3307 ALQKLLDNPAS
+3307 
-3318 STADIKKAT
+3318 
-3327 KALTEANQAEQ
+3327 
-3338 AKRDAINDEADK
+3338 
-3350 YESKVETSSTQNE
+3350 
-3363 PTVQAA
+3363 
-3369 LDALNEIQEEAATDT
+3369 
-3384 SDALTADIAAAL
+3384 
-3396 DALQTA
+3396 
-3402 VVQAAKEQAE
+3402 
-3412 ARDNAADAL
+3412 
-3421 ARTAPVSNEKAVADA
+3421 
-3436 ISALNKVLDDPAA
+3436 
-3449 TTKDIKNATQ
+3449 
-3459 NLMNATSDD
+3459 
-3468 KVTRTTANTNAQN
+3468 
-3481 AITDASNTPQAD
+3481 
-3493 EPAVQD
+3493 
-3499 AIAKL
+3499 
-3504 QDVMKQA
+3504 
-3511 ANDDSDA
+3511 
-3518 LTADIDAARNALK
+3518 
-3531 EAVADAKAAQEQA
+3531 
-3544 RKDAAVAIASANP
+3544 
-3557 VSHELGTAQAI
+3557 
-3568 SSIEAILTDSNST
+3568 
-3581 TAEIQAATK
+3581 
-3590 NLNAAIGADKTN
+3590 
-3602 RDAANTA
+3602 
-3609 GTQAIADAQGSD
+3609 
-3621 QSAEPSV
+3621 
-3628 QAAINNLKDVMATAA
+3628 
-3643 TDSDSA
+3643 
-3649 LTKDIQ
+3649 
-3655 AAIDALQTAQ
+3655 
-3665 TTAANNQQAARDD
+3665 
-3678 AQDALSKTAPVSH
+3678 
-3691 EPAVADAISNL
+3691 
-3702 QKLLD
+3702 
-3707 DPTSTTKS
+3707 
-3715 IADATQ
+3715 
-3721 ALRDAV
+3721 
-3727 ATAQPL
+3727 
-3733 RDAANEAADAAA
+3733 
-3745 AAVPTD
+3745 
-3751 LAKEPTVQAALDA
+3751 
-3764 LDEIQKQAA
+3764 
-3773 ADQDGNLTKDIEAA
+3773 
-3787 TKALQ
+3787 
-3792 DAIAT
+3792 
-3797 ANTSREA
+3797 
-3804 ARNAANDLLGKTA
+3804 
-3817 PVSHEAK
+3817 
-3824 VATAKDALQKLL
+3824 
-3836 DDPTSTK
+3836 
-3843 ADIENATAALRDALQ
+3843 
-3858 PVGAARTQANDTAK
+3858 
-3872 SLIDIVKQSAA
+3872 
-3883 GQVPAVQEAMK
+3883 
-3894 KLQDIMNRAAGDNAD
+3894 GD
-3909 ALTADIEA
+3909 
-3917 ATKAL
+3917 
-3922 ETAVATA
+3922 
-3929 NNAIEAA
+3929 
-3936 RNAANDLLGKTA
+3936 
-3948 PVSHE
+3948 
-3953 AEVANAITALKK
+3953 
-3965 ILDDP
+3965 
-3970 NASAEQITAATK
+3970 
-3982 ALQTALDDA
+3982 
-3991 KAKRTDANQSADKAI
+3991 
-4006 ASAKKSSVAGDPA
+4006 
-4019 VQKALDRLQA
+4019 
-4029 ILEAAAKDS
+4029 
-4038 SNNLTADIEAA
+4038 
-4049 IKALQA
+4049 
-4055 AVTEA
+4055 
-4060 EARNVVVP
+4060 
-4068 PVQHPTNQ
+4068 
-4076 SAPTPAPTVET
+4076 
-4087 VPQPVTEV
+4087 
-4095 QTQAV
+4095 
-4100 PVPTVA
+4100 
-4106 TVYVTQPAVARA
+4106 
-4118 QTPTVYALPYA
+4118 
-4129 TESNRI
+4129 
-4135 GTLPNTGYK
+4135 
-4144 DDWRLMALGI
+4144 
-4154 FLFSSTLLLLAA
+4154 
-4166 KRRKKDEED
+4166 

>member
-1 MGETKTRK
+1 M
-9 KMYKS
+9 
-14 GKFWVAAGLTAL
+14 
-26 SVGVVSSSPK
+26 
-36 MLTRLGEEMT
+36 
-46 KASAAQTT
+46 
-54 STMTID
+54 
-60 TVTDA
+60 
-65 DTDSGASRYVVWG
+65 
-78 PSGITDHDEYAG
+78 
-90 KGTYNGTAW
+90 
-99 SAESS
+99 
-104 SVTDPGGQNYAKLT
+104 
-118 ANGSNTIGYY
+118 
-128 YINRQFDASQ
+128 
-138 KFTIDGYFHP
+138 
-148 DTSTGNNNLASNGNW
+148 
-163 SDWVGLVLT
+163 
-172 PTDPGKMA
+172 
-180 SDYNMSYGG
+180 
-189 GGLGIQGFKNAYALG
+189 
-204 LDFYQNS
+204 
-211 GDPAAGPF
+211 
-219 GALRATDSSGN
+219 
-230 LTSVPAAMYTNGQNL
+230 
-245 TQWKTT
+245 
-251 VKYQM
+251 
-256 TWWPTGG
+256 
-263 PGGGPYITA
+263 
-272 SLKDTSGKSWT
+272 
-283 INTNQSN
+283 
-290 ITLVAPKAFS
+290 
-300 IGVNAANGQKAADNF
+300 
-315 ASIDNLSGTFAT
+315 
-327 GTTTVK
+327 
-333 YVYTNGNTIKP
+333 
-344 STSFI
+344 
-349 AAVNDTIGITG
+349 
-360 LSPKAKAGTADYAFA
+360 
-375 APTIR
+375 
-380 GYKVSSA
+380 
-387 TDVNGVSQTAANNTI
+387 
-402 TITYTALPY
+402 
-411 QESIIQTDTPA
+411 
-422 LWSGSNVITSYWS
+422 
-435 VDQDN
+435 
-440 PLGSSATVAQSIV
+440 
-453 DASLV
+453 
-458 RSGYSYYIT
+458 
-467 DPNGGNYST
+467 
-476 MSSAYAAATNVWDST
+476 
-491 SNTAG
+491 
-496 VQSDG
+496 
-501 TPQTWTVK
+501 
-509 YMPDYQGA
+509 
-517 YLYTQNF
+517 
-524 SYANGSYV
+524 
-532 AGTSTYKNAAGGRT
+532 
-546 GNAINFATKDS
+546 
-557 NLPKS
+557 
-562 GYTYTVTGLDNVTYS
+562 
-577 TLDSAIAANSFDSTN
+577 
-592 NRDAN
+592 
-597 GSQLAS
+597 
-603 SDTSYQSFVVNY
+603 
-615 TPATQTTSLVVD
+615 
-627 SNSPVKAGSVLASSL
+627 
-642 GATSATLSLPYTDAN
+642 
-657 LTTAGFS
+657 
-664 YVVKGPNG
+664 
-672 STYATLSSAV
+672 
-682 AANSIY
+682 
-688 DATNNSGTTDSSA
+688 
-701 QVFTVSYVGAYQA
+701 
-714 ATVKYDPNGPIS
+714 
-726 AGSTLT
+726 
-732 SASGTTGGT
+732 
-741 ISFATNDTSLVKAG
+741 
-755 YTYTVK
+755 
-761 YAGTDAPDST
+761 
-771 AYTTLSSAVAAHP
+771 
-784 RYDNTTNTGS
+784 
-794 SDTSS
+794 
-799 QAFVVTYKTN
+799 
-809 QYASLFTDS
+809 
-818 ADNSGNS
+818 
-825 VLGYSAVNETTN
+825 
-837 GPASS
+837 
-842 AISFKT
+842 
-848 TDSQL
+848 

-861 VNALNAA
+861 VNVLNAA

-917 YNYVDQAGKVI
+917 YKYVDQSGKTI
-928 STARSANGYV
+928 SADRSTNGYV

-945 TMTIAGY
+945 SMTISGY
-952 TLVGKDSNSDADG
+952 TLVGPDQNSDADG

-972 SIITYVYKPQ
+972 SVITYVYKPQ

-1162 AQRFVVLY
+1162 AQRFVISY

-1177 SVVVDVNSPISAGST
+1177 SVVVDANSPISAGT
-1192 ALSAN
+1192 TTLSAN
-1197 GSTGSAISFT
+1197 GSTGSAISF
-1207 ADSSYATLDSQLAKS
+1207 ASDASYATLDSQLAKS

-1241 SALSAHSYYNANNTV
+1241 SALSAHSYYNANNTA

-1284 TSPIKANSKVDSATG
+1284 TSPIKANSKVDSAAG

-1362 SYKAAYQSAAL
+1362 SYKAVYQSAAL

-1392 VTKGAVSFAKT
+1392 VTKGAVSFANT

-1422 SYATLTAAMAANGTF
+1422 SYTTLTAAMAANGTF

-1465 KVTVISAGSVIDSA
+1465 RVTVGLESPISAGSVIDSA
-1479 AGPTSGAIAFGT
+1479 AGPTSGTIAFGT

-1530 HNTGSTDSK
+1530 DNTGSADSK

-1549 DMQWTSLGVT
+1549 DMQWASLGVT
-1559 SDSPISAGS
+1559 SDSPVSAGS

-1581 PFKNIDDSLAVSGY
+1581 PFKNVDDSLAVSGY
-1595 TYRVLGPDGEW
+1595 TYRVMGPDGEW
-1606 YATLADAQSAN
+1606 YATLTDAQSAN

-1642 MSQAATIVGA
+1642 MSQAATIIGA

-1658 KGKTIESASGLTGSA
+1658 MGKTIESASGLTGSA
-1673 IAFSNTD
+1673 ISFSNTD
-1680 TTLARSGYRYVVYMG
+1680 ATLARSGYRYVVYMG
-1695 SDSATTY
+1695 SDSATVY
-1702 STLAAAMAANTVY
+1702 STLSAAIAANTVY

-1730 FTVSYIANYQSAN
+1730 FTVSYIADYQSAN

-1771 ATTDSALDR
+1771 ATTDSALNI

-1792 NTYETL
+1792 NTYNTL

-1814 ATESDSAPQTYTVE
+1814 AADSDAEPQTYTVE

-1844 DEYSGSV
+1844 DEYSGRV
-1851 IEEVTGDTGEVLGL
+1851 IEEVTGDTGAALGL
-1865 KTTDETLRGLEMTH
+1865 KTTDESLRAMQMTH
-1879 GYTYNVTVQHA
+1879 GYTYNVTVQNA
-1890 DGTWVID
+1890 EGTWVTD
-1897 ETGAPKVYATL
+1897 ETGSPKVYATL
-1908 DEAIADNNS
+1908 DEAVADNNS

-1922 TGIKRFILNAT
+1922 TGIKRFVINPT
-1933 ASYQEST
+1933 PSYQEST
-1940 LIVSSDSPISAGIAI
+1940 LVVSSDSPISAGSQI
-1955 ETISG
+1955 ETASG

-1982 NVSVVRTDG
+1982 NVSIVRPDG
-1991 TSQAYTNLSA
+1991 TSQAYANLSA

-2014 GDAQSDSSAQS
+2014 GDDQSDSSAQS
-2025 FVVSYKADYQSANI
+2025 FIVSYKADYQSANI

-2053 MTSGVYTSTY
+2053 VTSGVYTSTY
-2063 TAPDGYYFKASGQP
+2063 TAPEGYYFKASGQP
-2077 SGTSVAADGRT
+2077 SGASVAADGRT

-2140 RTLSGVTG
+2140 KALSGVTG
-2148 DYLED
+2148 YYLED
-2153 TITAPEGY
+2153 IIKAPEGY

-2168 SAYNVSYVNN
+2168 SAYNVSYAND
-2178 QYDTV
+2178 QHDTV

-2210 APNNQKATVT
+2210 APTNQKATVT
-2220 QHMPDGTTMVTDTQ
+2220 QHMPDGTTTVTDTQ
-2234 NGKTAESYGYMY
+2234 NGKTAESYGYTY
-2246 TAPAGY
+2246 TAPSGY
-2252 YVASGAVTTASG
+2252 YVSSGAVTTASG

-2274 TVSLDGNFDSSKD
+2274 TVSLDGNFDNSTN
-2287 TGDAGTDTAPQNTDI
+2287 TGNDGTDTAPQNTDI
-2302 TLTQSKQQAQFKI
+2302 TLTQSKQQAQFEI
-2315 NVPDGAT
+2315 DVPDGAT
-2322 SVSAKNETIDGL
+2322 SVTAKSETIDGL
-2334 TGGEINAPTGY
+2334 TGDAINAPTGY
-2345 TDDDLVTAGY
+2345 TDADLATPGY
-2355 TYKVTGPTGAKYD
+2355 TYTVTGPDGTKYD

-2389 DTDVQK
+2389 DSDVQK

-2402 DDQMATITQ
+2402 DDQTATITQ
-2411 QYVDGSTN
+2411 QYADGATN
-2419 TPAFPQADATLNGKT
+2419 TPAFPQADETLNGKT

-2448 EISDIS
+2448 EISNIATADGVTWS
-2454 VASGISWTISDDKQT
+2454 LSENKQT
-2469 ATYKVIYDAAS
+2469 ATYTVVYDAT
-2480 DADKASQATIVTY
+2480 ADTDKSSQATVITY
-2493 TPLPQKIDVQFFDE
+2493 APLPQTVNVKFIDE
-2507 VGRPLTSDT
+2507 VGRDLTTDT
-2516 GVTNHTLNGVTNEAV
+2516 GVKSHTLDGLTNEAV

-2536 DLVKDAVI
+2536 DLVKDEQI

-2552 NTAASPYF
+2552 NTYANVNF
-2560 DDDTDVDQRVRYVYR
+2560 DDDTSVDQTVRYVYR

-2586 TALTTSKAGMPADE
+2586 AALTTSKAGMPADE
-2600 ATFLIDVGFS
+2600 ATFLADVGFS

-2707 QAMSDREAA
+2707 QAVSEREAA

-2737 VADAMEKLDKAMT
+2737 VADAMAKLDKAMT

-2755 QGTTQAIKDTTDA
+2755 QGTTQAIKDATDA
-2768 LENAVAR
+2768 LDNAVAR

-2789 PGVQE
+2789 PSVQD

-2821 DAVADAKSD
+2821 DAVATAKSE
-2830 RDKAN
+2830 RDQAN
-2835 DDANTTVSQVTDSK
+2835 DDANTTISQVTDSK

-2884 IDAVKDAGETALA
+2884 IDAVKDVGETTLA

-2903 QNEASVINKKQALE
+2903 QNEASVIDKKQALE
-2917 DVLNNPDSTPD
+2917 DVLNNPESTPD

-2969 DQSVIDA
+2969 DQSVVDA

-2987 KTGDASAL
+2987 KTGDAGAL
-2995 TEDID
+2995 TEDIE

-3031 SPVTYEPDVQSK
+3031 SPVSYEPDVQSK

-3078 RTATDDDAKAAINA
+3078 RSAADDDAKAAINA

-3151 RQVAEAALQATAPVS
+3151 RQAAEAALQATALVS
-3166 NEATTSE
+3166 NESATSE

-3184 TNATAEE
+3184 TN
-3191 IKQATDA
+3191 
-3198 LTEATA
+3198 
-3204 SDKASRDE
+3204 S
-3212 TNRQADDAVTA
+3212 TA
-3223 AKTSDQATEPEVIE
+3223 AKTSDQATEPEVIA
-3237 AIKKLQDTQAAAAA
+3237 AIKNLQDTQAAAAA
-3251 DSSTNLTA
+3251 DSSTALTA

-3296 SNESTVLKAHD
+3296 SNEATVLKAHD

-3318 STADIKKAT
+3318 STADIEKAT

-3350 YESKVETSSTQNE
+3350 YEDKVATSSTQNE

-3384 SDALTADIAAAL
+3384 PDALTADIAAAL
-3396 DALQTA
+3396 AALQTA

-3449 TTKDIKNATQ
+3449 TTEDIKNATQ

-3468 KVTRTTANTNAQN
+3468 KITRTTANTNAQN

-3504 QDVMKQA
+3504 QDIMKQA
-3511 ANDDSDA
+3511 ANDESDA

-3531 EAVADAKAAQEQA
+3531 QAVADAKAAQDQA
-3544 RKDAAVAIASANP
+3544 RKDAAVAVASANP
-3557 VSHELGTAQAI
+3557 VSHELATAEAI
-3568 SSIEAILTDSNST
+3568 SSIEAILTNPNAT
-3581 TAEIQAATK
+3581 TAEIQEATK
-3590 NLNAAIGADKTN
+3590 NLNAAIGSDKTD

-3643 TDSDSA
+3643 TDTDSA

-3733 RDAANEAADAAA
+3733 RDAANEATDAAT

-3792 DAIAT
+3792 DAIT
-3797 ANTSREA
+3797 NANTSREA
-3804 ARNAANDLLGKTA
+3804 ARDAANDLMGKTA
-3817 PVSHEAK
+3817 PVSHETN

-3836 DDPTSTK
+3836 DDSTSTT

-3872 SLIDIVKQSAA
+3872 SLIDIVKPSAA
-3883 GQVPAVQEAMK
+3883 GQVPAVQEALQ
-3894 KLQDIMNRAAGDNAD
+3894 KLQDIMNRVAGDNAD
-3909 ALTADIEA
+3909 ALTVDIEA

-3922 ETAVATA
+3922 EAAVATA
-3929 NNAIEAA
+3929 NNTIEAA

-3965 ILDDP
+3965 VLDDP
-3970 NASAEQITAATK
+3970 NASADQITAATK

-3991 KAKRTDANQSADKAI
+3991 KAKRTDANQAADKAI
-4006 ASAKKSSVAGDPA
+4006 AAAKNSSVSGDPA

-4038 SNNLTADIEAA
+4038 SSNLTADIEAA
-4049 IKALQA
+4049 IKALQS
-4055 AVTEA
+4055 AVAEA
-4060 EARNVVVP
+4060 EAGARNVVVP
-4068 PVQHPTNQ
+4068 AQQPISASVVNTVTEPVT
-4076 SAPTPAPTVET
+4076 TVET
-4087 VPQPVTEV
+4087 AYVAQPTSL
-4095 QTQAV
+4095 
-4100 PVPTVA
+4100 
-4106 TVYVTQPAVARA
+4106 RA
-4118 QTPTVYALPYA
+4118 QTPTVYSLAYA
-4129 TESNRI
+4129 NEPGRI

>member
-26 SVGVVSSSPK
+26 SVGVVSSAPQIA
-36 MLTRLGEEMT
+36 RLARDVSDEA
-46 KASAAQTT
+46 ASAATIN
-54 STMTID
+54 SPLTID
-60 TVTDA
+60 QVTDA
-65 DTDSGASRYVVWG
+65 DTQAGVSRSVNWNGSNAWNYSDVTG
-78 PSGITDHDEYAG
+78 LGS
-90 KGTYNGTAW
+90 YNGSTW
-99 SAESS
+99 SADRAYGSTLS
-104 SVTDPGGQNYAKLT
+104 KDPAGAYYTKLV
-118 ANGSNTIGYY
+118 ANGSSTAGYAY
-128 YINRQFDASQ
+128 LTRQFDATQ
-138 KFTIDGYFHP
+138 PFTVKGYLHP
-148 DTSTGNNNLASNGNW
+148 NVRDADTWLTRDY
-163 SDWVGLVLT
+163 SDWTGLVLT
-172 PTDPGKMA
+172 PTDPNKIA
-180 SDYNMSYGG
+180 SAYDFAAKGG
-189 GGLGIQGFKNAYALG
+189 GGLGIEGMKNAYALG
-204 LDFYQNS
+204 IDFHKNS
-211 GDPAAGPF
+211 DKNDPAEGPF
-219 GALRATDSSGN
+219 GALRTTNSSGTLMATQGKISGVSNSATYTDGYN
-230 LTSVPAAMYTNGQNL
+230 LSNWNSTIYYEL
-245 TQWKTT
+245 TWN
-251 VKYQM
+251 
-256 TWWPTGG
+256 PTGG
-263 PGGGPYITA
+263 PNGGPSIKATMKTA
-272 SLKDTSGKSWT
+272 STRNSESASWT
-283 INTNQSN
+283 VDTAAAKV
-290 ITLVAPKAFS
+290 TLAPATALTV
-300 IGVNAANGQKAADNF
+300 GLNAINGQNKNDQY
-315 ASIDNLSGTFAT
+315 ASFDSVSGVLST

-333 YVYTNGNTIKP
+333 YLDANNNPIKDP
-344 STSFI
+344 TTFVT
-349 AAVNDTIGITG
+349 AVGEVVGITG
-360 LSPKAKAGTADYAFA
+360 LSSDVSTADYTFG

-380 GYKVSSA
+380 GYKVASA
-387 TDVNGVSQTAANNTI
+387 TNSVKVSQSSTGNVI
-402 TITYTALPY
+402 TIKYNALPR

-422 LWSGSNVITSYWS
+422 LWSDSSVITSYWS

-453 DASLV
+453 DASLI
-458 RSGYSYYIT
+458 RSGYSYYVT
-467 DPNGGNYST
+467 DPNGSNYST
-476 MSSAYAAATNVWDST
+476 MSSAYAASTNVWDST
-491 SNTAG
+491 SNSAG

-509 YMPDYQGA
+509 YVPDYQGA
-517 YLYTQNF
+517 YLYTRDY

-532 AGTSTYKNAAGGRT
+532 AGSSAYKDAAGGRT
-546 GNAINFATKDS
+546 GNAITFATKDS

-562 GYTYTVTGLDNVTYS
+562 GYTYNVTGPDNVTYS
-577 TLDSAIAANSFDSTN
+577 TLDSAVAANSFDNTDN
-592 NRDAN
+592 KVN
-597 GSQLAS
+597 GVQSS
-603 SDTSYQSFVVNY
+603 SDSSYQYFTVNY

-642 GATSATLSLPYTDAN
+642 GAASATLSLPYTDAN
-657 LTTAGFS
+657 LTTAGYS

-714 ATVKYDPNGPIS
+714 AAVKYDPNGPVS

-761 YAGTDAPDST
+761 YTGTDAPDST

-784 RYDNTTNTGS
+784 RYDSTSNSGN

-809 QYASLFTDS
+809 QYASLFTYS

-825 VLGYSAVNETTN
+825 VLSYSAVNETTN

-861 VNALNAA
+861 VNVLNAA

-917 YNYVDQAGKVI
+917 YNYVDQSGKVI
-928 STARSANGYV
+928 STPRSTNGYV

-945 TMTIAGY
+945 AMTISGY
-952 TLVGKDSNSDADG
+952 TLVGPDKNSDADG

-972 SIITYVYKPQ
+972 SVITYVYKPQ
-982 YQAANLVVDS
+982 YQTANLVVDS

-998 NSAVESA
+998 NSSVESA

-1018 DSQLAKTGYT
+1018 DSQLAKAGYT

-1039 ATLTAALKANSLY
+1039 ATLTAAVKANSLY

-1177 SVVVDVNSPISAGST
+1177 SVVVDANSPISAGST

-1231 SDTTAYTTLS
+1231 SDSTAYTTLS
-1241 SALSAHSYYNANNTV
+1241 SALSAHSYYNANNTA

-1342 IFDNTTNTGS
+1342 IFDNTTNPGS

-1422 SYATLTAAMAANGTF
+1422 SYATVTAAMAANGTF

-1465 KVTVISAGSVIDSA
+1465 KVTVGLESPISAGSVIDSA

-1530 HNTGSTDSK
+1530 DNTGSADSK
-1539 PQTFTVNYVA
+1539 PQTFTVNYTA
-1549 DMQWTSLGVT
+1549 DMQRASLGVT
-1559 SDSPISAGS
+1559 SDSPVSAGS
-1568 WLASLSGGTATQI
+1568 WLASISGGTATSM
-1581 PFKNIDDSLAVSGY
+1581 PFEIADTSLAVSGY
-1595 TYRVLGPDGEW
+1595 AYRVMGPDGEW
-1606 YATLADAQSAN
+1606 YATLAAAQSAN
-1617 TTFDNTSNAGD
+1617 TTFDNTSNADD
-1628 SDAETQNFMVSYAP
+1628 SDTETQNFMISYAP

-1702 STLAAAMAANTVY
+1702 STLSAAMAANTVY

-1720 TGSSDAAPQV
+1720 TGPSDAAPQV
-1730 FTVSYIANYQSAN
+1730 FTVSYIADYQSAN

-1751 ISSGVTLDSAAGV
+1751 ISSGVTLDSAAGA

-1771 ATTDSALDR
+1771 ATTDSALDI
-1780 DGYRYIVKTPNG
+1780 DGYRYIVKAPNG
-1792 NTYETL
+1792 NTYNTL

-1814 ATESDSAPQTYTVE
+1814 ATDSDAAPQTYTVE

-1844 DEYSGSV
+1844 DEYSGRV
-1851 IEEVTGDTGEVLGL
+1851 LEEVTGDTGAALGL
-1865 KTTDETLRGLEMTH
+1865 KITDESLHAMEMTH
-1879 GYTYNVTVQHA
+1879 GYTYNVTVQNA
-1890 DGTWVID
+1890 DGTWVTD
-1897 ETGAPKVYATL
+1897 ETGSPKVYATL
-1908 DEAIADNNS
+1908 DEAVADNNS

-1922 TGIKRFILNAT
+1922 TGIKKFVINPT
-1933 ASYQEST
+1933 PSYQEST
-1940 LIVSSDSPISAGIAI
+1940 LVVSSDSPISAGSAI
-1955 ETISG
+1955 ETASG

-1982 NVSVVRTDG
+1982 NVSIVRPDG
-1991 TSQAYTNLSA
+1991 TSQAYANLSA

-2053 MTSGVYTSTY
+2053 VTSGVYTSTY
-2063 TAPDGYYFKASGQP
+2063 TAPEGYYFTASGQP
-2077 SGTSVAADGRT
+2077 SGASVAADGRT

-2140 RTLSGVTG
+2140 IPVSGVTG
-2148 DYLED
+2148 NTREG
-2153 TITAPEGY
+2153 TITAPSGY
-2161 YIVAIDG
+2161 YVVAIAGDTY
-2168 SAYNVSYVNN
+2168 SVSYAND
-2178 QYDTV
+2178 QHDTV
-2183 TYTLTMDDTDN
+2183 TYAVIMDDTDN
-2194 GNEASDKAP
+2194 GNETTDKKP

-2210 APNNQKATVT
+2210 APTNQTATVT
-2220 QHMPDGTTMVTDTQ
+2220 QHMPDGTTTVTDTQ
-2234 NGKTAESYGYMY
+2234 NGKTAESYAYTY

-2252 YVASGAVTTASG
+2252 YVANGAVTTASG
-2264 ITADIATDGK
+2264 ITADIATDGT
-2274 TVSLDGNFDSSKD
+2274 TVSLDGNFDNSTN
-2287 TGDAGTDTAPQNTDI
+2287 TGTAGTDTAPQNTDI
-2302 TLTQSKQQAQFKI
+2302 TLAQSKQQAQFDI

-2322 SVSAKNETIDGL
+2322 SVTAKSETIDGL
-2334 TGGEINAPTGY
+2334 TGDAIDAPNGY
-2345 TDDDLVTAGY
+2345 TDADLATPGY
-2355 TYKVTGPTGAKYD
+2355 TYTVTGPDGTKYD
-2368 TMAEALAATSNFDN
+2368 TMAEALAATSKFDN

-2389 DTDVQK
+2389 DSDVQK

-2411 QYVDGSTN
+2411 QYADGATN
-2419 TPAFPQADATLNGKT
+2419 TPAFPQADETLNGKT
-2434 DQQTSGTITAPTGY
+2434 YQQTSGTITAPAGY
-2448 EISDIS
+2448 EISNITATDGVTWS
-2454 VASGISWTISDDKQT
+2454 LSEDKQT
-2469 ATYKVIYDAAS
+2469 ATYTIVYDAT
-2480 DADKASQATIVTY
+2480 ADTDKSSQTTVITY
-2493 TPLPQKIDVQFFDE
+2493 APLPQTVGVKFFDE
-2507 VGRPLTSDT
+2507 VGRPLMSDT
-2516 GVTNHTLNGVTNEAV
+2516 GVTGHTLNGVTNETV

-2536 DLVKDAVI
+2536 DLVKDEQI
-2544 AGYSKVID
+2544 AGYSKVVD
-2552 NTAASPYF
+2552 NTADNVNF
-2560 DDDTDVDQRVRYVYR
+2560 DDDSAVDQTVRYVYR

-2586 TALTTSKAGMPADE
+2586 TALTTSKAVMPADE
-2600 ATFLIDVGFS
+2600 ATFLADVGFS

-2697 AEEALQDAID
+2697 AEEALQDAIN
-2707 QAMSDREAA
+2707 QATSDREAA

-2737 VADAMEKLDKAMT
+2737 VADAMAKLDKAMT

-2755 QGTTQAIKDTTDA
+2755 QGTTQAIKDATDA
-2768 LENAVAR
+2768 LDNAVAR

-2789 PGVQE
+2789 PSVQD

-2821 DAVADAKSD
+2821 DAVATAKSE
-2830 RDKAN
+2830 RDQAN

-2869 NVGTTQAIEDARQAV
+2869 NVGTTEAIEDARQAV

-2917 DVLNNPDSTPD
+2917 DVLNNPESTPD
-2928 EIVKATN
+2928 QIVKATN

-2963 SSHQAN
+2963 NSHQAN

-2987 KTGDASAL
+2987 KTGDAGAL
-2995 TEDID
+2995 TEDIE

-3017 EAARADAAKALNET
+3017 EAAR
-3031 SPVTYEPDVQSK
+3031 
-3043 IDDLQKLLDDPA
+3043 
-3055 STADQINDATE
+3055 
-3066 ALRSATETAINQ
+3066 
-3078 RTATDDDAKAAINA
+3078 
-3092 ANGSNQADEP
+3092 G
-3102 AVQAA
+3102 
-3107 EKALQDL
+3107 
-3114 VDQAQTDTPDALTAD
+3114 
-3129 IQQAIKNLQDAVS
+3129 
-3142 QAAESQADA
+3142 
-3151 RQVAEAALQATAPVS
+3151 VAF
-3166 NEATTSE
+3166 
-3173 AIANLQNVLND
+3173 
-3184 TNATAEE
+3184 
-3191 IKQATDA
+3191 
-3198 LTEATA
+3198 
-3204 SDKASRDE
+3204 
-3212 TNRQADDAVTA
+3212 
-3223 AKTSDQATEPEVIE
+3223 
-3237 AIKKLQDTQAAAAA
+3237 
-3251 DSSTNLTA
+3251 
-3259 DIQKAIDDLAAAQET
+3259 
-3274 AKQNQTAARDAAADA
+3274 
-3289 IEATKPV
+3289 
-3296 SNESTVLKAHD
+3296 
-3307 ALQKLLDNPAS
+3307 
-3318 STADIKKAT
+3318 
-3327 KALTEANQAEQ
+3327 
-3338 AKRDAINDEADK
+3338 
-3350 YESKVETSSTQNE
+3350 
-3363 PTVQAA
+3363 
-3369 LDALNEIQEEAATDT
+3369 
-3384 SDALTADIAAAL
+3384 
-3396 DALQTA
+3396 
-3402 VVQAAKEQAE
+3402 
-3412 ARDNAADAL
+3412 
-3421 ARTAPVSNEKAVADA
+3421 
-3436 ISALNKVLDDPAA
+3436 
-3449 TTKDIKNATQ
+3449 
-3459 NLMNATSDD
+3459 
-3468 KVTRTTANTNAQN
+3468 
-3481 AITDASNTPQAD
+3481 
-3493 EPAVQD
+3493 
-3499 AIAKL
+3499 
-3504 QDVMKQA
+3504 
-3511 ANDDSDA
+3511 
-3518 LTADIDAARNALK
+3518 
-3531 EAVADAKAAQEQA
+3531 
-3544 RKDAAVAIASANP
+3544 
-3557 VSHELGTAQAI
+3557 
-3568 SSIEAILTDSNST
+3568 
-3581 TAEIQAATK
+3581 
-3590 NLNAAIGADKTN
+3590 
-3602 RDAANTA
+3602 
-3609 GTQAIADAQGSD
+3609 
-3621 QSAEPSV
+3621 
-3628 QAAINNLKDVMATAA
+3628 
-3643 TDSDSA
+3643 
-3649 LTKDIQ
+3649 
-3655 AAIDALQTAQ
+3655 
-3665 TTAANNQQAARDD
+3665 
-3678 AQDALSKTAPVSH
+3678 
-3691 EPAVADAISNL
+3691 
-3702 QKLLD
+3702 
-3707 DPTSTTKS
+3707 
-3715 IADATQ
+3715 
-3721 ALRDAV
+3721 
-3727 ATAQPL
+3727 
-3733 RDAANEAADAAA
+3733 
-3745 AAVPTD
+3745 
-3751 LAKEPTVQAALDA
+3751 
-3764 LDEIQKQAA
+3764 
-3773 ADQDGNLTKDIEAA
+3773 
-3787 TKALQ
+3787 
-3792 DAIAT
+3792 
-3797 ANTSREA
+3797 
-3804 ARNAANDLLGKTA
+3804 
-3817 PVSHEAK
+3817 
-3824 VATAKDALQKLL
+3824 
-3836 DDPTSTK
+3836 
-3843 ADIENATAALRDALQ
+3843 
-3858 PVGAARTQANDTAK
+3858 
-3872 SLIDIVKQSAA
+3872 
-3883 GQVPAVQEAMK
+3883 
-3894 KLQDIMNRAAGDNAD
+3894 GD
-3909 ALTADIEA
+3909 
-3917 ATKAL
+3917 
-3922 ETAVATA
+3922 
-3929 NNAIEAA
+3929 
-3936 RNAANDLLGKTA
+3936 
-3948 PVSHE
+3948 
-3953 AEVANAITALKK
+3953 
-3965 ILDDP
+3965 
-3970 NASAEQITAATK
+3970 
-3982 ALQTALDDA
+3982 
-3991 KAKRTDANQSADKAI
+3991 
-4006 ASAKKSSVAGDPA
+4006 
-4019 VQKALDRLQA
+4019 
-4029 ILEAAAKDS
+4029 
-4038 SNNLTADIEAA
+4038 
-4049 IKALQA
+4049 
-4055 AVTEA
+4055 
-4060 EARNVVVP
+4060 
-4068 PVQHPTNQ
+4068 
-4076 SAPTPAPTVET
+4076 
-4087 VPQPVTEV
+4087 
-4095 QTQAV
+4095 
-4100 PVPTVA
+4100 
-4106 TVYVTQPAVARA
+4106 
-4118 QTPTVYALPYA
+4118 
-4129 TESNRI
+4129 
-4135 GTLPNTGYK
+4135 
-4144 DDWRLMALGI
+4144 
-4154 FLFSSTLLLLAA
+4154 
-4166 KRRKKDEED
+4166 

>member
-1 MGETKTRK
+1 M
-9 KMYKS
+9 
-14 GKFWVAAGLTAL
+14 
-26 SVGVVSSSPK
+26 
-36 MLTRLGEEMT
+36 
-46 KASAAQTT
+46 
-54 STMTID
+54 
-60 TVTDA
+60 
-65 DTDSGASRYVVWG
+65 
-78 PSGITDHDEYAG
+78 
-90 KGTYNGTAW
+90 
-99 SAESS
+99 
-104 SVTDPGGQNYAKLT
+104 
-118 ANGSNTIGYY
+118 
-128 YINRQFDASQ
+128 
-138 KFTIDGYFHP
+138 
-148 DTSTGNNNLASNGNW
+148 
-163 SDWVGLVLT
+163 
-172 PTDPGKMA
+172 
-180 SDYNMSYGG
+180 
-189 GGLGIQGFKNAYALG
+189 
-204 LDFYQNS
+204 
-211 GDPAAGPF
+211 
-219 GALRATDSSGN
+219 
-230 LTSVPAAMYTNGQNL
+230 
-245 TQWKTT
+245 
-251 VKYQM
+251 
-256 TWWPTGG
+256 
-263 PGGGPYITA
+263 
-272 SLKDTSGKSWT
+272 
-283 INTNQSN
+283 
-290 ITLVAPKAFS
+290 
-300 IGVNAANGQKAADNF
+300 
-315 ASIDNLSGTFAT
+315 
-327 GTTTVK
+327 
-333 YVYTNGNTIKP
+333 
-344 STSFI
+344 
-349 AAVNDTIGITG
+349 
-360 LSPKAKAGTADYAFA
+360 
-375 APTIR
+375 
-380 GYKVSSA
+380 
-387 TDVNGVSQTAANNTI
+387 
-402 TITYTALPY
+402 
-411 QESIIQTDTPA
+411 
-422 LWSGSNVITSYWS
+422 
-435 VDQDN
+435 
-440 PLGSSATVAQSIV
+440 
-453 DASLV
+453 
-458 RSGYSYYIT
+458 
-467 DPNGGNYST
+467 
-476 MSSAYAAATNVWDST
+476 
-491 SNTAG
+491 
-496 VQSDG
+496 
-501 TPQTWTVK
+501 
-509 YMPDYQGA
+509 
-517 YLYTQNF
+517 
-524 SYANGSYV
+524 
-532 AGTSTYKNAAGGRT
+532 
-546 GNAINFATKDS
+546 
-557 NLPKS
+557 
-562 GYTYTVTGLDNVTYS
+562 
-577 TLDSAIAANSFDSTN
+577 
-592 NRDAN
+592 
-597 GSQLAS
+597 
-603 SDTSYQSFVVNY
+603 
-615 TPATQTTSLVVD
+615 
-627 SNSPVKAGSVLASSL
+627 
-642 GATSATLSLPYTDAN
+642 
-657 LTTAGFS
+657 
-664 YVVKGPNG
+664 
-672 STYATLSSAV
+672 
-682 AANSIY
+682 
-688 DATNNSGTTDSSA
+688 
-701 QVFTVSYVGAYQA
+701 
-714 ATVKYDPNGPIS
+714 
-726 AGSTLT
+726 
-732 SASGTTGGT
+732 
-741 ISFATNDTSLVKAG
+741 
-755 YTYTVK
+755 
-761 YAGTDAPDST
+761 
-771 AYTTLSSAVAAHP
+771 SSAVAAHP
-784 RYDNTTNTGS
+784 RYDSTSNSGN

-825 VLGYSAVNETTN
+825 VLSYSAVNETTN

-861 VNALNAA
+861 VNVLNAA

-917 YNYVDQAGKVI
+917 YKYVDQSGKTI
-928 STARSANGYV
+928 SADRSTNGYV

-945 TMTIAGY
+945 SMTISGY
-952 TLVGKDSNSDADG
+952 TLVGPDKNSDADG

-972 SIITYVYKPQ
+972 SVITYVYKPQ

-1162 AQRFVVLY
+1162 AQRFVISY

-1177 SVVVDVNSPISAGST
+1177 SVVVDANSPISAGT
-1192 ALSAN
+1192 TTLSAN
-1197 GSTGSAISFT
+1197 GSTGSAISF
-1207 ADSSYATLDSQLAKS
+1207 ASDASYATLDSQLAKS

-1241 SALSAHSYYNANNTV
+1241 SALSAHSYYNANNTA

-1284 TSPIKANSKVDSATG
+1284 TSPIKANSKVDSAAG

-1392 VTKGAVSFAKT
+1392 VTKGAVSFANT

-1422 SYATLTAAMAANGTF
+1422 SYTTLTAAMAANGTF

-1465 KVTVISAGSVIDSA
+1465 RVTVGLESPISAGSVIDSA
-1479 AGPTSGAIAFGT
+1479 AGPTSGTIAFGT

-1530 HNTGSTDSK
+1530 DNTGSADSK

-1549 DMQWTSLGVT
+1549 DMQWATLGVT
-1559 SDSPISAGS
+1559 SDSPVSAGS

-1581 PFKNIDDSLAVSGY
+1581 PFKNVDDSLAVSGY
-1595 TYRVLGPDGEW
+1595 TYRVMGPDGEW
-1606 YATLADAQSAN
+1606 YATLTDAQSAN

-1642 MSQAATIVGA
+1642 MSQAATIIGA

-1658 KGKTIESASGLTGSA
+1658 MGKTIESASGLTGSA
-1673 IAFSNTD
+1673 ISFSNTD
-1680 TTLARSGYRYVVYMG
+1680 ATLARSGYRYVVYMG
-1695 SDSATTY
+1695 SDSATVY
-1702 STLAAAMAANTVY
+1702 STLSAAIAANTVY

-1730 FTVSYIANYQSAN
+1730 FTVSYIADYQSAN

-1771 ATTDSALDR
+1771 ATTDSALNI

-1792 NTYETL
+1792 NTYNTL

-1814 ATESDSAPQTYTVE
+1814 AADSDAEPQTYTVE

-1844 DEYSGSV
+1844 DEYSGRV
-1851 IEEVTGDTGEVLGL
+1851 IEEVTGDTGAALGL
-1865 KTTDETLRGLEMTH
+1865 KTTDESLRAMQMTH
-1879 GYTYNVTVQHA
+1879 GYTYNVTVQNA
-1890 DGTWVID
+1890 EGTWVTD
-1897 ETGAPKVYATL
+1897 ETGSPKVYATL
-1908 DEAIADNNS
+1908 DEAVADNNS

-1922 TGIKRFILNAT
+1922 TGIKRFVINPT
-1933 ASYQEST
+1933 PSYQEST
-1940 LIVSSDSPISAGIAI
+1940 LVVSSDSPISAGSQI
-1955 ETISG
+1955 ETASG

-1982 NVSVVRTDG
+1982 NVSIVRPDG
-1991 TSQAYTNLSA
+1991 TSQAYANLSA

-2014 GDAQSDSSAQS
+2014 GDDQSDSSAQS
-2025 FVVSYKADYQSANI
+2025 FIVSYKADYQSANI

-2053 MTSGVYTSTY
+2053 VTSGVYTSTY
-2063 TAPDGYYFKASGQP
+2063 TAPEGYYFKASGQP
-2077 SGTSVAADGRT
+2077 SGASVAADGRT

-2140 RTLSGVTG
+2140 KALSGVTG
-2148 DYLED
+2148 YYLED
-2153 TITAPEGY
+2153 IIKAPEGY

-2168 SAYNVSYVNN
+2168 SAYNVSYAND
-2178 QYDTV
+2178 QHDTL

-2210 APNNQKATVT
+2210 APTNQKATVT
-2220 QHMPDGTTMVTDTQ
+2220 QHMPDGTTTVTDTQ
-2234 NGKTAESYGYMY
+2234 NGKTAESYGYTY
-2246 TAPAGY
+2246 TAPSGY
-2252 YVASGAVTTASG
+2252 YVSSGAVTTASG

-2274 TVSLDGNFDSSKD
+2274 TVSLDGNFDNSTN
-2287 TGDAGTDTAPQNTDI
+2287 TGNDGTDTAPQNTDI
-2302 TLTQSKQQAQFKI
+2302 TLTQSKQQAQFEI
-2315 NVPDGAT
+2315 DVPDGAT
-2322 SVSAKNETIDGL
+2322 SVTAKSETIDGL
-2334 TGGEINAPTGY
+2334 TGDAINAPTGY
-2345 TDDDLVTAGY
+2345 TDADLATPGY
-2355 TYKVTGPTGAKYD
+2355 TYTVTGPDGTKYD

-2389 DTDVQK
+2389 DSDVQK

-2402 DDQMATITQ
+2402 DDQTATITQ
-2411 QYVDGSTN
+2411 QYADGATN
-2419 TPAFPQADATLNGKT
+2419 TPAFPQADETLNGKT

-2448 EISDIS
+2448 EISNIATADGVTWS
-2454 VASGISWTISDDKQT
+2454 LSEDKQT
-2469 ATYKVIYDAAS
+2469 ATYTVVYDAT
-2480 DADKASQATIVTY
+2480 ADTDKSSQATVITY
-2493 TPLPQKIDVQFFDE
+2493 APLPQTVNVKFIDE
-2507 VGRPLTSDT
+2507 VGRDLTTDT
-2516 GVTNHTLNGVTNEAV
+2516 GVKSHTLDGLTNEAV

-2536 DLVKDAVI
+2536 DLVKDEQI

-2552 NTAASPYF
+2552 NTYANVNF
-2560 DDDTDVDQRVRYVYR
+2560 DDDTSVDQTVRYVYR

-2586 TALTTSKAGMPADE
+2586 AALTTSKAGMPADE
-2600 ATFLIDVGFS
+2600 ATFLADVGFS

-2707 QAMSDREAA
+2707 QAVSEREAA

-2737 VADAMEKLDKAMT
+2737 VADAMAKLDKAMT

-2755 QGTTQAIKDTTDA
+2755 QGTTQAIKDATDA
-2768 LENAVAR
+2768 LDNAVAR

-2789 PGVQE
+2789 PSVQD

-2821 DAVADAKSD
+2821 DAVATAKSE
-2830 RDKAN
+2830 RDQAN
-2835 DDANTTVSQVTDSK
+2835 DDANTTISQVTDSK

-2884 IDAVKDAGETALA
+2884 IDAVKDVGETTLA

-2903 QNEASVINKKQALE
+2903 QNEASVIDKKQALE
-2917 DVLNNPDSTPD
+2917 DVLNNPESTPD

-2987 KTGDASAL
+2987 KTGDAGAL
-2995 TEDID
+2995 TEDIE

-3031 SPVTYEPDVQSK
+3031 SPVSYEPDVQSK

-3078 RTATDDDAKAAINA
+3078 RSAADDDAKAAINA

-3151 RQVAEAALQATAPVS
+3151 RQAAEAALQATAPVS
-3166 NEATTSE
+3166 NESATSE

-3184 TNATAEE
+3184 TN
-3191 IKQATDA
+3191 
-3198 LTEATA
+3198 
-3204 SDKASRDE
+3204 S
-3212 TNRQADDAVTA
+3212 TA
-3223 AKTSDQATEPEVIE
+3223 AKTSDQATEPEVIA
-3237 AIKKLQDTQAAAAA
+3237 AIKNLQDTQAAAAA
-3251 DSSTNLTA
+3251 DSSTALTA

-3296 SNESTVLKAHD
+3296 SNEATVLKAHD

-3318 STADIKKAT
+3318 STADIEKAT

-3350 YESKVETSSTQNE
+3350 YEDKVATSSTQNE

-3384 SDALTADIAAAL
+3384 PDALTADIAAAL
-3396 DALQTA
+3396 AALQTA

-3449 TTKDIKNATQ
+3449 TTEDIKNATQ

-3468 KVTRTTANTNAQN
+3468 KITRTTANTNAQN

-3504 QDVMKQA
+3504 QDIMKQA
-3511 ANDDSDA
+3511 ANDESDA

-3531 EAVADAKAAQEQA
+3531 QAVADAKAAQDQA
-3544 RKDAAVAIASANP
+3544 RKDAAVAVASANP
-3557 VSHELGTAQAI
+3557 VSHELGTAEAI
-3568 SSIEAILTDSNST
+3568 SSIEAILTNPNAT
-3581 TAEIQAATK
+3581 TAEIQEATK
-3590 NLNAAIGADKTN
+3590 NLNAAIGSDKTD

-3643 TDSDSA
+3643 TDTDSA

-3733 RDAANEAADAAA
+3733 RDAANEATDAAT

-3792 DAIAT
+3792 DAIT
-3797 ANTSREA
+3797 NANTSREA
-3804 ARNAANDLLGKTA
+3804 ARDAANDLMGKTA
-3817 PVSHEAK
+3817 PVSHETN

-3836 DDPTSTK
+3836 DDSTSTT

-3872 SLIDIVKQSAA
+3872 SLIDIVKPSAA
-3883 GQVPAVQEAMK
+3883 GQVPAVQEALQ
-3894 KLQDIMNRAAGDNAD
+3894 KLQDIMNRATGDNAD
-3909 ALTADIEA
+3909 ALTVDIEA

-3922 ETAVATA
+3922 EAAVATA
-3929 NNAIEAA
+3929 NNTIEAA

-3965 ILDDP
+3965 VLDDP
-3970 NASAEQITAATK
+3970 NASADQITAATK

-3991 KAKRTDANQSADKAI
+3991 KAKRTDANQAADKAI
-4006 ASAKKSSVAGDPA
+4006 AAAKNSSVSGDPA

-4038 SNNLTADIEAA
+4038 SSNLTADIEAA
-4049 IKALQA
+4049 IKALQS
-4055 AVTEA
+4055 AVAEA
-4060 EARNVVVP
+4060 EAGARNVVVP
-4068 PVQHPTNQ
+4068 AQQPTSASVVNTVTEPVT
-4076 SAPTPAPTVET
+4076 TVET
-4087 VPQPVTEV
+4087 AYVAQPTSL
-4095 QTQAV
+4095 
-4100 PVPTVA
+4100 
-4106 TVYVTQPAVARA
+4106 RA
-4118 QTPTVYALPYA
+4118 QTPTVYSLAYA
-4129 TESNRI
+4129 NEPGRI

>member
-26 SVGVVSSSPK
+26 SVGVVSSAPQIA
-36 MLTRLGEEMT
+36 RLARDVSDEA
-46 KASAAQTT
+46 ASAATIN
-54 STMTID
+54 SPLTID
-60 TVTDA
+60 QVTDA
-65 DTDSGASRYVVWG
+65 DTQAGVSRSVNWNGSNAWNYSDVTG
-78 PSGITDHDEYAG
+78 LGS
-90 KGTYNGTAW
+90 YNGSTW
-99 SAESS
+99 SADRAYGSTLS
-104 SVTDPGGQNYAKLT
+104 KDPAGAYYTKLV
-118 ANGSNTIGYY
+118 ANGSSTAGYAY
-128 YINRQFDASQ
+128 LTRQFDATQ
-138 KFTIDGYFHP
+138 PFTVKGYLHP
-148 DTSTGNNNLASNGNW
+148 NVRDADTWLTRDY
-163 SDWVGLVLT
+163 SDWTGLVLT
-172 PTDPGKMA
+172 PTDPNKIA
-180 SDYNMSYGG
+180 SAYDFAAKGG
-189 GGLGIQGFKNAYALG
+189 GGLGIEGMKNAYALG
-204 LDFYQNS
+204 IDFHKNS
-211 GDPAAGPF
+211 DKNDPAEGPF
-219 GALRATDSSGN
+219 GALRTTNSSGTLMATQGKISGVSNSATYTDGYN
-230 LTSVPAAMYTNGQNL
+230 LSNWNSTIYYEL
-245 TQWKTT
+245 TWN
-251 VKYQM
+251 
-256 TWWPTGG
+256 PTGG
-263 PGGGPYITA
+263 PNGGPSIKATMKTA
-272 SLKDTSGKSWT
+272 STRNSESASWT
-283 INTNQSN
+283 VDTAAAKV
-290 ITLVAPKAFS
+290 TLAPATALTV
-300 IGVNAANGQKAADNF
+300 GLNAINGQNKNDQY
-315 ASIDNLSGTFAT
+315 ASFDSVSGVLST

-333 YVYTNGNTIKP
+333 YLDANNNPIKDP
-344 STSFI
+344 TTFVT
-349 AAVNDTIGITG
+349 AVGEVVGITG
-360 LSPKAKAGTADYAFA
+360 LSSDVSTADYTFG

-380 GYKVSSA
+380 GYKVASA
-387 TDVNGVSQTAANNTI
+387 TNSVKVSQSSTGNVI
-402 TITYTALPY
+402 TIKYNALPR

-422 LWSGSNVITSYWS
+422 LWSDSSVITSYWS

-453 DASLV
+453 DASLI
-458 RSGYSYYIT
+458 RSGYSYYVT
-467 DPNGGNYST
+467 DPNGSNYST
-476 MSSAYAAATNVWDST
+476 MSSAYAASTNVWDST
-491 SNTAG
+491 SNSAG

-509 YMPDYQGA
+509 YVPDYQGA
-517 YLYTQNF
+517 YLYTRDY

-532 AGTSTYKNAAGGRT
+532 AGSSAYKDAAGGRT
-546 GNAINFATKDS
+546 GNAITFATKDS

-562 GYTYTVTGLDNVTYS
+562 GYTYNVTGPDNVTYS
-577 TLDSAIAANSFDSTN
+577 TLDSAVAANSFDNTDN
-592 NRDAN
+592 KVN
-597 GSQLAS
+597 GVQSS
-603 SDTSYQSFVVNY
+603 SDSSYQYFTVNY

-657 LTTAGFS
+657 LTTAGYS

-714 ATVKYDPNGPIS
+714 AAVKYDPNGPVS

-761 YAGTDAPDST
+761 YTGTDAPDST

-784 RYDNTTNTGS
+784 RYDSTSNSGN

-809 QYASLFTDS
+809 QYASLFTYS

-825 VLGYSAVNETTN
+825 VLSYSAVNETTN

-861 VNALNAA
+861 VNVLNAA

-917 YNYVDQAGKVI
+917 YNYVDQSGKVI
-928 STARSANGYV
+928 STPRSTNGYV

-945 TMTIAGY
+945 AMTISGY
-952 TLVGKDSNSDADG
+952 TLVGPDKNSDADG

-972 SIITYVYKPQ
+972 SVITYVYKPQ
-982 YQAANLVVDS
+982 YQTANLVVDS

-998 NSAVESA
+998 NSSVESA

-1018 DSQLAKTGYT
+1018 DSQLAKAGYT

-1039 ATLTAALKANSLY
+1039 ATLTAAVKANSLY

-1177 SVVVDVNSPISAGST
+1177 SVVVDANSPISAGST

-1231 SDTTAYTTLS
+1231 SDSTAYTTLS
-1241 SALSAHSYYNANNTV
+1241 SALSAHSYYNANNTA

-1342 IFDNTTNTGS
+1342 IFDNTTNPGS

-1422 SYATLTAAMAANGTF
+1422 SYATVTAAMAANGTF

-1465 KVTVISAGSVIDSA
+1465 KVTVGLESPISAGSVIDSA

-1530 HNTGSTDSK
+1530 DNTGSADSK
-1539 PQTFTVNYVA
+1539 PQTFTVNYTA
-1549 DMQWTSLGVT
+1549 DMQRASLGVT
-1559 SDSPISAGS
+1559 SDSPVSAGS
-1568 WLASLSGGTATQI
+1568 WLASISGGTATSM
-1581 PFKNIDDSLAVSGY
+1581 PFEIADTSLAVSGY
-1595 TYRVLGPDGEW
+1595 AYRVMGPDGEW
-1606 YATLADAQSAN
+1606 YATLAAAQSAN
-1617 TTFDNTSNAGD
+1617 TTFDNTSNADD
-1628 SDAETQNFMVSYAP
+1628 SDTETQNFMISYAP

-1702 STLAAAMAANTVY
+1702 STLSAAMAANTVY

-1720 TGSSDAAPQV
+1720 TGPSDAAPQV
-1730 FTVSYIANYQSAN
+1730 FTVSYIADYQSAN

-1751 ISSGVTLDSAAGV
+1751 ISSGVTLDSAAGA

-1771 ATTDSALDR
+1771 ATTDSALDI
-1780 DGYRYIVKTPNG
+1780 DGYRYIVKAPNG
-1792 NTYETL
+1792 NTYNTL

-1814 ATESDSAPQTYTVE
+1814 ATDSDAAPQTYTVE

-1844 DEYSGSV
+1844 DEYSGRV
-1851 IEEVTGDTGEVLGL
+1851 LEEVTGDTGAALGL
-1865 KTTDETLRGLEMTH
+1865 KITDESLHAMEMTH
-1879 GYTYNVTVQHA
+1879 GYTYNVTVQNA
-1890 DGTWVID
+1890 DGTWVTD
-1897 ETGAPKVYATL
+1897 ETGSPKVYATL
-1908 DEAIADNNS
+1908 DEAVADNNS

-1922 TGIKRFILNAT
+1922 TGIKKFVINPT
-1933 ASYQEST
+1933 PSYQEST
-1940 LIVSSDSPISAGIAI
+1940 LVVSSDSPISAGSAI
-1955 ETISG
+1955 ETASG

-1982 NVSVVRTDG
+1982 NVSIVRPDG
-1991 TSQAYTNLSA
+1991 TSQAYANLSA

-2053 MTSGVYTSTY
+2053 VTSGVYTSTY
-2063 TAPDGYYFKASGQP
+2063 TAPEGYYFTASGQP
-2077 SGTSVAADGRT
+2077 SGASVAADGRT

-2140 RTLSGVTG
+2140 IPVSGVTG
-2148 DYLED
+2148 NTREG
-2153 TITAPEGY
+2153 TITAPSGY
-2161 YIVAIDG
+2161 YVVAIAGDTY
-2168 SAYNVSYVNN
+2168 SASYAND
-2178 QYDTV
+2178 QHDTV
-2183 TYTLTMDDTDN
+2183 TYAVIMDDTDN
-2194 GNEASDKAP
+2194 GNETTDKKP

-2210 APNNQKATVT
+2210 APTNQTATVT
-2220 QHMPDGTTMVTDTQ
+2220 QHMPDGTTTVTDTQ
-2234 NGKTAESYGYMY
+2234 NGKTAESYAYTY

-2252 YVASGAVTTASG
+2252 YVANGAVTTASG
-2264 ITADIATDGK
+2264 ITADIATDGT
-2274 TVSLDGNFDSSKD
+2274 TVSLDGNFDNSTN
-2287 TGDAGTDTAPQNTDI
+2287 TGTAGTDTAPQNTDI
-2302 TLTQSKQQAQFKI
+2302 TLAQSKQQAQFDI

-2322 SVSAKNETIDGL
+2322 SVTAKSETID
-2334 TGGEINAPTGY
+2334 APNGY
-2345 TDDDLVTAGY
+2345 TDADLATPGY
-2355 TYKVTGPTGAKYD
+2355 TYTVTGPDGTKYD
-2368 TMAEALAATSNFDN
+2368 TMAEALAATSKFDN

-2389 DTDVQK
+2389 DSDVQK

-2411 QYVDGSTN
+2411 QYADGATN
-2419 TPAFPQADATLNGKT
+2419 TPAFPQADETLNGKT
-2434 DQQTSGTITAPTGY
+2434 YQQTSGTITAPAGY
-2448 EISDIS
+2448 EISNITATDGVTWS
-2454 VASGISWTISDDKQT
+2454 LSEDKQT
-2469 ATYKVIYDAAS
+2469 ATYTIVYDAT
-2480 DADKASQATIVTY
+2480 ADTDKSSQTTVITY
-2493 TPLPQKIDVQFFDE
+2493 APLPQTVGVKFFDE
-2507 VGRPLTSDT
+2507 VGRPLMSDT
-2516 GVTNHTLNGVTNEAV
+2516 GVTGHTLNGVTNETV

-2536 DLVKDAVI
+2536 DLVKDEQI
-2544 AGYSKVID
+2544 AGYSKVVD
-2552 NTAASPYF
+2552 NTADNVNF
-2560 DDDTDVDQRVRYVYR
+2560 DDDSAVDQTVRYVYR

-2600 ATFLIDVGFS
+2600 ATFLADVGFS

-2697 AEEALQDAID
+2697 AEEALQDAIN
-2707 QAMSDREAA
+2707 QATSDREAA

-2737 VADAMEKLDKAMT
+2737 VADAMAKLDKAMT

-2755 QGTTQAIKDTTDA
+2755 QGTTQAIKDATDA
-2768 LENAVAR
+2768 LDNAVAR

-2789 PGVQE
+2789 PSVQD

-2821 DAVADAKSD
+2821 DAVATAKSE
-2830 RDKAN
+2830 RDQAN

-2869 NVGTTQAIEDARQAV
+2869 NVGTTEAIEDARQAV

-2917 DVLNNPDSTPD
+2917 DVLNNPESTPD
-2928 EIVKATN
+2928 QIVKATN

-2963 SSHQAN
+2963 NSHQAN

-2987 KTGDASAL
+2987 KTGDAGAL
-2995 TEDID
+2995 TEDIE

-3017 EAARADAAKALNET
+3017 EAAR
-3031 SPVTYEPDVQSK
+3031 
-3043 IDDLQKLLDDPA
+3043 
-3055 STADQINDATE
+3055 
-3066 ALRSATETAINQ
+3066 
-3078 RTATDDDAKAAINA
+3078 
-3092 ANGSNQADEP
+3092 G
-3102 AVQAA
+3102 
-3107 EKALQDL
+3107 
-3114 VDQAQTDTPDALTAD
+3114 
-3129 IQQAIKNLQDAVS
+3129 
-3142 QAAESQADA
+3142 
-3151 RQVAEAALQATAPVS
+3151 VAF
-3166 NEATTSE
+3166 
-3173 AIANLQNVLND
+3173 
-3184 TNATAEE
+3184 
-3191 IKQATDA
+3191 
-3198 LTEATA
+3198 
-3204 SDKASRDE
+3204 
-3212 TNRQADDAVTA
+3212 
-3223 AKTSDQATEPEVIE
+3223 
-3237 AIKKLQDTQAAAAA
+3237 
-3251 DSSTNLTA
+3251 
-3259 DIQKAIDDLAAAQET
+3259 
-3274 AKQNQTAARDAAADA
+3274 
-3289 IEATKPV
+3289 
-3296 SNESTVLKAHD
+3296 
-3307 ALQKLLDNPAS
+3307 
-3318 STADIKKAT
+3318 
-3327 KALTEANQAEQ
+3327 
-3338 AKRDAINDEADK
+3338 
-3350 YESKVETSSTQNE
+3350 
-3363 PTVQAA
+3363 
-3369 LDALNEIQEEAATDT
+3369 
-3384 SDALTADIAAAL
+3384 
-3396 DALQTA
+3396 
-3402 VVQAAKEQAE
+3402 
-3412 ARDNAADAL
+3412 
-3421 ARTAPVSNEKAVADA
+3421 
-3436 ISALNKVLDDPAA
+3436 
-3449 TTKDIKNATQ
+3449 
-3459 NLMNATSDD
+3459 
-3468 KVTRTTANTNAQN
+3468 
-3481 AITDASNTPQAD
+3481 
-3493 EPAVQD
+3493 
-3499 AIAKL
+3499 
-3504 QDVMKQA
+3504 
-3511 ANDDSDA
+3511 
-3518 LTADIDAARNALK
+3518 
-3531 EAVADAKAAQEQA
+3531 
-3544 RKDAAVAIASANP
+3544 
-3557 VSHELGTAQAI
+3557 
-3568 SSIEAILTDSNST
+3568 
-3581 TAEIQAATK
+3581 
-3590 NLNAAIGADKTN
+3590 
-3602 RDAANTA
+3602 
-3609 GTQAIADAQGSD
+3609 
-3621 QSAEPSV
+3621 
-3628 QAAINNLKDVMATAA
+3628 
-3643 TDSDSA
+3643 
-3649 LTKDIQ
+3649 
-3655 AAIDALQTAQ
+3655 
-3665 TTAANNQQAARDD
+3665 
-3678 AQDALSKTAPVSH
+3678 
-3691 EPAVADAISNL
+3691 
-3702 QKLLD
+3702 
-3707 DPTSTTKS
+3707 
-3715 IADATQ
+3715 
-3721 ALRDAV
+3721 
-3727 ATAQPL
+3727 
-3733 RDAANEAADAAA
+3733 
-3745 AAVPTD
+3745 
-3751 LAKEPTVQAALDA
+3751 
-3764 LDEIQKQAA
+3764 
-3773 ADQDGNLTKDIEAA
+3773 
-3787 TKALQ
+3787 
-3792 DAIAT
+3792 
-3797 ANTSREA
+3797 
-3804 ARNAANDLLGKTA
+3804 
-3817 PVSHEAK
+3817 
-3824 VATAKDALQKLL
+3824 
-3836 DDPTSTK
+3836 
-3843 ADIENATAALRDALQ
+3843 
-3858 PVGAARTQANDTAK
+3858 
-3872 SLIDIVKQSAA
+3872 
-3883 GQVPAVQEAMK
+3883 
-3894 KLQDIMNRAAGDNAD
+3894 GD
-3909 ALTADIEA
+3909 
-3917 ATKAL
+3917 
-3922 ETAVATA
+3922 
-3929 NNAIEAA
+3929 
-3936 RNAANDLLGKTA
+3936 
-3948 PVSHE
+3948 
-3953 AEVANAITALKK
+3953 
-3965 ILDDP
+3965 
-3970 NASAEQITAATK
+3970 
-3982 ALQTALDDA
+3982 
-3991 KAKRTDANQSADKAI
+3991 
-4006 ASAKKSSVAGDPA
+4006 
-4019 VQKALDRLQA
+4019 
-4029 ILEAAAKDS
+4029 
-4038 SNNLTADIEAA
+4038 
-4049 IKALQA
+4049 
-4055 AVTEA
+4055 
-4060 EARNVVVP
+4060 
-4068 PVQHPTNQ
+4068 
-4076 SAPTPAPTVET
+4076 
-4087 VPQPVTEV
+4087 
-4095 QTQAV
+4095 
-4100 PVPTVA
+4100 
-4106 TVYVTQPAVARA
+4106 
-4118 QTPTVYALPYA
+4118 
-4129 TESNRI
+4129 
-4135 GTLPNTGYK
+4135 
-4144 DDWRLMALGI
+4144 
-4154 FLFSSTLLLLAA
+4154 
-4166 KRRKKDEED
+4166 

>member
-1 MGETKTRK
+1 M
-9 KMYKS
+9 
-14 GKFWVAAGLTAL
+14 
-26 SVGVVSSSPK
+26 
-36 MLTRLGEEMT
+36 
-46 KASAAQTT
+46 
-54 STMTID
+54 
-60 TVTDA
+60 
-65 DTDSGASRYVVWG
+65 G
-78 PSGITDHDEYAG
+78 PSGIKDHDEYAG
-90 KGTYNGTAW
+90 KGTYNSKAW

-104 SVTDPGGQNYAKLT
+104 TYTDPASQTYAKLT

-148 DTSTGNNNLASNGNW
+148 NTGGTDGNLPSNGNW

-172 PTDPGKMA
+172 PTDPAKMA
-180 SDYNMSYGG
+180 TDYNMSNGG

-230 LTSVPAAMYTNGQNL
+230 LTSVPTAMYTNGQNL
-245 TQWKTT
+245 TEWKTT
-251 VKYQM
+251 IKYQM

-272 SLKDTSGKSWT
+272 SLKDTNGKSWT
-283 INTNQSN
+283 INTSN
-290 ITLVAPKAFS
+290 AGITLVAPKAFS
-300 IGVNAANGQKAADNF
+300 IGVNAANGSKAADNF
-315 ASIDNLSGTFAT
+315 GSIDNLSGTFAT

-333 YVYTNGNTIKP
+333 YVDANGNTIKP

-349 AAVNDTIGITG
+349 AAVNDTVGITN
-360 LSPKAKAGTADYAFA
+360 LSPKAKAGTADIAFA

-387 TDVNGVSQTAANNTI
+387 TDVTVSQTAANNTI

-453 DASLV
+453 DASLI
-458 RSGYSYYIT
+458 RSGYSYYVT
-467 DPNGGNYST
+467 DPNGSNYST
-476 MSSAYAAATNVWDST
+476 MSSAYAAGTNAWDST
-491 SNTAG
+491 SNSAG

-509 YMPDYQGA
+509 YVPDYQGA
-517 YLYTQNF
+517 YLYTRDY

-532 AGTSTYKNAAGGRT
+532 AGSSAYKDAAGGRT
-546 GNAINFATKDS
+546 SNAITFATKDS

-562 GYTYTVTGLDNVTYS
+562 GYTYTVTGPDNVTYS
-577 TLDSAIAANSFDSTN
+577 TLDSAVAANSFDNTDN
-592 NRDAN
+592 KVN
-597 GSQLAS
+597 GVQSS
-603 SDTSYQSFVVNY
+603 SDASYQYFTVNY

-657 LTTAGFS
+657 LTTAGYS

-682 AANSIY
+682 AANAIY

-714 ATVKYDPNGPIS
+714 AAVKYDPNGPIS

-761 YAGTDAPDST
+761 YTGTDAPDST

-784 RYDNTTNTGS
+784 RYDSTSNSGS

-809 QYASLFTDS
+809 QYASLFTDF

-825 VLGYSAVNETTN
+825 VLSYSAVNETTN

-945 TMTIAGY
+945 SMTIAGY
-952 TLVGKDSNSDADG
+952 TLVGPDKNSDADG

-972 SIITYVYKPQ
+972 SVITYVYKPQ

-1145 ANSTFDNTDN
+1145 ANSAFDNTDN

-1162 AQRFVVLY
+1162 AQRFVISY

-1177 SVVVDVNSPISAGST
+1177 SVVVDANSPISAGTT

-1197 GSTGSAISFT
+1197 GSTGSAISF
-1207 ADSSYATLDSQLAKS
+1207 ASDASYATLDSQLAKS

-1241 SALSAHSYYNANNTV
+1241 SALAAHSYYNANNTA

-1284 TSPIKANSKVDSATG
+1284 TSPIKANSKVDSAAG

-1465 KVTVISAGSVIDSA
+1465 KVTVGLESPISAGSVIDSA

-1530 HNTGSTDSK
+1530 DNTGSTDSK
-1539 PQTFTVNYVA
+1539 PQTFTVNYTA
-1549 DMQWTSLGVT
+1549 DMQRASLGVT
-1559 SDSPISAGS
+1559 SDSPVSAGS
-1568 WLASLSGGTATQI
+1568 WLASISGGTATSM
-1581 PFKNIDDSLAVSGY
+1581 PFEIADTSLAVSGY
-1595 TYRVLGPDGEW
+1595 TYRVMGPDGEW
-1606 YATLADAQSAN
+1606 YATLAAAQSAN
-1617 TTFDNTSNAGD
+1617 TTFDNTSNADD
-1628 SDAETQNFMVSYAP
+1628 SDTETQNFMISYAP

-1658 KGKTIESASGLTGSA
+1658 KGKTIENASGLTGSA

-1680 TTLARSGYRYVVYMG
+1680 ATLARSGYRYVVYMG

-1702 STLAAAMAANTVY
+1702 STLSAAMAANTVY

-1730 FTVSYIANYQSAN
+1730 FTVSYIADYQSAN

-1771 ATTDSALDR
+1771 ATTDSALDI

-1792 NTYETL
+1792 NTYNTL

-1814 ATESDSAPQTYTVE
+1814 ATDSDAAPQTYTVE

-1844 DEYSGSV
+1844 DEYSGRV
-1851 IEEVTGDTGEVLGL
+1851 IEEVTGDTGAALGL
-1865 KTTDETLRGLEMTH
+1865 KTTDESLHAMQMTH
-1879 GYTYNVTVQHA
+1879 GYTYNVTVQNA
-1890 DGTWVID
+1890 DGTWVTD
-1897 ETGAPKVYATL
+1897 ETGSPKVYATL
-1908 DEAIADNNS
+1908 DEAVADNNS

-1922 TGIKRFILNAT
+1922 TGIKRFVINPT
-1933 ASYQEST
+1933 PSYQESK
-1940 LIVSSDSPISAGIAI
+1940 LVVSSDSPVSAGSAV

-1968 AKTDTDLAV
+1968 ATTDTDLAV

-1982 NVSVVRTDG
+1982 NVSIVRPDG
-1991 TSQAYTNLSA
+1991 TSQAYANLSA
-2001 AVAAESVYDNTIN
+2001 AVAAEAAYDNTDN

-2025 FVVSYKADYQSANI
+2025 FIVSYKEDYQSANI
-2039 SFDGAPMSSIAAAG
+2039 SFADAPMSSIAAAG
-2053 MTSGVYTSTY
+2053 VTSGVYTSTY
-2063 TAPDGYYFKASGQP
+2063 TAPEGYYFTASGQP
-2077 SGTSVAADGRT
+2077 SGASVAADGRT

-2140 RTLSGVTG
+2140 KALSGVTG

-2153 TITAPEGY
+2153 IIKAPEGY

-2168 SAYNVSYVNN
+2168 SAYNVSYAND
-2178 QYDTV
+2178 QHDTV

-2194 GNEASDKAP
+2194 GNETSDKKP

-2210 APNNQKATVT
+2210 APTNQTATVT
-2220 QHMPDGTTMVTDTQ
+2220 QHMPDGTTTVTDTQ
-2234 NGKTAESYGYMY
+2234 NGKTAESYAYTY

-2264 ITADIATDGK
+2264 ITADIATDGT
-2274 TVSLDGNFDSSKD
+2274 TVSLDGNFDNSTN
-2287 TGDAGTDTAPQNTDI
+2287 TGTAGTDTAPQNTDI
-2302 TLTQSKQQAQFKI
+2302 TLAQSKQQAQFEI
-2315 NVPDGAT
+2315 DVPDGAT
-2322 SVSAKNETIDGL
+2322 SVTAKSETIDGL
-2334 TGGEINAPTGY
+2334 TGDAINAPTGY
-2345 TDDDLVTAGY
+2345 ADADLATPGY
-2355 TYKVTGPTGAKYD
+2355 TYTVTGPDGTKYD

-2389 DTDVQK
+2389 DSDVQK

-2402 DDQMATITQ
+2402 DDQTATITQ
-2411 QYVDGSTN
+2411 QYADGATN
-2419 TPAFPQADATLNGKT
+2419 TPAFPQADETLNGKT
-2434 DQQTSGTITAPTGY
+2434 DQQTSGTITAPAGY
-2448 EISDIS
+2448 EISNITAADGVTWS
-2454 VASGISWTISDDKQT
+2454 LSDDKQT
-2469 ATYKVIYDAAS
+2469 ATYTVVYDAT
-2480 DADKASQATIVTY
+2480 ADTDKSSQATVITY
-2493 TPLPQKIDVQFFDE
+2493 APLPQTVDVKFFDE

-2516 GVTNHTLNGVTNEAV
+2516 GVTGHTLNGVTNETV

-2536 DLVKDAVI
+2536 DLVKDEQI
-2544 AGYSKVID
+2544 AGYSKVVD
-2552 NTAASPYF
+2552 NTADNVNF
-2560 DDDTDVDQRVRYVYR
+2560 DDDTAVDQKVRYVYR

-2600 ATFLIDVGFS
+2600 ATFLADVVFS

-2707 QAMSDREAA
+2707 QAVSEREAA

-2737 VADAMEKLDKAMT
+2737 VADAMAKLDKAMT

-2755 QGTTQAIKDTTDA
+2755 QGTTQAIKDATDA
-2768 LENAVAR
+2768 LDNAVAR

-2789 PGVQE
+2789 PSVQD

-2821 DAVADAKSD
+2821 DAVATAKSE
-2830 RDKAN
+2830 RDQAN
-2835 DDANTTVSQVTDSK
+2835 DDANTTISQVTDSK

-2903 QNEASVINKKQALE
+2903 QNEASVIDKKQALE
-2917 DVLNNPDSTPD
+2917 DVLNNPESTPD

-2987 KTGDASAL
+2987 KTGDAGAL
-2995 TEDID
+2995 TEDIE

-3031 SPVTYEPDVQSK
+3031 SPVSYEPDVQSK

-3078 RTATDDDAKAAINA
+3078 RSAA
-3092 ANGSNQADEP
+3092 D
-3102 AVQAA
+3102 
-3107 EKALQDL
+3107 
-3114 VDQAQTDTPDALTAD
+3114 
-3129 IQQAIKNLQDAVS
+3129 
-3142 QAAESQADA
+3142 
-3151 RQVAEAALQATAPVS
+3151 
-3166 NEATTSE
+3166 
-3173 AIANLQNVLND
+3173 
-3184 TNATAEE
+3184 
-3191 IKQATDA
+3191 
-3198 LTEATA
+3198 
-3204 SDKASRDE
+3204 
-3212 TNRQADDAVTA
+3212 DDAVTA
-3223 AKTSDQATEPEVIE
+3223 AKTSDQATEPEVIA

-3251 DSSTNLTA
+3251 DSSTALTA

-3296 SNESTVLKAHD
+3296 SNEATVLKAHD
-3307 ALQKLLDNPAS
+3307 ALQKLLDNPS
-3318 STADIKKAT
+3318 STADIEKAT

-3350 YESKVETSSTQNE
+3350 YEDKVAASSTQNE

-3384 SDALTADIAAAL
+3384 QDALTADIAAAL

-3449 TTKDIKNATQ
+3449 TTEDIKNATQ

-3468 KVTRTTANTNAQN
+3468 KITRTTANTNAQN

-3504 QDVMKQA
+3504 QDIMKQA
-3511 ANDDSDA
+3511 ANDESDA

-3531 EAVADAKAAQEQA
+3531 QAVADAKAAQDQA
-3544 RKDAAVAIASANP
+3544 RKDAAVAVASASP
-3557 VSHELGTAQAI
+3557 VSHELGTAEAI
-3568 SSIEAILTDSNST
+3568 SSIEAILTNPNAT
-3581 TAEIQAATK
+3581 TAEIQEATK
-3590 NLNAAIGADKTN
+3590 NLNAAIGSDKTD

-3643 TDSDSA
+3643 TDTDSA

-3707 DPTSTTKS
+3707 DSTSTTKS

-3733 RDAANEAADAAA
+3733 RDAANESADAAT

-3792 DAIAT
+3792 DAIT
-3797 ANTSREA
+3797 NANTSREA
-3804 ARNAANDLLGKTA
+3804 ARDAANDLMGKTA
-3817 PVSHEAK
+3817 PVSHETN

-3836 DDPTSTK
+3836 DDPTSTT

-3872 SLIDIVKQSAA
+3872 SLIDIVKPSAA
-3883 GQVPAVQEAMK
+3883 GQVPAVQEALQ

-3922 ETAVATA
+3922 EAAVATA
-3929 NNAIEAA
+3929 NNTIEAA

-3965 ILDDP
+3965 VLDDP
-3970 NASAEQITAATK
+3970 NASADQITAATK

-3991 KAKRTDANQSADKAI
+3991 KAKRTDANQAADKAI
-4006 ASAKKSSVAGDPA
+4006 TAAKNSSVAGDPA

-4038 SNNLTADIEAA
+4038 SSNLTADIEAA
-4049 IKALQA
+4049 IKALQS
-4055 AVTEA
+4055 AVAEA
-4060 EARNVVVP
+4060 EAGARNVVVP
-4068 PVQHPTNQ
+4068 AQQPTSASVVNTVTEPVT
-4076 SAPTPAPTVET
+4076 TVET
-4087 VPQPVTEV
+4087 AYVAQPTSL
-4095 QTQAV
+4095 
-4100 PVPTVA
+4100 
-4106 TVYVTQPAVARA
+4106 RA
-4118 QTPTVYALPYA
+4118 QTPTVYSLAYA
-4129 TESNRI
+4129 NEPGRI

>member
-54 STMTID
+54 STVTID

-65 DTDSGASRYVVWG
+65 DTTAGSSRYVEWNAAA
-78 PSGITDHDEYAG
+78 TNTHTEYAG

-104 SVTDPGGQNYAKLT
+104 SYKDPATQNYAKLT
-118 ANGSNTIGYY
+118 ANGQNTIGYY
-128 YINRQFDASQ
+128 YVNRQFDASQ

-148 DTSTGNNNLASNGNW
+148 NLANTDGNLPSNGNW

-172 PTDPGKMA
+172 PTDPAKMA
-180 SDYNMSYGG
+180 TDYNMANGG
-189 GGLGIQGFKNAYALG
+189 GGLGIQGFGNALAFG

-219 GALRATDSSGN
+219 GALRTTNSSGALN
-230 LTSVPAAMYTNGQNL
+230 SVQDAMYTKGQNL
-245 TQWKTT
+245 TSWTT
-251 VKYQM
+251 TIKYQL
-256 TWWPTGG
+256 TWNPTGG
-263 PGGGPYITA
+263 PNGGPYISA
-272 SLKDTSGKSWT
+272 SLKDTNGHSWT
-283 INTNQSN
+283 INTNNSG
-290 ITLVAPKAFS
+290 ITLNPPKAFS
-300 IGVNAANGQKAADNF
+300 VGVNAANGQKANDNF
-315 ASIDNLSGTFAT
+315 ASINNLSGTFAT

-333 YVYTNGNTIKP
+333 YVDANGNTIQP
-344 STSFI
+344 STSFV
-349 AAVNDTIGITG
+349 AAVNDTIGITN
-360 LSPKAKAGTADYAFA
+360 LSPKAKAGTADIAFA

-387 TDVNGVSQTAANNTI
+387 TDVTVSQTAANNTI
-402 TITYTALPY
+402 TIKYTALPY

-453 DASLV
+453 DASLI
-458 RSGYSYYIT
+458 RSGYSYYVT
-467 DPNGGNYST
+467 DPNGSNYST
-476 MSSAYAAATNVWDST
+476 MSSAYAAGTNVWDST
-491 SNTAG
+491 SNSAG

-509 YMPDYQGA
+509 YVPDYQGA
-517 YLYTQNF
+517 YLYTRDY

-532 AGTSTYKNAAGGRT
+532 AGSSAYKDAAGGRT
-546 GNAINFATKDS
+546 SNAITFATKDS

-562 GYTYTVTGLDNVTYS
+562 GYTYTVTGPDNVTYS
-577 TLDSAIAANSFDSTN
+577 TLDSAVAANSFDNTDN
-592 NRDAN
+592 KVN
-597 GSQLAS
+597 GVQSS
-603 SDTSYQSFVVNY
+603 SDASYQYFTVNY

-657 LTTAGFS
+657 LTTAGYS

-714 ATVKYDPNGPIS
+714 AAVKYDPNGPIS

-761 YAGTDAPDST
+761 YTGTDAPDST

-784 RYDNTTNTGS
+784 RYDSTSNSGN

-825 VLGYSAVNETTN
+825 VLSYSAVNETTN

-861 VNALNAA
+861 VNVLNAA

-917 YNYVDQAGKVI
+917 YKYVDQSGKTI
-928 STARSANGYV
+928 SADRSTNGYV

-945 TMTIAGY
+945 SMTISGY
-952 TLVGKDSNSDADG
+952 TLVGPDKNSDADG

-972 SIITYVYKPQ
+972 SVITYVYKPQ

-1162 AQRFVVLY
+1162 AQRFVISY

-1177 SVVVDVNSPISAGST
+1177 SVVVDANSPISAGT
-1192 ALSAN
+1192 TTLSAN
-1197 GSTGSAISFT
+1197 GSTGSAISF
-1207 ADSSYATLDSQLAKS
+1207 ASDASYATLDSQLAKS

-1241 SALSAHSYYNANNTV
+1241 SALSAHSYYNANNTA

-1284 TSPIKANSKVDSATG
+1284 TSPIKANSKVDSAAG

-1392 VTKGAVSFAKT
+1392 VTKGAVSFANT

-1422 SYATLTAAMAANGTF
+1422 SYTTLTAAMAANGTF

-1465 KVTVISAGSVIDSA
+1465 RVTVGLESPISAGSVIDSA
-1479 AGPTSGAIAFGT
+1479 AGPTSGTIAFGT

-1530 HNTGSTDSK
+1530 DNTGSADSK

-1549 DMQWTSLGVT
+1549 DMQWASLGVT
-1559 SDSPISAGS
+1559 SDSPVSAGS

-1581 PFKNIDDSLAVSGY
+1581 PFKNVDDSLAVSGY
-1595 TYRVLGPDGEW
+1595 TYRVMGPDGEW
-1606 YATLADAQSAN
+1606 YATLTDAQSAN

-1642 MSQAATIVGA
+1642 MSQAATIIGA

-1658 KGKTIESASGLTGSA
+1658 MGKTIESASGLTGSA
-1673 IAFSNTD
+1673 ISFSNTD
-1680 TTLARSGYRYVVYMG
+1680 ATLARSGYRYVVYMG
-1695 SDSATTY
+1695 SDSATVY
-1702 STLAAAMAANTVY
+1702 STLSAAIAANTVY

-1730 FTVSYIANYQSAN
+1730 FTVSYIADYQSAN

-1771 ATTDSALDR
+1771 ATTDSALNI

-1792 NTYETL
+1792 NTYNTL

-1814 ATESDSAPQTYTVE
+1814 AADSDAEPQTYTVE

-1844 DEYSGSV
+1844 DEYSGRV
-1851 IEEVTGDTGEVLGL
+1851 IEEVTGDTGAALGL
-1865 KTTDETLRGLEMTH
+1865 KTTDESLRAMQMTH
-1879 GYTYNVTVQHA
+1879 GYTYNVTVQNA
-1890 DGTWVID
+1890 EGTWVTD
-1897 ETGAPKVYATL
+1897 ETGSPKVYATL
-1908 DEAIADNNS
+1908 DEAVADNNS

-1922 TGIKRFILNAT
+1922 TGIKRFVINPT
-1933 ASYQEST
+1933 PSYQEST
-1940 LIVSSDSPISAGIAI
+1940 LVVSSDSPISAGSQI
-1955 ETISG
+1955 ETASG

-1982 NVSVVRTDG
+1982 NVSIVRPDG
-1991 TSQAYTNLSA
+1991 TSQAYANLSA

-2014 GDAQSDSSAQS
+2014 GDDQSDSSAQS
-2025 FVVSYKADYQSANI
+2025 FIVSYKADYQSANI

-2053 MTSGVYTSTY
+2053 VTSGVYTSTY
-2063 TAPDGYYFKASGQP
+2063 TAPEGYYFKASGQP
-2077 SGTSVAADGRT
+2077 SGASVAADGRT

-2140 RTLSGVTG
+2140 KALSGVTG
-2148 DYLED
+2148 YYLED
-2153 TITAPEGY
+2153 IIKAPEGY

-2168 SAYNVSYVNN
+2168 SAYNVSYAND
-2178 QYDTV
+2178 QHDTL

-2210 APNNQKATVT
+2210 APTNQKATVT
-2220 QHMPDGTTMVTDTQ
+2220 QHMPDGTTTVTDTQ
-2234 NGKTAESYGYMY
+2234 NGKTAESYGYTY
-2246 TAPAGY
+2246 TAPSGY
-2252 YVASGAVTTASG
+2252 YVSSGAVTTASG

-2274 TVSLDGNFDSSKD
+2274 TVSLDGNFDNSTN
-2287 TGDAGTDTAPQNTDI
+2287 TGNDGTDTAPQNTDI
-2302 TLTQSKQQAQFKI
+2302 TLTQSKQQAQFEI
-2315 NVPDGAT
+2315 DVPDGAT
-2322 SVSAKNETIDGL
+2322 SVTAKSETIDGL
-2334 TGGEINAPTGY
+2334 TGDAINAPTGY
-2345 TDDDLVTAGY
+2345 TDADLATPGY
-2355 TYKVTGPTGAKYD
+2355 TYTVTGPDGTKYD

-2389 DTDVQK
+2389 DSDVQK

-2402 DDQMATITQ
+2402 DDQTATITQ
-2411 QYVDGSTN
+2411 QYADGATN
-2419 TPAFPQADATLNGKT
+2419 TPAFPQADETLNGKT

-2448 EISDIS
+2448 EISNIATADGVTWS
-2454 VASGISWTISDDKQT
+2454 LSEDKQT
-2469 ATYKVIYDAAS
+2469 ATYTVVYDAT
-2480 DADKASQATIVTY
+2480 ADTDKSSQATVITY
-2493 TPLPQKIDVQFFDE
+2493 APLPQTVNVKFIDE
-2507 VGRPLTSDT
+2507 VGRDLTTDT
-2516 GVTNHTLNGVTNEAV
+2516 GVKSHTLDGLTNEAV

-2536 DLVKDAVI
+2536 DLVKDEQI

-2552 NTAASPYF
+2552 NTYANVNF
-2560 DDDTDVDQRVRYVYR
+2560 DDDTSVDQTVRYVYR

-2586 TALTTSKAGMPADE
+2586 AALTTSKAGMPADE
-2600 ATFLIDVGFS
+2600 ATFLADVGFS

-2707 QAMSDREAA
+2707 QAVSEREAA

-2737 VADAMEKLDKAMT
+2737 VADAMAKLDKAMT

-2755 QGTTQAIKDTTDA
+2755 QGTTQAIKDATDA
-2768 LENAVAR
+2768 LDNAVAR

-2789 PGVQE
+2789 PSVQD

-2821 DAVADAKSD
+2821 DAVATAKSE
-2830 RDKAN
+2830 RDQAN
-2835 DDANTTVSQVTDSK
+2835 DDANTTISQVTDSK

-2884 IDAVKDAGETALA
+2884 IDAVKDVGETTLA

-2903 QNEASVINKKQALE
+2903 QNEASVIDKKQALE
-2917 DVLNNPDSTPD
+2917 DVLNNPESTPD

-2987 KTGDASAL
+2987 KTGDAGAL
-2995 TEDID
+2995 TEDIE

-3031 SPVTYEPDVQSK
+3031 SPVSYEPDVQSK

-3078 RTATDDDAKAAINA
+3078 RSAADDDAKAAINA

-3102 AVQAA
+3102 AVQGA

-3151 RQVAEAALQATAPVS
+3151 RQAAEAALQATAPVS
-3166 NEATTSE
+3166 NESATSE

-3184 TNATAEE
+3184 TN
-3191 IKQATDA
+3191 
-3198 LTEATA
+3198 
-3204 SDKASRDE
+3204 S
-3212 TNRQADDAVTA
+3212 TA
-3223 AKTSDQATEPEVIE
+3223 AKTSDQATEPEVIA
-3237 AIKKLQDTQAAAAA
+3237 AIKNLQDTQAAAAA
-3251 DSSTNLTA
+3251 DSSTALTA

-3274 AKQNQTAARDAAADA
+3274 AKQNQTATRDAAADA

-3296 SNESTVLKAHD
+3296 SNEATVLKAHD

-3318 STADIKKAT
+3318 STADIEKAT

-3350 YESKVETSSTQNE
+3350 YEDKVATSSTQNE

-3384 SDALTADIAAAL
+3384 PDALTADIAAAL
-3396 DALQTA
+3396 AALQTA

-3449 TTKDIKNATQ
+3449 TTEDIKNATQ

-3468 KVTRTTANTNAQN
+3468 KITRTTANTNAQN

-3504 QDVMKQA
+3504 QDIMKQA
-3511 ANDDSDA
+3511 ANDESDA

-3531 EAVADAKAAQEQA
+3531 QAVADAKAAQDQA
-3544 RKDAAVAIASANP
+3544 RKDAAVAVASANP
-3557 VSHELGTAQAI
+3557 VSHELGTAEAI
-3568 SSIEAILTDSNST
+3568 SSIEAILTNPNAT
-3581 TAEIQAATK
+3581 TAEIQEATK
-3590 NLNAAIGADKTN
+3590 NLNAAIGSDKTD

-3643 TDSDSA
+3643 TDTDSA

-3733 RDAANEAADAAA
+3733 RDAANEATDAAT

-3792 DAIAT
+3792 DAIT
-3797 ANTSREA
+3797 NANTSREA
-3804 ARNAANDLLGKTA
+3804 ARDAANDLMGKTA
-3817 PVSHEAK
+3817 PVSHETN

-3836 DDPTSTK
+3836 DDSTSTT

-3872 SLIDIVKQSAA
+3872 SLIDIVKPSAA
-3883 GQVPAVQEAMK
+3883 GQVPAVQEALQ
-3894 KLQDIMNRAAGDNAD
+3894 KLQDIMNRATGDNAD
-3909 ALTADIEA
+3909 ALTVDIEA

-3922 ETAVATA
+3922 EAAVATA
-3929 NNAIEAA
+3929 NNTIEAA

-3953 AEVANAITALKK
+3953 AEVANAITA
-3965 ILDDP
+3965 
-3970 NASAEQITAATK
+3970 
-3982 ALQTALDDA
+3982 A
-3991 KAKRTDANQSADKAI
+3991 KN
-4006 ASAKKSSVAGDPA
+4006 SSVSGDPA

-4038 SNNLTADIEAA
+4038 SSNLTADIEAA
-4049 IKALQA
+4049 IKALQS
-4055 AVTEA
+4055 AVAEA
-4060 EARNVVVP
+4060 EAGARNVVVP
-4068 PVQHPTNQ
+4068 AQQPTSASVVNTVTEPVT
-4076 SAPTPAPTVET
+4076 TVET
-4087 VPQPVTEV
+4087 AYVAQPTSL
-4095 QTQAV
+4095 
-4100 PVPTVA
+4100 
-4106 TVYVTQPAVARA
+4106 RA
-4118 QTPTVYALPYA
+4118 QTPTVYSLAYA
-4129 TESNRI
+4129 NEPGRI

>member
-1 MGETKTRK
+1 
-9 KMYKS
+9 MYKS

-26 SVGVVSSSPK
+26 SVGVVSSAPQIA
-36 MLTRLGEEMT
+36 RLARDVSDEA
-46 KASAAQTT
+46 ASAATIN
-54 STMTID
+54 SPLTID
-60 TVTDA
+60 QVTDA
-65 DTDSGASRYVVWG
+65 DTQAGVSRSVNWNGSNAWNYSDVTG
-78 PSGITDHDEYAG
+78 LGS
-90 KGTYNGTAW
+90 YNGSTW
-99 SAESS
+99 SADRAYGSTLS
-104 SVTDPGGQNYAKLT
+104 KDPAGAYYTKLV
-118 ANGSNTIGYY
+118 ANGSSTAGYAY
-128 YINRQFDASQ
+128 LTRQFDATQ
-138 KFTIDGYFHP
+138 PFTVKGYLHP
-148 DTSTGNNNLASNGNW
+148 NVRDADTWLTRDY
-163 SDWVGLVLT
+163 SDWTGLVLT
-172 PTDPGKMA
+172 PTDPNKIA
-180 SDYNMSYGG
+180 SAYDFAAKGG
-189 GGLGIQGFKNAYALG
+189 GGLGIEGMKNAYALG
-204 LDFYQNS
+204 IDFHKNS
-211 GDPAAGPF
+211 DKNDPAEGPF
-219 GALRATDSSGN
+219 GALRTTNSSGTLMATQGKISGVSNSATYTDGYN
-230 LTSVPAAMYTNGQNL
+230 LSNWNSTIYYEL
-245 TQWKTT
+245 TWN
-251 VKYQM
+251 
-256 TWWPTGG
+256 PTGG
-263 PGGGPYITA
+263 PNGGPSIKATMKTA
-272 SLKDTSGKSWT
+272 STRNSESASWT
-283 INTNQSN
+283 VDTAAAKV
-290 ITLVAPKAFS
+290 TLAPATALTV
-300 IGVNAANGQKAADNF
+300 GLNAINGQNKNDQY
-315 ASIDNLSGTFAT
+315 ASFDSVSGVLST

-333 YVYTNGNTIKP
+333 YLDANNNPIKDP
-344 STSFI
+344 TTFVT
-349 AAVNDTIGITG
+349 AVGEVVGITG
-360 LSPKAKAGTADYAFA
+360 LSSDVSTADYTFG

-380 GYKVSSA
+380 GYKVASA
-387 TDVNGVSQTAANNTI
+387 TNSVKVSQSSTGNVI
-402 TITYTALPY
+402 TIKYNALPR

-422 LWSGSNVITSYWS
+422 LWSDSSVITSYWS

-453 DASLV
+453 DASLI
-458 RSGYSYYIT
+458 RSGYSYYVT
-467 DPNGGNYST
+467 DPNGSNYST
-476 MSSAYAAATNVWDST
+476 MSSAYAASTNVWDST
-491 SNTAG
+491 SNSAG

-509 YMPDYQGA
+509 YVPDYQGA
-517 YLYTQNF
+517 YLYTRDY

-532 AGTSTYKNAAGGRT
+532 AGSSAYKDAAGGRT
-546 GNAINFATKDS
+546 GNAITFATKDS

-562 GYTYTVTGLDNVTYS
+562 GYTYNVTGPDNVTYS
-577 TLDSAIAANSFDSTN
+577 TLDSAVAANSFDNTDN
-592 NRDAN
+592 KVN
-597 GSQLAS
+597 GVQSS
-603 SDTSYQSFVVNY
+603 SDSSYQYFTVNY

-657 LTTAGFS
+657 LTTAGYS

-714 ATVKYDPNGPIS
+714 AAVKYDPNGPVS

-761 YAGTDAPDST
+761 YTGTDAPDST

-784 RYDNTTNTGS
+784 RYDSTSNSGN

-809 QYASLFTDS
+809 QYASLFTYS

-825 VLGYSAVNETTN
+825 VLSYSAVNETTN

-861 VNALNAA
+861 VNVLNAA

-917 YNYVDQAGKVI
+917 YNYVDQSGKVI
-928 STARSANGYV
+928 STPRSTNGYV

-945 TMTIAGY
+945 AMTISGY
-952 TLVGKDSNSDADG
+952 TLVGPDKNSDADG

-972 SIITYVYKPQ
+972 SVITYVYKPQ
-982 YQAANLVVDS
+982 YQTANLVVDS

-998 NSAVESA
+998 NSSVESA

-1018 DSQLAKTGYT
+1018 DSQLAKAGYT

-1039 ATLTAALKANSLY
+1039 ATLTAAVKANSLY

-1177 SVVVDVNSPISAGST
+1177 SVVVDANSPISAGST

-1231 SDTTAYTTLS
+1231 SDSTAYTTLS
-1241 SALSAHSYYNANNTV
+1241 SALSAHSYYNANNTA

-1342 IFDNTTNTGS
+1342 IFDNTTNPGS

-1422 SYATLTAAMAANGTF
+1422 SYATVTAAMAANGTF

-1465 KVTVISAGSVIDSA
+1465 KVTVGLESPISAGSVIDSA

-1530 HNTGSTDSK
+1530 DNTGSADSK
-1539 PQTFTVNYVA
+1539 PQTFTVNYTA
-1549 DMQWTSLGVT
+1549 DMQRASLGVT
-1559 SDSPISAGS
+1559 SDSPVSAGS
-1568 WLASLSGGTATQI
+1568 WLASISGGTATSM
-1581 PFKNIDDSLAVSGY
+1581 PFEIADTSLAVSGY
-1595 TYRVLGPDGEW
+1595 AYRVMGPDGEW
-1606 YATLADAQSAN
+1606 YATLAAAQSAN
-1617 TTFDNTSNAGD
+1617 TTFDNTSNADD
-1628 SDAETQNFMVSYAP
+1628 SDTETQNFMISYAP

-1702 STLAAAMAANTVY
+1702 STLSAAMAANTVY

-1720 TGSSDAAPQV
+1720 TGPSDAAPQV
-1730 FTVSYIANYQSAN
+1730 FTVSYIADYQSAN

-1751 ISSGVTLDSAAGV
+1751 ISSGVTLDSAAGA

-1771 ATTDSALDR
+1771 ATTDSALDI
-1780 DGYRYIVKTPNG
+1780 DGYRYIVKAPNG
-1792 NTYETL
+1792 NTYNTL

-1814 ATESDSAPQTYTVE
+1814 ATDSDAAPQTYTVE

-1844 DEYSGSV
+1844 DEYSGRV
-1851 IEEVTGDTGEVLGL
+1851 LEEVTGDTGAALGL
-1865 KTTDETLRGLEMTH
+1865 KITDESLHAMEMTH
-1879 GYTYNVTVQHA
+1879 GYTYNVTVQNA
-1890 DGTWVID
+1890 DGTWVTD
-1897 ETGAPKVYATL
+1897 ETGSPKVYATL
-1908 DEAIADNNS
+1908 DEAVADNNS

-1922 TGIKRFILNAT
+1922 TGIKKFVINPT
-1933 ASYQEST
+1933 PSYQEST
-1940 LIVSSDSPISAGIAI
+1940 LVVSSDSPISAGSAI
-1955 ETISG
+1955 ETASG

-1982 NVSVVRTDG
+1982 NVSIVRPDG
-1991 TSQAYTNLSA
+1991 TSQAYANLSA

-2053 MTSGVYTSTY
+2053 VTSGVYTSTY
-2063 TAPDGYYFKASGQP
+2063 TAPEGYYFTASGQP
-2077 SGTSVAADGRT
+2077 SGASVAADGRT

-2140 RTLSGVTG
+2140 IPVSGVTG
-2148 DYLED
+2148 NTREG
-2153 TITAPEGY
+2153 TITAPSGY
-2161 YIVAIDG
+2161 YVVAIAGDTY
-2168 SAYNVSYVNN
+2168 SVSYAND
-2178 QYDTV
+2178 QHDTV
-2183 TYTLTMDDTDN
+2183 TYAVIMDDTDN
-2194 GNEASDKAP
+2194 GNETTDKKP

-2210 APNNQKATVT
+2210 APTNQTATVT
-2220 QHMPDGTTMVTDTQ
+2220 QHMPDGTTTVTDTQ
-2234 NGKTAESYGYMY
+2234 NGKTAESYAYTY

-2252 YVASGAVTTASG
+2252 YVANGAVTTASG
-2264 ITADIATDGK
+2264 ITADIATDGT
-2274 TVSLDGNFDSSKD
+2274 TVSLDGNFDNSTN
-2287 TGDAGTDTAPQNTDI
+2287 TGTAGTDTAPQNTDI
-2302 TLTQSKQQAQFKI
+2302 TLAQSKQQAQFDI

-2322 SVSAKNETIDGL
+2322 SVTAKSETIDGL
-2334 TGGEINAPTGY
+2334 TGDAIDAPNGY
-2345 TDDDLVTAGY
+2345 TDADLATPGY
-2355 TYKVTGPTGAKYD
+2355 TYTVTGPDGTKYD
-2368 TMAEALAATSNFDN
+2368 TMAEALAATSKFDN

-2389 DTDVQK
+2389 DSDVQK

-2411 QYVDGSTN
+2411 QYADGATN
-2419 TPAFPQADATLNGKT
+2419 TPAFPQADETLNGKT
-2434 DQQTSGTITAPTGY
+2434 DQQTSGTITAPAGY
-2448 EISDIS
+2448 EISNITATDGVTWS
-2454 VASGISWTISDDKQT
+2454 LSEDKQT
-2469 ATYKVIYDAAS
+2469 ATYTIVYDAT
-2480 DADKASQATIVTY
+2480 ADTDKSSQTTVITY
-2493 TPLPQKIDVQFFDE
+2493 APLPQTVGVKFFDE
-2507 VGRPLTSDT
+2507 VGRPLMSDT
-2516 GVTNHTLNGVTNEAV
+2516 GVTGHTLNGVTNETV

-2536 DLVKDAVI
+2536 DLVKDEQI
-2544 AGYSKVID
+2544 AGYSKVVD
-2552 NTAASPYF
+2552 NTADNVNF
-2560 DDDTDVDQRVRYVYR
+2560 DDDSAVDQTVRYVYR

-2600 ATFLIDVGFS
+2600 ATFLADVGFS

-2697 AEEALQDAID
+2697 AEEALQDAIN
-2707 QAMSDREAA
+2707 QATSDREAA

-2737 VADAMEKLDKAMT
+2737 VADAMAKLDKAMT

-2755 QGTTQAIKDTTDA
+2755 QGTTQAIKDATDA
-2768 LENAVAR
+2768 LDNAVAR

-2789 PGVQE
+2789 PSVQD

-2821 DAVADAKSD
+2821 DAVATAKSE
-2830 RDKAN
+2830 RDQAN

-2869 NVGTTQAIEDARQAV
+2869 NVGTTEAIEDARQAV

-2917 DVLNNPDSTPD
+2917 DVLNNPESTPD
-2928 EIVKATN
+2928 QIVKATN

-2963 SSHQAN
+2963 NSHQAN

-2987 KTGDASAL
+2987 KTGDAGAL
-2995 TEDID
+2995 TEDIE

-3017 EAARADAAKALNET
+3017 EAAR
-3031 SPVTYEPDVQSK
+3031 
-3043 IDDLQKLLDDPA
+3043 
-3055 STADQINDATE
+3055 
-3066 ALRSATETAINQ
+3066 
-3078 RTATDDDAKAAINA
+3078 
-3092 ANGSNQADEP
+3092 G
-3102 AVQAA
+3102 
-3107 EKALQDL
+3107 
-3114 VDQAQTDTPDALTAD
+3114 
-3129 IQQAIKNLQDAVS
+3129 
-3142 QAAESQADA
+3142 
-3151 RQVAEAALQATAPVS
+3151 VAF
-3166 NEATTSE
+3166 
-3173 AIANLQNVLND
+3173 
-3184 TNATAEE
+3184 
-3191 IKQATDA
+3191 
-3198 LTEATA
+3198 
-3204 SDKASRDE
+3204 
-3212 TNRQADDAVTA
+3212 
-3223 AKTSDQATEPEVIE
+3223 
-3237 AIKKLQDTQAAAAA
+3237 
-3251 DSSTNLTA
+3251 
-3259 DIQKAIDDLAAAQET
+3259 
-3274 AKQNQTAARDAAADA
+3274 
-3289 IEATKPV
+3289 
-3296 SNESTVLKAHD
+3296 
-3307 ALQKLLDNPAS
+3307 
-3318 STADIKKAT
+3318 
-3327 KALTEANQAEQ
+3327 
-3338 AKRDAINDEADK
+3338 
-3350 YESKVETSSTQNE
+3350 
-3363 PTVQAA
+3363 
-3369 LDALNEIQEEAATDT
+3369 
-3384 SDALTADIAAAL
+3384 
-3396 DALQTA
+3396 
-3402 VVQAAKEQAE
+3402 
-3412 ARDNAADAL
+3412 
-3421 ARTAPVSNEKAVADA
+3421 
-3436 ISALNKVLDDPAA
+3436 
-3449 TTKDIKNATQ
+3449 
-3459 NLMNATSDD
+3459 
-3468 KVTRTTANTNAQN
+3468 
-3481 AITDASNTPQAD
+3481 
-3493 EPAVQD
+3493 
-3499 AIAKL
+3499 
-3504 QDVMKQA
+3504 
-3511 ANDDSDA
+3511 
-3518 LTADIDAARNALK
+3518 
-3531 EAVADAKAAQEQA
+3531 
-3544 RKDAAVAIASANP
+3544 
-3557 VSHELGTAQAI
+3557 
-3568 SSIEAILTDSNST
+3568 
-3581 TAEIQAATK
+3581 
-3590 NLNAAIGADKTN
+3590 
-3602 RDAANTA
+3602 
-3609 GTQAIADAQGSD
+3609 
-3621 QSAEPSV
+3621 
-3628 QAAINNLKDVMATAA
+3628 
-3643 TDSDSA
+3643 
-3649 LTKDIQ
+3649 
-3655 AAIDALQTAQ
+3655 
-3665 TTAANNQQAARDD
+3665 
-3678 AQDALSKTAPVSH
+3678 
-3691 EPAVADAISNL
+3691 
-3702 QKLLD
+3702 
-3707 DPTSTTKS
+3707 
-3715 IADATQ
+3715 
-3721 ALRDAV
+3721 
-3727 ATAQPL
+3727 
-3733 RDAANEAADAAA
+3733 
-3745 AAVPTD
+3745 
-3751 LAKEPTVQAALDA
+3751 
-3764 LDEIQKQAA
+3764 
-3773 ADQDGNLTKDIEAA
+3773 
-3787 TKALQ
+3787 
-3792 DAIAT
+3792 
-3797 ANTSREA
+3797 
-3804 ARNAANDLLGKTA
+3804 
-3817 PVSHEAK
+3817 
-3824 VATAKDALQKLL
+3824 
-3836 DDPTSTK
+3836 
-3843 ADIENATAALRDALQ
+3843 
-3858 PVGAARTQANDTAK
+3858 
-3872 SLIDIVKQSAA
+3872 
-3883 GQVPAVQEAMK
+3883 
-3894 KLQDIMNRAAGDNAD
+3894 GD
-3909 ALTADIEA
+3909 
-3917 ATKAL
+3917 
-3922 ETAVATA
+3922 
-3929 NNAIEAA
+3929 
-3936 RNAANDLLGKTA
+3936 
-3948 PVSHE
+3948 
-3953 AEVANAITALKK
+3953 
-3965 ILDDP
+3965 
-3970 NASAEQITAATK
+3970 
-3982 ALQTALDDA
+3982 
-3991 KAKRTDANQSADKAI
+3991 
-4006 ASAKKSSVAGDPA
+4006 
-4019 VQKALDRLQA
+4019 
-4029 ILEAAAKDS
+4029 
-4038 SNNLTADIEAA
+4038 
-4049 IKALQA
+4049 
-4055 AVTEA
+4055 
-4060 EARNVVVP
+4060 
-4068 PVQHPTNQ
+4068 
-4076 SAPTPAPTVET
+4076 
-4087 VPQPVTEV
+4087 
-4095 QTQAV
+4095 
-4100 PVPTVA
+4100 
-4106 TVYVTQPAVARA
+4106 
-4118 QTPTVYALPYA
+4118 
-4129 TESNRI
+4129 
-4135 GTLPNTGYK
+4135 
-4144 DDWRLMALGI
+4144 
-4154 FLFSSTLLLLAA
+4154 
-4166 KRRKKDEED
+4166 